1 MATLEK
7 LMKAFESLK
16 SFQQQQQQTV
26 EGVAGRAGRGHRPM
40 GERGPLLG
48 VTLAWG
54 VEGTEG
60 TGAAGR
66 VVVRGELPAPAERG
80 GPQTGDGEGTPVLK
94 VQIGHDLPRVLP
106 GDRATHAQDFPGQH
120 PPHQTHRTLELSL
133 PSVGL
138 AVHRQ
143 LEGTCG
149 VSLPLP
155 PGTRSVHPPPGDP
168 ECPPAS
174 RGPGVPTQG
183 RRRLPCGQLWT
194 PAPDSTG
201 GSVCSWAAPA
211 PLPPPGPGSWLI
223 PSSETQTQRKKELLN
238 TKKDRVNHCQTICEN
253 IVAQSLRNSPEFQ
266 KLLGIA
272 VELFLLCSD
281 DAESDVRMV
290 ADECL
295 NKVIKALMDSNL
307 PRLQL
312 ELYKEIKKNGAPRS
326 LRAAL
331 WRFAELAHLV
341 RPQKCRPYLVNLLPC
356 LTRISKR
363 TEESVQESLAAAI
376 PKIMASFG
384 NFANDNEI
392 KVLLKAFIANLKS
405 SSPTIR
411 RTAASSAV
419 SVCQHSRRTQHFY
432 SWLLSVLLGLLVP
445 VGGEPPTLLILGV
458 LLALRYLV
466 PLLQQQVKDTSLKGS
481 FGVTRKETE
490 VSPSTEQLVQVYELI
505 LHYTQHPDHNVVTG
519 ALELLQQIFRTPPP
533 ELLQVL
539 TTVGGGRRL
548 GAARDEPGC
557 RSRSGSI
564 VELIAGGG
572 SSCSPVLSRKQ
583 KGKVLLGEEE
593 ALEDDSESRSD
604 VSSSAFAAS
613 VKGEVAGELAASS
626 GVSTPGSTS
635 SAADSVGHDII
646 TEQPRSQ
653 HTLQSDPVDLASC
666 DLASAATDG
675 DEEDILSH
683 SSSQISAVPSD
694 PAMDLNDGTQA
705 SSPISDSSQTT
716 TEGPD
721 SAVTPSDSSEIVLDS
736 ADSQYSGMQMEHLQD
751 EEEDAAGVLTDE
763 ASVALPHAHAL
774 RNAGHSRQSSDSSVE
789 RLLPKEEAAELGD
802 PESKPCRIKGDI
814 GQFTDDDA
822 APLVHC
828 VRLLAASFLLTGEK
842 NALVPD
848 RDARVSVKA
857 LAVSCVGAAVALH
870 PESFFSKLY
879 KSPLDP
885 VEYPEEQYVSDILNY
900 IDHGDPQIRGAT
912 AILCGTLVHSILTRS
927 RFHVSDW
934 LGAMRGL
941 TGNTFSLVDCV
952 PLLQKTLKDESSV
965 TCKLACTAVRLCV
978 MSLCSSS
985 YSELGLQLI
994 IDALPLRSSSYWLVR
1009 TELLE
1014 TLAEIDFRLVSFLES
1029 RAEKLHRGAHHYTGL
1044 LKLQERV
1051 LNNVVI
1057 SLLGDEDSRVR
1068 HVAAASLLR
1077 LVPKLFYKCDQGQA
1091 DPVVAVA
1098 RDQSSVYLKLLM
1110 HEMQPPSHFSVSTM
1124 TRIYR
1129 GYSLLPSITDVTL
1142 ENNLSRVIAAV
1153 SHQLVR
1159 STTRALTFGCCE
1171 ALCLLSTAFPVCVW
1185 SLGWHCGVP
1194 PLGGADESRKSC
1206 TVGMVTVILT
1216 LLSSAW
1222 FPLDLSAH
1230 QDALTLAGNLLA
1242 ASAPRSLR
1250 SSWSTEEEASTAA
1263 TRQEEAWPA
1272 LGDRSLVPMV
1282 EQLFSHL
1289 LKVINICAHVLDD
1302 VAPGPAVKAAL
1313 PSLTN
1318 PPSLSPI
1325 RRKGKE
1331 KEAGEQVAVPLSP
1344 KKGPEA
1350 GPASRQ
1356 PDTPGPATTSK
1367 SSTLGGFY
1375 HLPSYLK
1382 LYEVLKATHTNY
1394 KVTLDLQSST
1404 EKFGSFLRSAL
1415 DVLSQI
1421 LELATLQD
1429 IGKCVE
1435 EILGYLKSCFSRE
1448 PMMATVCVQQLLKTL
1463 FGTNLA
1469 SQFDGLSSN
1478 PSKSQGRAQR
1488 LGSSSIRPGLYHYC
1502 FMAPYTHFTQALADA
1517 SLRNMV
1523 QAEQDHDTSGWF
1535 DVLQKVS
1542 SQLKTNLTGVT
1553 KNRAD
1558 KNAIHNHIRLFEPL
1572 VIKALKQYTTTT
1584 SVQLQRQVLDLLA
1597 QLVQLR
1603 VNYCLL
1609 DSDQVFI
1616 GFVLK
1621 QFEYIEVG
1629 QFRES
1634 EAIIPNVFFFLVL
1647 LSYERYHSKQ
1657 IIGIPKIIQ
1666 LCDGIM
1672 ASGRKAV
1679 THAIP
1684 ALQPIVHDLF
1694 VLRGANK
1701 ADAGKELETQKEVV
1715 VSMLLRLIQHHQ
1727 VLEMFILV
1735 LQQCHKE
1742 NEDKWKRLSRQVAD
1756 VILPMLAKQQMHI
1769 DSHEALGVLNT
1780 LFEILAPSSLRPVDM
1795 LLRSMF
1801 VTPSTMASVS
1811 TVQLW
1816 ISGILAIL
1824 RVLISQSTEDIV
1836 LSRIQ
1841 ELSFSA
1847 HLLSCP
1853 VINRL
1858 REGSSS
1864 PAPEGHS
1871 EGRHGKSLPEE
1882 TFSRFLLQL
1891 VGILL
1896 DDIVTK
1902 QLRVDVSEQQH
1913 TFYCQELGTLLMCL
1927 VHIFKSGMF
1936 RRMTAAATR
1945 LFTSEASDGSFYTLE
1960 GLNAH
1965 VRAMVPTHPALVL
1978 LWCQLLLLVNY
1989 TDYRWWAEVQQ
2000 TPKRHSL
2007 SSTKLLSPQALG
2019 EADSDWASRLGMCN
2033 REIVRRGAL
2042 ILFCDYVCQ
2051 NLHDSE
2057 HLTWL
2062 TVNHIQD
2069 LISLS
2074 HEPPVQDFISAVHRN
2089 SAASGLF
2096 IQAIQSRCDNLSTP
2110 TMLRKTLQ
2118 CLEGIHLSQSG
2129 AVLTLYV
2136 DRLLHTPF
2144 RVLARRV
2151 DTLAC
2156 RRVEMLLAA
2165 NTQSSVSQLPLE
2177 ELNRIQ
2183 EYLQSSGLAQRHQ
2196 RLYSLLDRF
2205 RLSTVPESQ
2214 SPAPPV
2220 TSHPLDGDGHMAL
2233 EAVNPDKD
2241 WYIRLV
2247 RSQCW
2252 TRSDSALLEGAEL
2265 VHRIPAGEL
2274 EAFMMNPEFNISLLA
2289 PCLSLGVRELSG
2301 GQGSPLFET
2310 ARLVTLHR
2318 MSSVVQQLPA
2328 THQPYQPSFPPES
2341 SAYWSKLSDLFG
2353 DATVYQSLTTLARA
2367 LAQYL
2372 VVLSRVPSHLHLPPE
2387 KEEDV
2392 VKFVVMTLEALS
2404 WHLIHRQMPL
2414 SLDLQAALDCC
2425 CVALQLPGLWLVLS
2439 SLEFVTHAC
2448 SLIHCVRFALE
2459 AIAVQPGDQLLSP
2472 ERRMNPAAALRED
2485 RADADSAPPQ
2495 YVTTACELVA
2505 EMVEA
2510 LQSVLAPGHRRNSN
2524 VPAFLTSVLKNIVV
2538 SLARLPL
2545 VNSYTR
2551 VPPLVWKLGWS
2562 PKPGGDFGTALPEIP
2577 VEFLQEK
2584 EVFKEFIY
2592 RINTLGW
2599 TSRTQFEETWATLLG
2614 VLVTQPLSM
2623 EQEESQP
2630 EEDTERTQIHVLAV
2644 QAITSLVLSAMAVP
2658 VAGNP
2663 AVSCL
2668 EQQPRNKPL
2677 KALDTRFGRK
2687 LSVIRGIVEQEVQA
2701 MVSKRD
2707 NIATHHSYQ
2716 AWDPVPSLAPA
2727 TTGALISHD
2736 KLLLQINPE
2745 RELGNMS
2752 YKLGQVSIHSVWLGN
2767 SITPLREEEWD
2778 EEEEEEADVPLPSSP
2793 PTSPVNSRKHRAG
2806 VDIHSCS
2813 QFLLELYSRWLLPS
2827 GSARKTP
2834 VILISEVVRSLLVVS
2849 DLFTERNQFEM
2860 MYSTLMELRR
2870 VHPSEDEILV
2880 QYLVPATCK
2889 AAAVLGMDKAV
2900 AEPVSR
2906 LLESALR
2913 SSHLP
2918 SRLGALH
2925 GVLYV
2930 LECDL
2935 LDDTAKQLIPVVSD
2949 YLLSN
2954 LKGIA
2959 HCVNVHSQQHVLLM
2973 CATAFYLIENYP
2985 LDVGPEFSASIIQM
2999 CGVMLSG
3006 SEEATPSAV
3015 FHCVLRGLERLLLSE
3030 QLSRLDAESLVKLSV
3045 DRVNVHSPHRAM
3057 AALGLM
3063 LTCMYTGKEKVSPGR
3078 TADPNSS
3085 APDSESV
3092 IVAMERVSVL
3102 FDRIRKGF
3110 PCEARVVARI
3120 LPQFLDD
3127 FFPPQDVMNKVIG
3140 EFLSNQQPYPQ
3151 FMATVVYKVFQTL
3164 HSTGQS
3170 SMVRD
3175 WVMLSLSNFTQR
3187 TPVAMAM
3194 WSLSCF
3200 FVSASTSPWVSAVL
3214 PHVISRMGKLE
3225 PVDVNLFCL
3234 VATDFYRHQIEE
3246 ELDRRAFQSVFEVV
3260 AAPGSPY
3267 HRLLACLRGAHQG
3280 TTG

>member
-1 MATLEK
+1 MATMEK
-7 LMKAFESLK
+7 LMKAFESLR
-16 SFQQQQQQTV
+16 SFQQQQGPAAIPEEPLQ
-26 EGVAGRAGRGHRPM
+26 RP
-40 GERGPLLG
+40 
-48 VTLAWG
+48 
-54 VEGTEG
+54 
-60 TGAAGR
+60 
-66 VVVRGELPAPAERG
+66 
-80 GPQTGDGEGTPVLK
+80 
-94 VQIGHDLPRVLP
+94 
-106 GDRATHAQDFPGQH
+106 
-120 PPHQTHRTLELSL
+120 
-133 PSVGL
+133 
-138 AVHRQ
+138 
-143 LEGTCG
+143 
-149 VSLPLP
+149 
-155 PGTRSVHPPPGDP
+155 
-168 ECPPAS
+168 
-174 RGPGVPTQG
+174 
-183 RRRLPCGQLWT
+183 
-194 PAPDSTG
+194 
-201 GSVCSWAAPA
+201 
-211 PLPPPGPGSWLI
+211 
-223 PSSETQTQRKKELLN
+223 KKELST
-238 TKKDRVNHCQTICEN
+238 TKKDRVNHCLTICEN

-272 VELFLLCSD
+272 MEVFLLCSE

-295 NKVIKALMDSNL
+295 NKVIKVLMDSNL

-312 ELYKEIKKNGAPRS
+312 ELYKEIKKNGASRS

-363 TEESVQESLAAAI
+363 PEESVQETLAAAI
-376 PKIMASFG
+376 PKIMAAFG

-411 RTAASSAV
+411 RTAAGSAV
-419 SVCQHSRRTQHFY
+419 SICQHSRRMQYFY
-432 SWLLSVLLGLLVP
+432 AWLLNVLLGLLVP
-445 VGGEPPTLLILGV
+445 VDDDHPTLLILGV
-458 LLALRYLV
+458 LLTLRYLI

-481 FGVTRKETE
+481 FGVTRKEAE
-490 VSPSTEQLVQVYELI
+490 ISPSPDQLVQVYELT
-505 LHYTQHPDHNVVTG
+505 LHYTQHQDHNVVTG
-519 ALELLQQIFRTPPP
+519 ALELLQQLFRTPPP
-533 ELLQVL
+533 ELLHAL
-539 TTVGGGRRL
+539 TTTGGI
-548 GAARDEPGC
+548 AQVSVSKDESTI
-557 RSRSGSI
+557 RNRSGSI

-572 SSCSPVLSRKQ
+572 SSCSPVLARKH
-583 KGKVLLGEEE
+583 KGKILLGEEE
-593 ALEDDSESRSD
+593 GLEDDSETRSD
-604 VSSSAFAAS
+604 VSAASFAAS
-613 VKGEVAGELAASS
+613 VKGEITSELASSS
-626 GVSTPGSTS
+626 GVSTAGSAGS
-635 SAADSVGHDII
+635 SAADPTGHDII

-653 HTLQSDPVDLASC
+653 HTLQSDSVDLTSC
-666 DLASAATDG
+666 DLTSTATEG
-675 DEEDILSH
+675 EDDDVLSR
-683 SSSQISAVPSD
+683 SSSQISAVQSD
-694 PAMDLNDGTQA
+694 PTMDLNDGTQA

-721 SAVTPSDSSEIVLDS
+721 SAVTPSDSSEIVLEG
-736 ADSQYSGMQMEHLQD
+736 AEGQYSGMQIGQLQD
-751 EEEDAAGVLTDE
+751 EEDEAANILQDDSSESFRNSSIALQQPHLLKTTSHSRQPSDGSVDRFTSKEDAAD
-763 ASVALPHAHAL
+763 P
-774 RNAGHSRQSSDSSVE
+774 
-789 RLLPKEEAAELGD
+789 GD
-802 PESKPCRIKGDI
+802 HENKPSRIKGDI
-814 GQFTDDDA
+814 GHYTDGNS

-828 VRLLAASFLLTGEK
+828 VRLLSASFLLTGEK
-842 NALVPD
+842 GALVPD
-848 RDARVSVKA
+848 RDVRVSVKA
-857 LAVSCVGAAVALH
+857 LAVSCVGAAIALH
-870 PESFFSKLY
+870 PEAFFSKLY
-879 KSPLDP
+879 KTPLEAMGE
-885 VEYPEEQYVSDILNY
+885 EYEEQYVSDILNY

-912 AILCGTLVHSILTRS
+912 AILCGTIINSILLKS
-927 RFHVSDW
+927 RFDVEKW
-934 LGAMRGL
+934 LINIRSS
-941 TGNTFSLVDCV
+941 TGNLFSLVDCI

-965 TCKLACTAVRLCV
+965 TCKLACTAVRHCI

-994 IDALPLRSSSYWLVR
+994 VDLLTLKNSSYWLVR

-1014 TLAEIDFRLVSFLES
+1014 TLAEVDFRLVNFLEGKTDS
-1029 RAEKLHRGAHHYTGL
+1029 LHRGVHHYTGL

-1057 SLLGDEDSRVR
+1057 SLLGDEDPRVR
-1068 HVAAASLLR
+1068 HVAASSLMR
-1077 LVPKLFYKCDQGQA
+1077 LVPKLFYNCDQGQA

-1110 HEMQPPSHFSVSTM
+1110 HETQPPSHFAVSTI
-1124 TRIYR
+1124 TRTYR
-1129 GYSLLPSITDVTL
+1129 GYNMLQSPTDVTM
-1142 ENNLSRVIAAV
+1142 ENNLSRVVAAI
-1153 SHQLVR
+1153 SHALTI

-1171 ALCLLSTAFPVCVW
+1171 ALCLLSTTFPVCTWTV
-1185 SLGWHCGVP
+1185 GWHCGVSQP
-1194 PLGGADESRKSC
+1194 NSSDEAQKGC
-1206 TVGMVTVILT
+1206 TIGMAGMVLS

-1230 QDALTLAGNLLA
+1230 QDALILTGNLLA
-1242 ASAPRSLR
+1242 ASAPKCLKNP
-1250 SSWSTEEEASTAA
+1250 WSAEEDSNQGAA
-1263 TRQEEAWPA
+1263 KQEEPWPA
-1272 LGDRSLVPMV
+1272 LADRTLVTLV

-1289 LKVINICAHVLDD
+1289 LKVINICAHVMDD

-1331 KEAGEQVAVPLSP
+1331 REPVEQASVPMSP
-1344 KKGPEA
+1344 KKGGET
-1350 GPASRQ
+1350 S
-1356 PDTPGPATTSK
+1356 PATRQTDASGPVPTSK
-1367 SSTLGGFY
+1367 SSSVGSFY

-1382 LYEVLKATHTNY
+1382 LYDVLKATHANY
-1394 KVTLDLQSST
+1394 KVTLDLQNSN
-1404 EKFGSFLRSAL
+1404 EKFGCFLRSAL

-1435 EILGYLKSCFSRE
+1435 EILGYLKSCFNRE
-1448 PMMATVCVQQLLKTL
+1448 PTMATVCVQQLLKTL

-1469 SQFDGLSSN
+1469 SQYDGLSSN
-1478 PSKSQGRAQR
+1478 TSKAQGKAQR
-1488 LGSSSIRPGLYHYC
+1488 LGSSNLRPGLYHYC

-1523 QAEQDHDTSGWF
+1523 QAEQEHDASGWF

-1542 SQLKTNLTGVT
+1542 TQLKTSISSAA
-1553 KNRAD
+1553 KHRAD

-1634 EAIIPNVFFFLVL
+1634 EAIIPNIFFFLVL

-1694 VLRGANK
+1694 VLRGTNK

-1715 VSMLLRLIQHHQ
+1715 VSMLLRLIQYHQ

-1742 NEDKWKRLSRQVAD
+1742 NEDKWKRLSRQIAD
-1756 VILPMLAKQQMHI
+1756 IILPMLAKQQMHI
-1769 DSHEALGVLNT
+1769 DSHDALGVLNT

-1801 VTPSTMASVS
+1801 VTPKTMASVS

-1841 ELSFSA
+1841 ELSFSPY
-1847 HLLSCP
+1847 LISCQA
-1853 VINRL
+1853 INRL
-1858 REGSSS
+1858 RCGENNVST
-1864 PAPEGHS
+1864 PEDRA
-1871 EGRHGKSLPEE
+1871 EVKQAKYLPEE

-1896 DDIVTK
+1896 EDIVTK
-1902 QLRVDVSEQQH
+1902 QLKVDMNEQQH

-1927 VHIFKSGMF
+1927 IHIFKSGMF
-1936 RRMTAAATR
+1936 RRITAAATR
-1945 LFTSEASDGSFYTLE
+1945 LFTGDGSDGSFYTLE
-1960 GLNAH
+1960 SLSDL
-1965 VRAMVPTHPALVL
+1965 VQSMIPTHPSLVL
-1978 LWCQLLLLVNY
+1978 LWCQILLLVNY
-1989 TDYRWWAEVQQ
+1989 TNYNWWSEVHQ

-2007 SSTKLLSPQALG
+2007 STTKLLSPQICG
-2019 EADSDWASRLGMCN
+2019 DSDESDSESKRGMCN

-2062 TVNHIQD
+2062 IVNHVQD
-2069 LISLS
+2069 LINLS

-2096 IQAIQSRCDNLSTP
+2096 IQAIQSRCENLAAP
-2110 TMLRKTLQ
+2110 TTLKKTLQ

-2136 DRLLHTPF
+2136 DKLLCTPF
-2144 RVLARRV
+2144 RVLARMV

-2165 NTQSSVSQLPLE
+2165 TLQNSITQLPVE
-2177 ELNRIQ
+2177 ELDRIQ
-2183 EYLQSSGLAQRHQ
+2183 EYLQNSGLATRHQ

-2205 RLSTVPESQ
+2205 RLMVAPDTT
-2214 SPAPPV
+2214 SPSPVV
-2220 TSHPLDGDGHMAL
+2220 TSHPLDGEGQPAL
-2233 EAVNPDKD
+2233 ETVVLDKD
-2241 WYIRLV
+2241 WYVSLV
-2247 RSQCW
+2247 RSQCCIK
-2252 TRSDSALLEGAEL
+2252 SDSALLEGAEL
-2265 VHRIPAGEL
+2265 VNRIPQPDL
-2274 EAFMMNPEFNISLLA
+2274 NSFMTCKEFNLSLLA
-2289 PCLSLGVRELSG
+2289 PCLSLGMNEISRDQKS
-2301 GQGSPLFET
+2301 SLFET
-2310 ARLVTLHR
+2310 SRRVTLDHV
-2318 MSSVVQQLPA
+2318 STTVLNLPA
-2328 THQPYQPSFPPES
+2328 NHQVFQPLLPTEP
-2341 SAYWSKLSDLFG
+2341 SAYWKKLSDIFG
-2353 DATVYQSLTTLARA
+2353 DEVMYRSVMTLCRA

-2372 VVLSRVPSHLHLPPE
+2372 LLLSKLPTGLRVPPD
-2387 KEEDV
+2387 KEDDIL
-2392 VKFVVMTLEALS
+2392 KFVVMSVEALS
-2404 WHLIHRQMPL
+2404 WRLMHDQLPL
-2414 SLDLQAALDCC
+2414 SIDLQAALDCC
-2425 CVALQLPGLWLVLS
+2425 CLTLQQPNLWNLLASAVN
-2439 SLEFVTHAC
+2439 VTYAC
-2448 SLIHCVRFALE
+2448 SLINCIRFIIE
-2459 AIAVQPGDQLLSP
+2459 AVAVEPGNQLLSP
-2472 ERRMNPAAALRED
+2472 ERKKNTSKGLNED
-2485 RADADSAPPQ
+2485 EVDSNTQ
-2495 YVTTACELVA
+2495 KNKHVTAACEMVA
-2505 EMVEA
+2505 EMVEC
-2510 LQSVLAPGHRRNSN
+2510 LQTVLALGHQRNSSI
-2524 VPAFLTSVLKNIVV
+2524 PAFLTPVLKNIII

-2562 PKPGGDFGTALPEIP
+2562 PKPAGDFGTVFPEIP

-2584 EVFKEFIY
+2584 EIFKEFIY

-2599 TSRTQFEETWATLLG
+2599 ISRTQFEETWATLLG
-2614 VLVTQPLSM
+2614 VLVTQPIVM
-2623 EQEESQP
+2623 DQEESQQ
-2630 EEDTERTQIHVLAV
+2630 EEDTERTQINVLAV
-2644 QAITSLVLSAMAVP
+2644 QAITSLVLSAMTIP

-2668 EQQPRNKPL
+2668 EQQPRNKAL

-2687 LSVIRGIVEQEVQA
+2687 LSVIRGIVEQEIQA

-2707 NIATHHSYQ
+2707 NIATHHLYQ
-2716 AWDPVPSLAPA
+2716 AWDPVPSLSPA
-2727 TTGALISHD
+2727 TTGALISHE
-2736 KLLLQINPE
+2736 KLLLQINTE
-2745 RELGNMS
+2745 REIGDMD

-2767 SITPLREEEWD
+2767 NITPLREEEWGED
-2778 EEEEEEADVPLPSSP
+2778 EEDENDIPAPSSP
-2793 PTSPVNSRKHRAG
+2793 PTSPINTRKHRAG

-2813 QFLLELYSRWLLPS
+2813 QFLLELYSQWILPS
-2827 GSARKTP
+2827 NPSKRTP
-2834 VILISEVVRSLLVVS
+2834 VILISEVVRSLLAVS

-2860 MYSTLMELRR
+2860 MYTTLTELRK

-2880 QYLVPATCK
+2880 QYLIPATCK

-2906 LLESALR
+2906 LLESTLR
-2913 SSHLP
+2913 STHMP
-2918 SRLGALH
+2918 SRIGALH
-2925 GVLYV
+2925 GILYI

-2935 LDDTAKQLIPVVSD
+2935 LDETAKQLIPIISD

-2954 LKGIA
+2954 LRGVA
-2959 HCVNVHSQQHVLLM
+2959 HCVNVHNQQHILVM
-2973 CATAFYLIENYP
+2973 CAAAFYLIENYP
-2985 LDVGPEFSASIIQM
+2985 LDVGPEFSAGIIQM
-2999 CGVMLSG
+2999 CGVMVSG
-3006 SEEATPSAV
+3006 SDESTPSV
-3015 FHCVLRGLERLLLSE
+3015 IYHCVLRGLERLLLSE
-3030 QLSRLDAESLVKLSV
+3030 QLSRLDSESLVKLSV
-3045 DRVNVHSPHRAM
+3045 DRVNVQSPHRAM

-3063 LTCMYTGKEKVSPGR
+3063 LTCMYTGKEKISPSR
-3078 TADPNSS
+3078 STDANPA

-3110 PCEARVVARI
+3110 PFEARVVARI

-3164 HSTGQS
+3164 HTTGQS

-3200 FVSASTSPWVSAVL
+3200 FVSASTSQWISAIL
-3214 PHVISRMGKLE
+3214 PHIISRMGKLE
-3225 PVDVNLFCL
+3225 QVDVNIFCL
-3234 VATDFYRHQIEE
+3234 VAIDFYRHQIDE

-3260 AAPGSPY
+3260 ASPGTPY
-3267 HRLLACLRGAHQG
+3267 HRLLTCLQNVHKVTAC
-3280 TTG
+3280 

>member
-1 MATLEK
+1 MLN
-7 LMKAFESLK
+7 
-16 SFQQQQQQTV
+16 
-26 EGVAGRAGRGHRPM
+26 
-40 GERGPLLG
+40 
-48 VTLAWG
+48 
-54 VEGTEG
+54 
-60 TGAAGR
+60 
-66 VVVRGELPAPAERG
+66 
-80 GPQTGDGEGTPVLK
+80 
-94 VQIGHDLPRVLP
+94 
-106 GDRATHAQDFPGQH
+106 
-120 PPHQTHRTLELSL
+120 
-133 PSVGL
+133 
-138 AVHRQ
+138 
-143 LEGTCG
+143 
-149 VSLPLP
+149 
-155 PGTRSVHPPPGDP
+155 
-168 ECPPAS
+168 
-174 RGPGVPTQG
+174 
-183 RRRLPCGQLWT
+183 
-194 PAPDSTG
+194 
-201 GSVCSWAAPA
+201 
-211 PLPPPGPGSWLI
+211 
-223 PSSETQTQRKKELLN
+223 RKKELAA
-238 TKKDRVNHCQTICEN
+238 TKKDRVNHCLTICEN

-272 VELFLLCSD
+272 MELFLLCSE

-312 ELYKEIKKNGAPRS
+312 ELYKEIKKNGASRS

-363 TEESVQESLAAAI
+363 PEESVQETLAAAI
-376 PKIMASFG
+376 PKIMAAFG

-392 KVLLKAFIANLKS
+392 KAFIANLKS

-411 RTAASSAV
+411 RTAAGSAV
-419 SVCQHSRRTQHFY
+419 SICQHSRRTQYFY
-432 SWLLSVLLGLLVP
+432 AWLLN
-445 VGGEPPTLLILGV
+445 
-458 LLALRYLV
+458 
-466 PLLQQQVKDTSLKGS
+466 
-481 FGVTRKETE
+481 
-490 VSPSTEQLVQVYELI
+490 VYELT
-505 LHYTQHPDHNVVTG
+505 LHYTQHQDHNVVTG
-519 ALELLQQIFRTPPP
+519 ALELLQQLFRTPPP
-533 ELLQVL
+533 ELLHALTACGGIAQVS
-539 TTVGGGRRL
+539 VSK
-548 GAARDEPGC
+548 DEPAS

-564 VELIAGGG
+564 VELIG
-572 SSCSPVLSRKQ
+572 
-583 KGKVLLGEEE
+583 
-593 ALEDDSESRSD
+593 
-604 VSSSAFAAS
+604 
-613 VKGEVAGELAASS
+613 
-626 GVSTPGSTS
+626 
-635 SAADSVGHDII
+635 
-646 TEQPRSQ
+646 
-653 HTLQSDPVDLASC
+653 
-666 DLASAATDG
+666 
-675 DEEDILSH
+675 
-683 SSSQISAVPSD
+683 
-694 PAMDLNDGTQA
+694 
-705 SSPISDSSQTT
+705 
-716 TEGPD
+716 
-721 SAVTPSDSSEIVLDS
+721 
-736 ADSQYSGMQMEHLQD
+736 QYSGMQIGQLQD
-751 EEEDAAGVLTDE
+751 EEDE
-763 ASVALPHAHAL
+763 AANILQDDSSESFRNSSLALQQSHL
-774 RNAGHSRQSSDSSVE
+774 LKTMSHSRQPSDSSVD
-789 RLLPKEEAAELGD
+789 RFTSKEDAVDAGEHEN
-802 PESKPCRIKGDI
+802 KPSRVKGDI
-814 GQFTDDDA
+814 GHYTDRDC

-828 VRLLAASFLLTGEK
+828 VRLLSASFLLTGDK
-842 NALVPD
+842 GAVVPD
-848 RDARVSVKA
+848 RDVRVSVKA

-879 KSPLDP
+879 KTPLEAMGE
-885 VEYPEEQYVSDILNY
+885 EYEEQYVSDVLNY

-912 AILCGTLVHSILTRS
+912 AILCGTIVNSILIKS
-927 RFHVSDW
+927 RFDVEKW
-934 LGAMRGL
+934 LINVRSS
-941 TGNTFSLVDCV
+941 TGNLFSLIDCI

-965 TCKLACTAVRLCV
+965 TCKLACTAVRHCI

-994 IDALPLRSSSYWLVR
+994 VDLLALKNSSYWLVR

-1014 TLAEIDFRLVSFLES
+1014 TLAEVDFRLVNFLEGKTES
-1029 RAEKLHRGAHHYTGL
+1029 LHRGIHHYTGL

-1051 LNNVVI
+1051 LENVVI
-1057 SLLGDEDSRVR
+1057 SLLGDEDPRVR
-1068 HVAAASLLR
+1068 HVAAASLTR
-1077 LVPKLFYKCDQGQA
+1077 LVPKLFYNCDQGQA

-1110 HEMQPPSHFSVSTM
+1110 HETQPPSHFAVSTI
-1124 TRIYR
+1124 TRAYR
-1129 GYSLLPSITDVTL
+1129 GYNMLQSPTDVTM
-1142 ENNLSRVIAAV
+1142 ENNLSRVIAAI
-1153 SHQLVR
+1153 SHALTI

-1171 ALCLLSTAFPVCVW
+1171 ALCLLSTTFPVCTW
-1185 SLGWHCGVP
+1185 SVGWHCGVSQP
-1194 PLGGADESRKSC
+1194 SSSDEAQKGC
-1206 TVGMVTVILT
+1206 TIGMAGLVLS

-1230 QDALTLAGNLLA
+1230 QDALILTGNLLA
-1242 ASAPRSLR
+1242 ASAPKCLKNP
-1250 SSWSTEEEASTAA
+1250 WSAEEDANQGAA
-1263 TRQEEAWPA
+1263 KQEEPWPA
-1272 LGDRSLVPMV
+1272 LSDRALVTLV

-1289 LKVINICAHVLDD
+1289 LKVINICAHVMDD

-1331 KEAGEQVAVPLSP
+1331 RESVEQASVPMSP
-1344 KKGPEA
+1344 KKSGEA
-1350 GPASRQ
+1350 SPASRQ
-1356 PDTPGPATTSK
+1356 TDATGPVPISK
-1367 SSTLGGFY
+1367 SSSVGSFY

-1382 LYEVLKATHTNY
+1382 LYDVLKATHANY
-1394 KVTLDLQSST
+1394 KVTLDLQNT
-1404 EKFGSFLRSAL
+1404 NEKFGCFLRSAL

-1435 EILGYLKSCFSRE
+1435 EILGYLKSCFNRE
-1448 PMMATVCVQQLLKTL
+1448 PTMATVCVQQY
-1463 FGTNLA
+1463 
-1469 SQFDGLSSN
+1469 DGSSSN
-1478 PSKSQGRAQR
+1478 PSKAQGKAQR
-1488 LGSSSIRPGLYHYC
+1488 LGSSNLRPGLYHYC

-1523 QAEQDHDTSGWF
+1523 QAEQEHDASGWF

-1542 SQLKTNLTGVT
+1542 TQLKTSISSAA
-1553 KNRAD
+1553 KHRAD

-1634 EAIIPNVFFFLVL
+1634 EAIIPNIFFFLVL

-1694 VLRGANK
+1694 VLRGTNK

-1715 VSMLLRLIQHHQ
+1715 VSMLLRLIQYHQ

-1742 NEDKWKRLSRQVAD
+1742 NEDKWKRLSRQIAD
-1756 VILPMLAKQQMHI
+1756 IILPMLAKQQMHI
-1769 DSHEALGVLNT
+1769 DSHDALGVLNT

-1801 VTPSTMASVS
+1801 VTPKTMASVS

-1841 ELSFSA
+1841 ELSFSPY
-1847 HLLSCP
+1847 LISCQ

-1858 REGSSS
+1858 RCGENNMST
-1864 PAPEGHS
+1864 PEDRT
-1871 EGRHGKSLPEE
+1871 EVKQVKYPPEE

-1896 DDIVTK
+1896 EDIVTK
-1902 QLRVDVSEQQH
+1902 QLKVDMNEQQH

-1927 VHIFKSGMF
+1927 IHIFKSGMF
-1936 RRMTAAATR
+1936 RRITAAATR
-1945 LFTSEASDGSFYTLE
+1945 LFTGDGSDGSFYTLE
-1960 GLNAH
+1960 SLSDL
-1965 VRAMVPTHPALVL
+1965 VQSMIPTHPSLVL
-1978 LWCQLLLLVNY
+1978 LWCHILLLVNY
-1989 TDYRWWAEVQQ
+1989 TNYNWWSEVHQ

-2007 SSTKLLSPQALG
+2007 STTKLLSPHISG
-2019 EADSDWASRLGMCN
+2019 DSDESDLESKRGMCN

-2062 TVNHIQD
+2062 IVNHVQD
-2069 LISLS
+2069 LIHLS

-2096 IQAIQSRCDNLSTP
+2096 IQAIQSRCENLAAP
-2110 TMLRKTLQ
+2110 TTLKKTLQ

-2136 DRLLHTPF
+2136 DKLLCTPF
-2144 RVLARRV
+2144 RVLARMV

-2165 NTQSSVSQLPLE
+2165 TLQNSIAQLPVE
-2177 ELNRIQ
+2177 ELDRIQ
-2183 EYLQSSGLAQRHQ
+2183 EYLQNSGLAARHQ

-2205 RLSTVPESQ
+2205 RLMVAPDTT
-2214 SPAPPV
+2214 SPSPLV
-2220 TSHPLDGDGHMAL
+2220 TSHPLDGEDQPPL
-2233 EAVNPDKD
+2233 ENVVLDK
-2241 WYIRLV
+2241 
-2247 RSQCW
+2247 
-2252 TRSDSALLEGAEL
+2252 
-2265 VHRIPAGEL
+2265 
-2274 EAFMMNPEFNISLLA
+2274 EFNLSLLA
-2289 PCLSLGVRELSG
+2289 PCLSLGMNEISREQKS
-2301 GQGSPLFET
+2301 SLFET
-2310 ARLVTLHR
+2310 ARRVTLDHV
-2318 MSSVVQQLPA
+2318 SSAVQNLPA
-2328 THQPYQPSFPPES
+2328 NHQVFQPLLPTEP
-2341 SAYWSKLSDLFG
+2341 SAYWKKLSDIFG
-2353 DATVYQSLTTLARA
+2353 DEVMYQSMMTLCRA

-2372 VVLSRVPSHLHLPPE
+2372 LLLSKLPAGLRVPPD
-2387 KEEDV
+2387 KEGDIL
-2392 VKFVVMTLEALS
+2392 KFVVMSVEALS
-2404 WHLIHRQMPL
+2404 WHLVHDQIPL
-2414 SLDLQAALDCC
+2414 SVDLQAGLDCC
-2425 CVALQLPGLWLVLS
+2425 CLTLQQPSLWNLLS
-2439 SLEFVTHAC
+2439 SAAHVTYAC
-2448 SLIHCVRFALE
+2448 SLINCIRFIIE
-2459 AIAVQPGDQLLSP
+2459 AVAVEPGNQLLSP
-2472 ERRMNPAAALRED
+2472 ERKNTSKPLSEGES
-2485 RADADSAPPQ
+2485 DSNVQKTKHIIA
-2495 YVTTACELVA
+2495 ACEMIA
-2505 EMVEA
+2505 EMVEC
-2510 LQSVLAPGHRRNSN
+2510 LQTVLSLGHKRNSSI
-2524 VPAFLTSVLKNIVV
+2524 PAFLTPVLKNIII

-2562 PKPGGDFGTALPEIP
+2562 PKPSGDFGTVFPEIP

-2584 EVFKEFIY
+2584 EIFKEFIY

-2599 TSRTQFEETWATLLG
+2599 ISRTQFEETWATLLG
-2614 VLVTQPLSM
+2614 VLVTQPIVM
-2623 EQEESQP
+2623 DQEENQQ
-2630 EEDTERTQIHVLAV
+2630 EEDTERTQINVLAV
-2644 QAITSLVLSAMAVP
+2644 QAITSLVLSAMTIP

-2668 EQQPRNKPL
+2668 EQQPRNKAL

-2687 LSVIRGIVEQEVQA
+2687 LSVIRGIVEQEIQA

-2707 NIATHHSYQ
+2707 NIATHHLYQ
-2716 AWDPVPSLAPA
+2716 AWDPVPSLSPA
-2727 TTGALISHD
+2727 TTGALISHE
-2736 KLLLQINPE
+2736 KLLLQINTE
-2745 RELGNMS
+2745 REIGDMD
-2752 YKLGQVSIHSVWLGN
+2752 YKLGQVSIHSIWLGN
-2767 SITPLREEEWD
+2767 NITPLREEEWGED
-2778 EEEEEEADVPLPSSP
+2778 EEDENDVPAPSSP
-2793 PTSPVNSRKHRAG
+2793 PTSPINTRKHRAG

-2813 QFLLELYSRWLLPS
+2813 QFLLELYSQWILPS
-2827 GSARKTP
+2827 NPSKRTP
-2834 VILISEVVRSLLVVS
+2834 VILISEVVRSLLAVS

-2860 MYSTLMELRR
+2860 MYTTLTELRK

-2880 QYLVPATCK
+2880 QYLIPATCK

-2906 LLESALR
+2906 LLESTLR
-2913 SSHLP
+2913 STHMP
-2918 SRLGALH
+2918 SRIGALH
-2925 GVLYV
+2925 GILYI

-2935 LDDTAKQLIPVVSD
+2935 LDETAKQLIPIISE

-2954 LKGIA
+2954 LRGVA
-2959 HCVNVHSQQHVLLM
+2959 HCVNIHNQEHILVM
-2973 CATAFYLIENYP
+2973 CAAAFYLIENYP
-2985 LDVGPEFSASIIQM
+2985 LDVGPEFSAGIIQM
-2999 CGVMLSG
+2999 CGVMVSG
-3006 SEEATPSAV
+3006 SDESTPSIIY
-3015 FHCVLRGLERLLLSE
+3015 HCVLRGLERLLLSE
-3030 QLSRLDAESLVKLSV
+3030 QLSRLDSESLVKLSV
-3045 DRVNVHSPHRAM
+3045 DRVNVQSPHRAM

-3063 LTCMYTGKEKVSPGR
+3063 LTCMYTGKEKISPSRIPDANPG
-3078 TADPNSS
+3078 

-3110 PCEARVVARI
+3110 PFEARVVARI

-3200 FVSASTSPWVSAVL
+3200 FVSASTSQWISAIL
-3214 PHVISRMGKLE
+3214 PHIISRMGKSE
-3225 PVDVNLFCL
+3225 QVDVNIFCL
-3234 VATDFYRHQIEE
+3234 VAIDFYRHQIDE

-3260 AAPGSPY
+3260 ASPGTPY
-3267 HRLLACLRGAHQG
+3267 HRLLTCLQNVHKVTAC
-3280 TTG
+3280 

>member
-1 MATLEK
+1 MATMEK
-7 LMKAFESLK
+7 LTKAFESLR
-16 SFQQQQQQTV
+16 SFQQQQGPAALPEEPLQ
-26 EGVAGRAGRGHRPM
+26 RP
-40 GERGPLLG
+40 
-48 VTLAWG
+48 
-54 VEGTEG
+54 
-60 TGAAGR
+60 
-66 VVVRGELPAPAERG
+66 
-80 GPQTGDGEGTPVLK
+80 
-94 VQIGHDLPRVLP
+94 
-106 GDRATHAQDFPGQH
+106 
-120 PPHQTHRTLELSL
+120 
-133 PSVGL
+133 
-138 AVHRQ
+138 
-143 LEGTCG
+143 
-149 VSLPLP
+149 
-155 PGTRSVHPPPGDP
+155 
-168 ECPPAS
+168 
-174 RGPGVPTQG
+174 
-183 RRRLPCGQLWT
+183 
-194 PAPDSTG
+194 
-201 GSVCSWAAPA
+201 
-211 PLPPPGPGSWLI
+211 
-223 PSSETQTQRKKELLN
+223 KKELSA
-238 TKKDRVNHCQTICEN
+238 TKKDRVNHCLTICEN

-272 VELFLLCSD
+272 MELFLLCSE

-312 ELYKEIKKNGAPRS
+312 ELYKEIKKNGASRS

-363 TEESVQESLAAAI
+363 PEESVQETLAAAI
-376 PKIMASFG
+376 PKIMAAFG

-411 RTAASSAV
+411 RTAAGSAV
-419 SVCQHSRRTQHFY
+419 SICQHSRRTQYFY
-432 SWLLSVLLGLLVP
+432 AWLLNVLLGLLVP
-445 VGGEPPTLLILGV
+445 VEDDRPTLLILGV
-458 LLALRYLV
+458 LLTLRYLI

-490 VSPSTEQLVQVYELI
+490 ISPSPEQLIQVYELT
-505 LHYTQHPDHNVVTG
+505 LHYTQHQDHNVVTG
-519 ALELLQQIFRTPPP
+519 ALELLQQLFRTPPP
-533 ELLQVL
+533 ELLHALTASGGIAQVS
-539 TTVGGGRRL
+539 VSK
-548 GAARDEPGC
+548 DEPAS

-564 VELIAGGG
+564 VELI
-572 SSCSPVLSRKQ
+572 
-583 KGKVLLGEEE
+583 GKVLLGEEE
-593 ALEDDSESRSD
+593 GLDDDSETRSD
-604 VSSSAFAAS
+604 VSAASFAAS
-613 VKGEVAGELAASS
+613 VKGEITSELASSS
-626 GVSTPGSTS
+626 GVSTAGSVGS
-635 SAADSVGHDII
+635 SAADPTGHDII

-653 HTLQSDPVDLASC
+653 HTLQSDSVDLASC
-666 DLASAATDG
+666 DLTSTATEGED
-675 DEEDILSH
+675 DEVLSR
-683 SSSQISAVPSD
+683 SSSQISAVQSD
-694 PAMDLNDGTQA
+694 ATMDLNDGTQA

-721 SAVTPSDSSEIVLDS
+721 SAVTPSDSSEIVLEG
-736 ADSQYSGMQMEHLQD
+736 AEGQYSGMQIGQLQD
-751 EEEDAAGVLTDE
+751 EEDE
-763 ASVALPHAHAL
+763 AANILQDDSSESFRNSSLALQQPHL
-774 RNAGHSRQSSDSSVE
+774 LKTMSHSRQPSDGSVD
-789 RLLPKEEAAELGD
+789 RFTSKEDATDAGD
-802 PESKPCRIKGDI
+802 HENKPSRVKGDI
-814 GQFTDDDA
+814 GHYTDRDC

-828 VRLLAASFLLTGEK
+828 VRLLSASFLLTGDK
-842 NALVPD
+842 GALVPD
-848 RDARVSVKA
+848 RDVRVSVKA

-879 KSPLDP
+879 KAPLEAMGE
-885 VEYPEEQYVSDILNY
+885 EYEEQYVSDILNY

-912 AILCGTLVHSILTRS
+912 AILCGTIVNSILIKS
-927 RFHVSDW
+927 RFDVEKW
-934 LGAMRGL
+934 LINVRSS
-941 TGNTFSLVDCV
+941 TGNLFSLIDCI

-965 TCKLACTAVRLCV
+965 TCKLACTAVRHCI

-994 IDALPLRSSSYWLVR
+994 VDLLTLKNSSYWLVR

-1014 TLAEIDFRLVSFLES
+1014 TLAEVDFRLVSFLEAKTES
-1029 RAEKLHRGAHHYTGL
+1029 LHRGIHHYTGL

-1051 LNNVVI
+1051 LENVVI
-1057 SLLGDEDSRVR
+1057 SLLGDEDPRVR
-1068 HVAAASLLR
+1068 HVAAASLMR
-1077 LVPKLFYKCDQGQA
+1077 LVPKLFYNCDQGQA

-1110 HEMQPPSHFSVSTM
+1110 HETQPPSHFAVSTI
-1124 TRIYR
+1124 TRTYR
-1129 GYSLLPSITDVTL
+1129 GYNMLQSPTDVTM
-1142 ENNLSRVIAAV
+1142 ESNLSRVIAAI
-1153 SHQLVR
+1153 SHALTI

-1171 ALCLLSTAFPVCVW
+1171 ALCLLSTTFPVCTW
-1185 SLGWHCGVP
+1185 SVGWHCGVSQP
-1194 PLGGADESRKSC
+1194 SSSDEAQKGC
-1206 TVGMVTVILT
+1206 TIGMAGLVLS

-1230 QDALTLAGNLLA
+1230 QDALILTGNLLA
-1242 ASAPRSLR
+1242 ASAPKCLKNP
-1250 SSWSTEEEASTAA
+1250 WSAEEDSNQGAA
-1263 TRQEEAWPA
+1263 KQEEPWPA
-1272 LGDRSLVPMV
+1272 LADRTLVTLV

-1289 LKVINICAHVLDD
+1289 LKVINICAHVMDD
-1302 VAPGPAVKAAL
+1302 VTPGPAVKAAL

-1331 KEAGEQVAVPLSP
+1331 RESVEQASVPMSP
-1344 KKGPEA
+1344 KKSGEA
-1350 GPASRQ
+1350 SPASRQ
-1356 PDTPGPATTSK
+1356 TDATGPVPTSK
-1367 SSTLGGFY
+1367 SSSVGSFY

-1382 LYEVLKATHTNY
+1382 LYDVLKATHANY
-1394 KVTLDLQSST
+1394 KVTLDLQNT
-1404 EKFGSFLRSAL
+1404 NEKFGCFLRSAL

-1435 EILGYLKSCFSRE
+1435 EILGYLKSCFNRE
-1448 PMMATVCVQQLLKTL
+1448 PTMATVCVQQLLKTL

-1469 SQFDGLSSN
+1469 SQYDGLSSN
-1478 PSKSQGRAQR
+1478 PSKAQGKAQR
-1488 LGSSSIRPGLYHYC
+1488 LGSSSLRPGLYHYC

-1523 QAEQDHDTSGWF
+1523 QAEQEHDASGWF

-1542 SQLKTNLTGVT
+1542 TQLKTSISSAA
-1553 KNRAD
+1553 KHRAD

-1634 EAIIPNVFFFLVL
+1634 EAIIPNIFFFLVL

-1694 VLRGANK
+1694 VLRGTNK

-1715 VSMLLRLIQHHQ
+1715 VSMLLRLIQYHQ

-1742 NEDKWKRLSRQVAD
+1742 NEDKWKRLSRQIAD
-1756 VILPMLAKQQMHI
+1756 IILPMLAKQQMHI
-1769 DSHEALGVLNT
+1769 DSHDALGVLNT

-1801 VTPSTMASVS
+1801 VTPKTMASVS

-1841 ELSFSA
+1841 ELSFSPY
-1847 HLLSCP
+1847 LISCQA
-1853 VINRL
+1853 INRL
-1858 REGSSS
+1858 RCGENSVST
-1864 PAPEGHS
+1864 PEDRTEAKQVKYS
-1871 EGRHGKSLPEE
+1871 PEE

-1896 DDIVTK
+1896 EDIVTK
-1902 QLRVDVSEQQH
+1902 QLKVDMNEQQH

-1927 VHIFKSGMF
+1927 IHIFKSGMF
-1936 RRMTAAATR
+1936 RRITAAATR
-1945 LFTSEASDGSFYTLE
+1945 LFTGDGSDGSFYTLE
-1960 GLNAH
+1960 SLSNL
-1965 VRAMVPTHPALVL
+1965 VQSMIPTHPSLVL
-1978 LWCQLLLLVNY
+1978 LWCQILLLVNY
-1989 TDYRWWAEVQQ
+1989 TNYNWWSEVHQ

-2007 SSTKLLSPQALG
+2007 STTKLLSPHISG
-2019 EADSDWASRLGMCN
+2019 DSDESDLESKRGMCN

-2062 TVNHIQD
+2062 IVNHVQD
-2069 LISLS
+2069 LINLS

-2096 IQAIQSRCDNLSTP
+2096 IQAIQSRCENLAAP
-2110 TMLRKTLQ
+2110 TTLKKTLQ

-2136 DRLLHTPF
+2136 DKLLCTPF
-2144 RVLARRV
+2144 RVLARMV

-2165 NTQSSVSQLPLE
+2165 TLQNSIAQLPVE
-2177 ELNRIQ
+2177 ELDRIQ
-2183 EYLQSSGLAQRHQ
+2183 EYLQNSGLAARHQ

-2205 RLSTVPESQ
+2205 RLMVAPDTT
-2214 SPAPPV
+2214 SPSPLV
-2220 TSHPLDGDGHMAL
+2220 TSHPLDGEDQPPL
-2233 EAVNPDKD
+2233 ENVILDKD
-2241 WYIRLV
+2241 WYVSLV
-2247 RSQCW
+2247 QSQCYIK
-2252 TRSDSALLEGAEL
+2252 SDSALLEGAEL
-2265 VHRIPAGEL
+2265 VNRIPQPDL
-2274 EAFMMNPEFNISLLA
+2274 NSFMTSKEFNLSLLA
-2289 PCLSLGVRELSG
+2289 PCLSLGMNEISRDQRS
-2301 GQGSPLFET
+2301 SLFET
-2310 ARLVTLHR
+2310 ARRVTLDHV
-2318 MSSVVQQLPA
+2318 SSAVQNLPA
-2328 THQPYQPSFPPES
+2328 NHQVFQPLLPTEP
-2341 SAYWSKLSDLFG
+2341 SAYWKKLSDIFG
-2353 DATVYQSLTTLARA
+2353 DEVMYQSMMTLCRA

-2372 VVLSRVPSHLHLPPE
+2372 LLLSKLPVGLRVPPD
-2387 KEEDV
+2387 KEDDIL
-2392 VKFVVMTLEALS
+2392 KFVVMSVEALS
-2404 WHLIHRQMPL
+2404 WHLVHDQIPL
-2414 SLDLQAALDCC
+2414 SVDLQAGLDCC
-2425 CVALQLPGLWLVLS
+2425 CLTLQQPSLWNLLS
-2439 SLEFVTHAC
+2439 SAAHVTYAC
-2448 SLIHCVRFALE
+2448 SLINCIRFIIE
-2459 AIAVQPGDQLLSP
+2459 AVAVEPGNQLLSP
-2472 ERRMNPAAALRED
+2472 ERKKNISNPLSEGEG
-2485 RADADSAPPQ
+2485 DSNVQKTKHIIA
-2495 YVTTACELVA
+2495 ACEMIA
-2505 EMVEA
+2505 EMVEC
-2510 LQSVLAPGHRRNSN
+2510 LQTVLSLGHKRNSSI
-2524 VPAFLTSVLKNIVV
+2524 PAFLTPVLKNIII

-2562 PKPGGDFGTALPEIP
+2562 PKPLGDFGTVFPEIP

-2584 EVFKEFIY
+2584 EIFKEFIY

-2599 TSRTQFEETWATLLG
+2599 ISRTQFEETWATLLG
-2614 VLVTQPLSM
+2614 VLVTQPIVM
-2623 EQEESQP
+2623 DQEENQQ
-2630 EEDTERTQIHVLAV
+2630 EEDTERTQINVLAV
-2644 QAITSLVLSAMAVP
+2644 QAITSLVLSAMTIP

-2668 EQQPRNKPL
+2668 EQQPRNKAL

-2687 LSVIRGIVEQEVQA
+2687 LSVIRGIVEQEIQA

-2707 NIATHHSYQ
+2707 NITTHHLYQ
-2716 AWDPVPSLAPA
+2716 AWDPVPSLSPA
-2727 TTGALISHD
+2727 TTGALISHE
-2736 KLLLQINPE
+2736 KLLLQINTE
-2745 RELGNMS
+2745 REIGDMD
-2752 YKLGQVSIHSVWLGN
+2752 YKLGQVSIHSIWLGN
-2767 SITPLREEEWD
+2767 NITPLREEEWGED
-2778 EEEEEEADVPLPSSP
+2778 EEDENDVPAPSSP
-2793 PTSPVNSRKHRAG
+2793 PTSPINTRKHRAG

-2813 QFLLELYSRWLLPS
+2813 QFLLELYSQWILPS
-2827 GSARKTP
+2827 NPSKRTP
-2834 VILISEVVRSLLVVS
+2834 VILISEVVRSLLAVS

-2860 MYSTLMELRR
+2860 MYTTLTELRK
-2870 VHPSEDEILV
+2870 VHPSEDEILI

-2906 LLESALR
+2906 LLESTLR
-2913 SSHLP
+2913 STHMP
-2918 SRLGALH
+2918 SRIGALH
-2925 GVLYV
+2925 GILYI

-2935 LDDTAKQLIPVVSD
+2935 LDETAKQLIPIISE

-2954 LKGIA
+2954 LRGVA
-2959 HCVNVHSQQHVLLM
+2959 HCVNIHNQQHILVM
-2973 CATAFYLIENYP
+2973 CAAAFYLIENYP
-2985 LDVGPEFSASIIQM
+2985 LDVGPEFSAGIIQM
-2999 CGVMLSG
+2999 CGVMVSG
-3006 SEEATPSAV
+3006 SDESTPSIIY
-3015 FHCVLRGLERLLLSE
+3015 HCVLRGLERLLLSE
-3030 QLSRLDAESLVKLSV
+3030 QLSRLDSESLVKLSV
-3045 DRVNVHSPHRAM
+3045 DRVNVQSPHRAM

-3063 LTCMYTGKEKVSPGR
+3063 LTCMYTGKEKISPSR
-3078 TADPNSS
+3078 IADANPG

-3110 PCEARVVARI
+3110 PFEARVVARI

-3151 FMATVVYKVFQTL
+3151 FMATVVYKVVFQTL

-3200 FVSASTSPWVSAVL
+3200 FVSASTSQWISAIL
-3214 PHVISRMGKLE
+3214 PHIISRMGKSE
-3225 PVDVNLFCL
+3225 QVDVNIFCL
-3234 VATDFYRHQIEE
+3234 VAIDFYRHQIDE

-3260 AAPGSPY
+3260 ASPGTPY
-3267 HRLLACLRGAHQG
+3267 HRLLTCLQNVHKVTAC
-3280 TTG
+3280 

>member
-1 MATLEK
+1 MLT
-7 LMKAFESLK
+7 SLLFF
-16 SFQQQQQQTV
+16 SPF
-26 EGVAGRAGRGHRPM
+26 
-40 GERGPLLG
+40 
-48 VTLAWG
+48 
-54 VEGTEG
+54 
-60 TGAAGR
+60 
-66 VVVRGELPAPAERG
+66 
-80 GPQTGDGEGTPVLK
+80 
-94 VQIGHDLPRVLP
+94 
-106 GDRATHAQDFPGQH
+106 
-120 PPHQTHRTLELSL
+120 
-133 PSVGL
+133 
-138 AVHRQ
+138 
-143 LEGTCG
+143 
-149 VSLPLP
+149 
-155 PGTRSVHPPPGDP
+155 
-168 ECPPAS
+168 
-174 RGPGVPTQG
+174 
-183 RRRLPCGQLWT
+183 
-194 PAPDSTG
+194 
-201 GSVCSWAAPA
+201 
-211 PLPPPGPGSWLI
+211 
-223 PSSETQTQRKKELLN
+223 RKKELSA
-238 TKKDRVNHCQTICEN
+238 TKKDRVNHCLTICEN

-272 VELFLLCSD
+272 MELFLLCSD

-356 LTRISKR
+356 LTRTSKR
-363 TEESVQESLAAAI
+363 PEESVQETLAAAV

-392 KVLLKAFIANLKS
+392 KVLLKAFVANLKS
-405 SSPTIR
+405 GSPTVR
-411 RTAASSAV
+411 RTAAGAAV
-419 SVCQHSRRTQHFY
+419 SVCQHSRRTRYFY

-445 VGGEPPTLLILGV
+445 VEEEHGTLLILGV
-458 LLALRYLV
+458 LLTLRYLV

-481 FGVTRKETE
+481 FGVTRKEME
-490 VSPSTEQLVQVYELI
+490 VSPSTEQLVQVYELT
-505 LHYTQHPDHNVVTG
+505 LHYTQHQDHNVVTG
-519 ALELLQQIFRTPPP
+519 ALELLQQLLRTPPP
-533 ELLQVL
+533 ELLQAL
-539 TTVGGGRRL
+539 TSPGGIAQL
-548 GAARDEPGC
+548 TANNDEPRC

-564 VELIAGGG
+564 VELIASVTGE
-572 SSCSPVLSRKQ
+572 
-583 KGKVLLGEEE
+583 LG
-593 ALEDDSESRSD
+593 
-604 VSSSAFAAS
+604 
-613 VKGEVAGELAASS
+613 GELAPSS
-626 GVSTPGSTS
+626 GVSTPGSAS

-653 HTLQSDPVDLASC
+653 HTLQPDSVDLSGC
-666 DLASAATDG
+666 DLSSAATDG

-683 SSSQISAVPSD
+683 SSSQMSAVPSD

-705 SSPISDSSQTT
+705 SSPVSDSSQTT

-721 SAVTPSDSSEIVLDS
+721 SAVTPSDSSEIVLDG
-736 ADSQYSGMQMEHLQD
+736 ADGQYSGLRLGQPQD
-751 EEEDAAGVLTDE
+751 ADADEDAAGL
-763 ASVALPHAHAL
+763 LPHGGPDAFRSSPTAL
-774 RNAGHSRQSSDSSVE
+774 QQSHVLKSLGHSRQPSDSSVDKFVS
-789 RLLPKEEAAELGD
+789 RDEAAEAGE
-802 PESKPCRIKGDI
+802 PENKPCRIKGDI
-814 GQFTDDDA
+814 GQSTDEDS

-828 VRLLAASFLLTGEK
+828 VRLLSASFLLTGK
-842 NALVPD
+842 RNALVPD
-848 RDARVSVKA
+848 RDVRVSVKA
-857 LAVSCVGAAVALH
+857 LALSCVGAAVALH

-879 KSPLDP
+879 KAPLDS
-885 VEYPEEQYVSDILNY
+885 VEYPDEQYVSDILSY
-900 IDHGDPQIRGAT
+900 IHHGDPQVRGAT
-912 AILCGTLVHSILTRS
+912 AILCGTLVSSILSRS
-927 RFHVSDW
+927 RFHVGDW
-934 LGAMRGL
+934 MGAVRAL
-941 TGNTFSLVDCV
+941 TGNAFALVDCI

-978 MSLCSSS
+978 AALCGSS
-985 YSELGLQLI
+985 YSQWGLQLI
-994 IDALPLRSSSYWLVR
+994 TDLLTLRSSSYWLVR

-1014 TLAEIDFRLVSFLES
+1014 TVAEIDFRLVSFLEAK
-1029 RAEKLHRGAHHYTGL
+1029 AENLHRGAHHYTGL
-1044 LKLQERV
+1044 LRLQERV

-1057 SLLGDEDSRVR
+1057 YLLGDEDPRVR
-1068 HVAAASLLR
+1068 HVAAASLVR

-1110 HEMQPPSHFSVSTM
+1110 HETQPPSHFSVSTV
-1124 TRIYR
+1124 TRTYR
-1129 GYSLLPSITDVTL
+1129 GYNLLPSVTDVTL
-1142 ENNLSRVIAAV
+1142 ENNLSRVTAAV
-1153 SHQLVR
+1153 SHELIT

-1194 PLGGADESRKSC
+1194 PLGAADESRKSC
-1206 TVGMVTVILT
+1206 TVGMATTVLT

-1230 QDALTLAGNLLA
+1230 QDALILAGNLLA

-1250 SSWSTEEEASTAA
+1250 SSWTLEEEASPAA
-1263 TRQEEAWPA
+1263 TRQEEVWPA

-1289 LKVINICAHVLDD
+1289 LKVLNICAHVLDD

-1313 PSLTN
+1313 PSLAN

-1331 KEAGEQVAVPLSP
+1331 KEPGEQASVPVSP
-1344 KKGPEA
+1344 KKGGEA
-1350 GPASRQ
+1350 SPAARQSDTSGPVA
-1356 PDTPGPATTSK
+1356 ANK
-1367 SSTLGGFY
+1367 SSSLGSFC

-1382 LYEVLKATHTNY
+1382 LHDVLKATHANY
-1394 KVTLDLQSST
+1394 KVTLDLQSGT
-1404 EKFGSFLRSAL
+1404 EKFGGLLRSAL
-1415 DVLSQI
+1415 DVLSQV
-1421 LELATLQD
+1421 LEVATLQD

-1448 PMMATVCVQQLLKTL
+1448 PTMATVCVQQLLKTL

-1469 SQFDGLSSN
+1469 SQFDGLAST

-1488 LGSSSIRPGLYHYC
+1488 LGSSSVRPGLYHYC

-1517 SLRNMV
+1517 SLRNLV
-1523 QAEQDHDTSGWF
+1523 QAEQDHDASGWF

-1542 SQLKTNLTGVT
+1542 TQLKTNLTSVT

-1558 KNAIHNHIRLFEPL
+1558 KTALHNHIRLFEPL

-1584 SVQLQRQVLDLLA
+1584 SVQLQKQVLDLLA

-1634 EAIIPNVFFFLVL
+1634 EAIIPNIFFFLVL

-1694 VLRGANK
+1694 VLRGTNK

-1715 VSMLLRLIQHHQ
+1715 VSMLLRLVQYHQ
-1727 VLEMFILV
+1727 VLEMLILV

-1742 NEDKWKRLSRQVAD
+1742 SEDKWKRLSRQVAD
-1756 VILPMLAKQQMHI
+1756 VILPMLARQQMHI
-1769 DSHEALGVLNT
+1769 DSHDALGVLNT
-1780 LFEILAPSSLRPVDM
+1780 LFEVLAPSSLRPVDM
-1795 LLRSMF
+1795 LLRTMF
-1801 VTPSTMASVS
+1801 LTPDSLAAVS

-1816 ISGILAIL
+1816 VSGILAIL

-1841 ELSFSA
+1841 ELSFSPS
-1847 HLLSCP
+1847 LISCP
-1853 VINRL
+1853 MIIRL
-1858 REGSSS
+1858 RGGNSDS
-1864 PAPEGHS
+1864 APEEHS
-1871 EGRHGKSLPEE
+1871 EGRQGKNLPEE

-1896 DDIVTK
+1896 EDIVTK
-1902 QLRVDVSEQQH
+1902 RLRVEVSEQQH

-1927 VHIFKSGMF
+1927 IHIFKSGMF
-1936 RRMTAAATR
+1936 RRVTAAASR
-1945 LFTSEASDGSFYTLE
+1945 LLTDGADGAFYGLE
-1960 GLNAH
+1960 RLNAW

-1978 LWCQLLLLVNY
+1978 LWCQILLLVSH

-2000 TPKRHSL
+2000 TPRRRSL
-2007 SSTKLLSPQALG
+2007 SSTKSLGPQMSG
-2019 EADSDWASRLGMCN
+2019 EDEDSDAASRLGMCS

-2062 TVNHIQD
+2062 IVNHIQD
-2069 LISLS
+2069 LIHLS

-2089 SAASGLF
+2089 AAASGLF
-2096 IQAIQSRCDNLSTP
+2096 IQAIQSRCENLSAP
-2110 TMLRKTLQ
+2110 TTLKKTLQ

-2136 DRLLHTPF
+2136 DKLLRTPF
-2144 RVLARRV
+2144 RVLARMV

-2165 NTQSSVSQLPLE
+2165 NLQSSMAQLPVE
-2177 ELNRIQ
+2177 ELTRIQ

-2196 RLYSLLDRF
+2196 RLSSLLDRL
-2205 RLSTVPESQ
+2205 RLATAPGSRG
-2214 SPAPPV
+2214 PAPRV
-2220 TSHPLDGDGHMAL
+2220 SSHPLDGDGPLAL
-2233 EAVNPDKD
+2233 ETVSPDKD
-2241 WYIRLV
+2241 WYLRLV
-2247 RSQCW
+2247 KSQCW

-2265 VHRIPAGEL
+2265 VSRIPPGDMG
-2274 EAFMMNPEFNISLLA
+2274 AFLMNPEFNLSLLA
-2289 PCLSLGVRELSG
+2289 PCLGLGMREISA
-2301 GQGSPLFET
+2301 GQKSPLFEA
-2310 ARLVTLHR
+2310 ARAATLDRVT
-2318 MSSVVQQLPA
+2318 SVVQQLPA
-2328 THQPYQPSFPPES
+2328 VHQVFQPFLPTEPA
-2341 SAYWSKLSDLFG
+2341 AYWSKLDDLFG
-2353 DATVYQSLTTLARA
+2353 DTVLYRSLTTLARA

-2372 VVLSRVPSHLHLPPE
+2372 LVLSKLPGPLQLPPE
-2387 KEEDV
+2387 KETDTV
-2392 VKFVVMTLEALS
+2392 RFVVMTLEALA
-2404 WHLIHRQMPL
+2404 WHLVHEQIPL
-2414 SLDLQAALDCC
+2414 SLDLQAGLDCC
-2425 CVALQLPGLWLVLS
+2425 CLALQLPGLWSALS
-2439 SLEFVTHAC
+2439 SPEMVTHAC
-2448 SLIHCVRFALE
+2448 SLILCVRFILE
-2459 AIAVQPGDQLLSP
+2459 AIVVQPGDQLLSP
-2472 ERRMNPAAALRED
+2472 ERKADTPKAAGEDEVDSNTQSPPYLGAACRM
-2485 RADADSAPPQ
+2485 
-2495 YVTTACELVA
+2495 VA
-2505 EMVEA
+2505 EMVA
-2510 LQSVLAPGHRRNSN
+2510 SLPSVLALGRERSSRT
-2524 VPAFLTSVLKNIVV
+2524 PAFLAPVLRNVIV

-2562 PKPGGDFGTALPEIP
+2562 PRPGGDFGTAFPEIP

-2584 EVFKEFIY
+2584 EVFREFIF

-2614 VLVTQPLSM
+2614 VLVTQPLVM
-2623 EQEESQP
+2623 EQEENPP

-2644 QAITSLVLSAMAVP
+2644 QAITSLVLSAMTVP

-2687 LSVIRGIVEQEVQA
+2687 LSVIRGVVEQEVQA
-2701 MVSKRD
+2701 MVSKRE
-2707 NIATHHSYQ
+2707 NVATHHLYQ
-2716 AWDPVPSLAPA
+2716 AWDPVPSLSPA

-2736 KLLLQINPE
+2736 RLLLQVNPE
-2745 RELGNMS
+2745 RELGDTG
-2752 YKLGQVSIHSVWLGN
+2752 YQLGQVSIHSVWLGN

-2778 EEEEEEADVPLPSSP
+2778 EEEEEEADVPVPSP
-2793 PTSPVNSRKHRAG
+2793 PTSPLNSRKHRAG

-2813 QFLLELYSRWLLPS
+2813 QFLLELYSRWILPS
-2827 GSARKTP
+2827 SAARRTP

-2849 DLFTERNQFEM
+2849 DLFTERSQFEM
-2860 MYSTLMELRR
+2860 MYLTLTELRR
-2870 VHPSEDEILV
+2870 AHPPEDEILL

-2906 LLESALR
+2906 LLESTLR

-2918 SRLGALH
+2918 SRIGALH
-2925 GVLYV
+2925 GALYV

-2935 LDDTAKQLIPVVSD
+2935 LDDTAKQLIPAISD

-2954 LKGIA
+2954 LRGVA
-2959 HCVNVHSQQHVLLM
+2959 HCVNVHSQQHVLVM

-2985 LDVGPEFSASIIQM
+2985 LDVGPEFSASVIQM

-3006 SEEATPSAV
+3006 SEESTPSIV
-3015 FHCVLRGLERLLLSE
+3015 YHCVLRGLERLLLSE

-3045 DRVNVHSPHRAM
+3045 DRVNAHSPHRAM

-3063 LTCMYTGKEKVSPGR
+3063 LTCMYTGKEKISPGR
-3078 TADPNSS
+3078 SSDPSPA

-3151 FMATVVYKVFQTL
+3151 FMATVVYQVFQTL

-3187 TPVAMAM
+3187 TPVAMAV

-3200 FVSASTSPWVSAVL
+3200 FVSASTSPWVSAIL
-3214 PHVISRMGKLE
+3214 PHVVSRMGKLE
-3225 PVDVNLFCL
+3225 QVDVNLFCL

-3260 AAPGSPY
+3260 AVPGNPY
-3267 HRLLACLRGAHQG
+3267 HRLLTCLQDVHRVAAC
-3280 TTG
+3280 

>member
-16 SFQQQQQQTV
+16 SFQQQQQQQQPPPQAPPPPPPPPPQPPQPPPQGQPPPPPPLPGPA
-26 EGVAGRAGRGHRPM
+26 EEPLHRP
-40 GERGPLLG
+40 
-48 VTLAWG
+48 
-54 VEGTEG
+54 
-60 TGAAGR
+60 
-66 VVVRGELPAPAERG
+66 
-80 GPQTGDGEGTPVLK
+80 
-94 VQIGHDLPRVLP
+94 
-106 GDRATHAQDFPGQH
+106 
-120 PPHQTHRTLELSL
+120 
-133 PSVGL
+133 
-138 AVHRQ
+138 
-143 LEGTCG
+143 
-149 VSLPLP
+149 
-155 PGTRSVHPPPGDP
+155 
-168 ECPPAS
+168 
-174 RGPGVPTQG
+174 
-183 RRRLPCGQLWT
+183 
-194 PAPDSTG
+194 
-201 GSVCSWAAPA
+201 
-211 PLPPPGPGSWLI
+211 
-223 PSSETQTQRKKELLN
+223 KKELSA
-238 TKKDRVNHCQTICEN
+238 TKKDRVNHCLTICEN

-272 VELFLLCSD
+272 MELFLLCSD

-356 LTRISKR
+356 LTRTSKR
-363 TEESVQESLAAAI
+363 PEESVQETLAAAV

-405 SSPTIR
+405 SSPTVR
-411 RTAASSAV
+411 RTAAGSAV
-419 SVCQHSRRTQHFY
+419 SICQHSRRTQYFY
-432 SWLLSVLLGLLVP
+432 NWLLNVLLGLLVP
-445 VGGEPPTLLILGV
+445 MEEDHPTLLILGV
-458 LLALRYLV
+458 LLTLRCLV

-481 FGVTRKETE
+481 FGVTRKEME
-490 VSPSTEQLVQVYELI
+490 VSPSAEQLVQVYELT
-505 LHYTQHPDHNVVTG
+505 LHHTQHQDHNVVTG
-519 ALELLQQIFRTPPP
+519 ALELLQQLFRTPPP
-533 ELLQVL
+533 ELLQAL
-539 TTVGGGRRL
+539 TTPGGLGQLTLVREEAGGR
-548 GAARDEPGC
+548 G
-557 RSRSGSI
+557 RSGSI
-564 VELIAGGG
+564 VELLAGGG

-613 VKGEVAGELAASS
+613 VKSEIGGELAASSS
-626 GVSTPGSTS
+626 GVSTPG
-635 SAADSVGHDII
+635 SVGHDII

-653 HTLQSDPVDLASC
+653 HTLQADSVDLSGC
-666 DLASAATDG
+666 DLTSAATDG

-683 SSSQISAVPSD
+683 SSSQFSAVPSD

-721 SAVTPSDSSEIVLDS
+721 SAVTPSDSSEIVLDG
-736 ADSQYSGMQMEHLQD
+736 ADSQYLGVQIGQPQEED
-751 EEEDAAGVLTDE
+751 EEEAAGVLSGEVSDVFRN
-763 ASVALPHAHAL
+763 SSLALQQAHL
-774 RNAGHSRQSSDSSVE
+774 LERMGHSRQPSDSSVDKFVSKDE
-789 RLLPKEEAAELGD
+789 VAEAGD

-814 GQFTDDDA
+814 GQPNDDDS

-828 VRLLAASFLLTGEK
+828 VRLLSASFLLTGEK
-842 NALVPD
+842 KALVPD
-848 RDARVSVKA
+848 RDVRVSVKA
-857 LAVSCVGAAVALH
+857 LALSCIGAAVALH

-879 KSPLDP
+879 KVPLSTM
-885 VEYPEEQYVSDILNY
+885 ESTEEQYVSDILNY
-900 IDHGDPQIRGAT
+900 IDHGDPQVRGAT
-912 AILCGTLVHSILTRS
+912 AILCGTLVYSILSRS
-927 RFHVSDW
+927 RLRVGDW
-934 LGAMRGL
+934 LGTIRAL
-941 TGNTFSLVDCV
+941 TGNTFSLVDCI

-965 TCKLACTAVRLCV
+965 TCKLACTAVRHCV
-978 MSLCSSS
+978 LSLCSSS
-985 YSELGLQLI
+985 YSDLGLQLL
-994 IDALPLRSSSYWLVR
+994 IDMLPLKNSSYWLVR

-1014 TLAEIDFRLVSFLES
+1014 TLAEIDFRLVSFLEAK
-1029 RAEKLHRGAHHYTGL
+1029 AESLHRGAHHYTGF

-1057 SLLGDEDSRVR
+1057 YLLGDEDPRVR
-1068 HVAAASLLR
+1068 HVAATTLTR

-1110 HEMQPPSHFSVSTM
+1110 HETQPPSHFSVSTI

-1129 GYSLLPSITDVTL
+1129 GYSLLPSVTDVTM
-1142 ENNLSRVIAAV
+1142 ENNLSRVVAAV
-1153 SHQLVR
+1153 SHELIT

-1171 ALCLLSTAFPVCVW
+1171 ALCVLSAAFPVCTW

-1194 PLGGADESRKSC
+1194 PLSASDESRKSC
-1206 TVGMVTVILT
+1206 TVGMASMILT

-1230 QDALTLAGNLLA
+1230 QDALILAGNLLA
-1242 ASAPRSLR
+1242 ASAPKSLR
-1250 SSWSTEEEASTAA
+1250 SSWASEEEGSSAA
-1263 TRQEEAWPA
+1263 TRQEEIWPA
-1272 LGDRSLVPMV
+1272 LGDRTLVPMV

-1302 VAPGPAVKAAL
+1302 VTPGPAIKAAL

-1331 KEAGEQVAVPLSP
+1331 KEPGEQTSTPMSP
-1344 KKGPEA
+1344 KKGGEA
-1350 GPASRQ
+1350 STASRQ
-1356 PDTPGPATTSK
+1356 SDTSGPVTASK
-1367 SSTLGGFY
+1367 SSSLGSFY
-1375 HLPSYLK
+1375 HLPSYLR
-1382 LYEVLKATHTNY
+1382 LHDVLKATHANY
-1394 KVTLDLQSST
+1394 KVTLDLQNST
-1404 EKFGSFLRSAL
+1404 EKFGGFLRSAL

-1435 EILGYLKSCFSRE
+1435 EVLGYLKSCFSRE

-1478 PSKSQGRAQR
+1478 PSKSQCRAQR
-1488 LGSSSIRPGLYHYC
+1488 LGSSSVRPGLYHYC

-1523 QAEQDHDTSGWF
+1523 QADQEHDASGWF

-1542 SQLKTNLTGVT
+1542 AQLKTNLTSVT

-1584 SVQLQRQVLDLLA
+1584 SVQLQKQVLDLLA

-1634 EAIIPNVFFFLVL
+1634 EAIIPNIFFFLVL

-1694 VLRGANK
+1694 VLRGTNK

-1715 VSMLLRLIQHHQ
+1715 VSMLLRLIQYHQ

-1756 VILPMLAKQQMHI
+1756 IILPMLAKQQMHI

-1801 VTPSTMASVS
+1801 ITPSTMASVS

-1841 ELSFSA
+1841 ELSFSPY
-1847 HLLSCP
+1847 LISCP

-1858 REGSSS
+1858 RDGDSNPTLGER
-1864 PAPEGHS
+1864 S
-1871 EGRHGKSLPEE
+1871 EGKQVKNLPED

-1896 DDIVTK
+1896 EDIVTK
-1902 QLRVDVSEQQH
+1902 QLKVDMSEQQH

-1927 VHIFKSGMF
+1927 IHIFKSGMF
-1936 RRMTAAATR
+1936 RRITAAATR
-1945 LFTSEASDGSFYTLE
+1945 LFTSDGCEGSFYTLDS
-1960 GLNAH
+1960 LNAR

-1978 LWCQLLLLVNY
+1978 LWCQILLLINH
-1989 TDYRWWAEVQQ
+1989 TDHRWWAEVQQ

-2007 SSTKLLSPQALG
+2007 SCTKSLNPQISA
-2019 EADSDWASRLGMCN
+2019 EEDSGSAAQLGMCN

-2062 TVNHIQD
+2062 IVNHIQD

-2074 HEPPVQDFISAVHRN
+2074 HEPPVQDFISAIHRN

-2096 IQAIQSRCDNLSTP
+2096 IQAIQSRCENLSTP
-2110 TMLRKTLQ
+2110 TTLKKTLQ

-2136 DRLLHTPF
+2136 DRLLGTPF
-2144 RVLARRV
+2144 RALARMV

-2165 NTQSSVSQLPLE
+2165 NLQSSMAQLPEE

-2183 EYLQSSGLAQRHQ
+2183 EHLQNTGLAQRHQ

-2205 RLSTVPESQ
+2205 RLSTVQDSL
-2214 SPAPPV
+2214 SPLPPV
-2220 TSHPLDGDGHMAL
+2220 TSHPLDGDGHTSL
-2233 EAVNPDKD
+2233 ETVNPDKD
-2241 WYIRLV
+2241 WYLQLV

-2265 VHRIPAGEL
+2265 VNRIPAEDMSD
-2274 EAFMMNPEFNISLLA
+2274 FMMSSEFNLSLLA
-2289 PCLSLGVRELSG
+2289 PCLSLGMSEIAN
-2301 GQGSPLFET
+2301 GQKSPLFEA
-2310 ARLVTLHR
+2310 ARRVTLDR
-2318 MSSVVQQLPA
+2318 VTNVVQQLPA
-2328 THQPYQPSFPPES
+2328 VHQVFQPFLPTEPT
-2341 SAYWSKLSDLFG
+2341 AYWSKLNDLFG
-2353 DATVYQSLTTLARA
+2353 DTTSYQSLTTLARA

-2372 VVLSRVPSHLHLPPE
+2372 VVLSKVPAPLHLPPE
-2387 KEEDV
+2387 KEGHT

-2404 WHLIHRQMPL
+2404 WHLIHEQIPL
-2414 SLDLQAALDCC
+2414 SLDLQAGLDCC
-2425 CVALQLPGLWLVLS
+2425 CLALQVPGLWGVLS
-2439 SLEFVTHAC
+2439 SPEYVTHTC
-2448 SLIHCVRFALE
+2448 SLIHCVRFILE
-2459 AIAVQPGDQLLSP
+2459 AIAVQPGDQLLGP
-2472 ERRMNPAAALRED
+2472 ESRSHTP
-2485 RADADSAPPQ
+2485 RAVRKEEVDSDIQ
-2495 YVTTACELVA
+2495 NLSHITSACEMVA
-2505 EMVEA
+2505 DMVES
-2510 LQSVLAPGHRRNSN
+2510 LQSVLALGHKRNSTL
-2524 VPAFLTSVLKNIVV
+2524 PSFLTAVLKNIVV

-2562 PKPGGDFGTALPEIP
+2562 PKPGGDFGTVFPEIP

-2584 EVFKEFIY
+2584 EVLKEFIY

-2614 VLVTQPLSM
+2614 VLVTQPLVM
-2623 EQEESQP
+2623 EQEESPP

-2687 LSVIRGIVEQEVQA
+2687 LSMIRGIVEQEIQE
-2701 MVSKRD
+2701 MVSQRE
-2707 NIATHHSYQ
+2707 NTATHHSHQ
-2716 AWDPVPSLAPA
+2716 AWDPVPSLLPA

-2736 KLLLQINPE
+2736 KLLLQINSE
-2745 RELGNMS
+2745 REPGNMS

-2767 SITPLREEEWD
+2767 NITPLREEEWD
-2778 EEEEEEADVPLPSSP
+2778 EEEEEEADAPAPTSP
-2793 PTSPVNSRKHRAG
+2793 PVSPVNSRKHRAG

-2813 QFLLELYSRWLLPS
+2813 QFLLELYSRWILPS
-2827 GSARKTP
+2827 SAARRTP

-2849 DLFTERNQFEM
+2849 DLFTERTQFEM
-2860 MYSTLMELRR
+2860 MYLTLTELRR
-2870 VHPSEDEILV
+2870 VHPSEDEILI

-2889 AAAVLGMDKAV
+2889 AAAVLGMDKTV

-2906 LLESALR
+2906 LLESTLR
-2913 SSHLP
+2913 STHLP
-2918 SRLGALH
+2918 SQIGALH
-2925 GVLYV
+2925 GILYV

-2935 LDDTAKQLIPVVSD
+2935 LDDTVKQLIPVVSD

-2959 HCVNVHSQQHVLLM
+2959 HCVNIHSQQHVLVM
-2973 CATAFYLIENYP
+2973 CATAFYLMENYP
-2985 LDVGPEFSASIIQM
+2985 LDVGPEFSASVIQM

-3006 SEEATPSAV
+3006 SEESTPSIIY
-3015 FHCVLRGLERLLLSE
+3015 HCALRGLERLLLSE
-3030 QLSRLDAESLVKLSV
+3030 QLSRLDTESLVKLSV
-3045 DRVNVHSPHRAM
+3045 DRVNVQSPHRAM

-3063 LTCMYTGKEKVSPGR
+3063 LTCMYTGKEKASPGR
-3078 TADPNSS
+3078 ASDPSP
-3085 APDSESV
+3085 ATPDSESV

-3164 HSTGQS
+3164 HSAGQS

-3200 FVSASTSPWVSAVL
+3200 LVSASTSPWVSAIL

-3225 PVDVNLFCL
+3225 QVDVNLFCL

-3246 ELDRRAFQSVFEVV
+3246 EFDRRAFQSVFEVV

-3267 HRLLACLRGAHQG
+3267 HRLLACLQNVHKVTAC
-3280 TTG
+3280 

>member
-1 MATLEK
+1 
-7 LMKAFESLK
+7 
-16 SFQQQQQQTV
+16 
-26 EGVAGRAGRGHRPM
+26 
-40 GERGPLLG
+40 
-48 VTLAWG
+48 
-54 VEGTEG
+54 
-60 TGAAGR
+60 
-66 VVVRGELPAPAERG
+66 
-80 GPQTGDGEGTPVLK
+80 
-94 VQIGHDLPRVLP
+94 
-106 GDRATHAQDFPGQH
+106 
-120 PPHQTHRTLELSL
+120 
-133 PSVGL
+133 
-138 AVHRQ
+138 
-143 LEGTCG
+143 
-149 VSLPLP
+149 
-155 PGTRSVHPPPGDP
+155 
-168 ECPPAS
+168 
-174 RGPGVPTQG
+174 
-183 RRRLPCGQLWT
+183 
-194 PAPDSTG
+194 
-201 GSVCSWAAPA
+201 
-211 PLPPPGPGSWLI
+211 
-223 PSSETQTQRKKELLN
+223 RKKELST
-238 TKKDRVNHCQTICEN
+238 TKKDRVNHCLTICEN

-272 VELFLLCSD
+272 MELFLLCSE

-312 ELYKEIKKNGAPRS
+312 ELYKEIKKNGASRS

-363 TEESVQESLAAAI
+363 PEESVQETLAAAI
-376 PKIMASFG
+376 PKIMAAFG

-411 RTAASSAV
+411 RTAAGSAV
-419 SVCQHSRRTQHFY
+419 SICQHSRRTQYFY
-432 SWLLSVLLGLLVP
+432 AWLLNVLLGLLVP
-445 VGGEPPTLLILGV
+445 VVDDHPTLLILGV
-458 LLALRYLV
+458 LLTLRYLI

-490 VSPSTEQLVQVYELI
+490 ISPSPEQLIQVYELT
-505 LHYTQHPDHNVVTG
+505 LHYTQHQDHNVVTG
-519 ALELLQQIFRTPPP
+519 ALELLQQLFRTPPP
-533 ELLQVL
+533 ELLHALTASGGIAQVS
-539 TTVGGGRRL
+539 VSK
-548 GAARDEPGC
+548 DESAS

-572 SSCSPVLSRKQ
+572 SSCSPVLARKH
-583 KGKVLLGEEE
+583 KGKILLGEEE
-593 ALEDDSESRSD
+593 GLEDDPETRSD
-604 VSSSAFAAS
+604 VSAASFAGS
-613 VKGEVAGELAASS
+613 VKGEITSELASSS
-626 GVSTPGSTS
+626 GVSTAGSVGS
-635 SAADSVGHDII
+635 SAADSAGHDII

-653 HTLQSDPVDLASC
+653 HTLQSDSVDLTSC
-666 DLASAATDG
+666 DLTSTATEG
-675 DEEDILSH
+675 EEDDVLSR
-683 SSSQISAVPSD
+683 SSSQISAVQSD
-694 PAMDLNDGTQA
+694 PTMDLNDGTQA

-721 SAVTPSDSSEIVLDS
+721 SAVTPSDSSEIVLEG
-736 ADSQYSGMQMEHLQD
+736 AEGQYSGMQIGQLQD
-751 EEEDAAGVLTDE
+751 EEDE
-763 ASVALPHAHAL
+763 AANIIQDDSSESFRNSSIALQQPHL
-774 RNAGHSRQSSDSSVE
+774 LKTTSHSRQPSDSSVD
-789 RLLPKEEAAELGD
+789 RFTSKEDAADPGD
-802 PESKPCRIKGDI
+802 HENKPSRVKGDI
-814 GQFTDDDA
+814 GHYTDGNS

-828 VRLLAASFLLTGEK
+828 VRLLSASFLLTGEK
-842 NALVPD
+842 GALVPD
-848 RDARVSVKA
+848 RDVRVSVKA
-857 LAVSCVGAAVALH
+857 LAVSCVGAAIALH

-879 KSPLDP
+879 KTPLEAMGE
-885 VEYPEEQYVSDILNY
+885 EYEEQYVSDILNY

-912 AILCGTLVHSILTRS
+912 AILCGTIVNSILIKS
-927 RFHVSDW
+927 RFDVEKW
-934 LGAMRGL
+934 LINVRSS
-941 TGNTFSLVDCV
+941 TGNLISLVDCI

-965 TCKLACTAVRLCV
+965 TCKLACTAVRLCI

-994 IDALPLRSSSYWLVR
+994 VDLLTLKNSSYWLVR

-1014 TLAEIDFRLVSFLES
+1014 TLAEVDFRLVSFLEGKTES
-1029 RAEKLHRGAHHYTGL
+1029 LHRGIHHYTGL

-1051 LNNVVI
+1051 LHNVVI
-1057 SLLGDEDSRVR
+1057 CLLGDEDPRVR
-1068 HVAAASLLR
+1068 HVAAASLR
-1077 LVPKLFYKCDQGQA
+1077 LVPKLFYNCDQGQA

-1110 HEMQPPSHFSVSTM
+1110 HETQPPSHFAVSTI
-1124 TRIYR
+1124 TRTYR
-1129 GYSLLPSITDVTL
+1129 GYNMLQSPTDVTM
-1142 ENNLSRVIAAV
+1142 ENNLSRVIAGI
-1153 SHQLVR
+1153 SHALTI

-1171 ALCLLSTAFPVCVW
+1171 ALCLLSTTFPVCTWNV
-1185 SLGWHCGVP
+1185 GWHCGVSQP
-1194 PLGGADESRKSC
+1194 SPSDEAQKGC
-1206 TVGMVTVILT
+1206 TIGMAGMVLS

-1230 QDALTLAGNLLA
+1230 QDALILTGNLLA
-1242 ASAPRSLR
+1242 ASAPKCLKNPW
-1250 SSWSTEEEASTAA
+1250 SSEEDSNQGAA
-1263 TRQEEAWPA
+1263 KQEEPWPA
-1272 LGDRSLVPMV
+1272 LADRSLVTLV

-1289 LKVINICAHVLDD
+1289 LKVINICAHVMDD
-1302 VAPGPAVKAAL
+1302 VAPGSAVKAAL

-1331 KEAGEQVAVPLSP
+1331 REPVEQASVPMSP
-1344 KKGPEA
+1344 KKGGET
-1350 GPASRQ
+1350 S
-1356 PDTPGPATTSK
+1356 PATRQTDSTGPVPTSK
-1367 SSTLGGFY
+1367 SSSVGSFY

-1382 LYEVLKATHTNY
+1382 LYDVLKATHANY
-1394 KVTLDLQSST
+1394 KVTLDLQNSN
-1404 EKFGSFLRSAL
+1404 EKFGCFLRSSL

-1435 EILGYLKSCFSRE
+1435 EILGYLKSCFNRE
-1448 PMMATVCVQQLLKTL
+1448 PTMATVCVQQLLKTL

-1469 SQFDGLSSN
+1469 SQYDGLSSN
-1478 PSKSQGRAQR
+1478 PNKAQGKAQR
-1488 LGSSSIRPGLYHYC
+1488 LGSSNLRPGLYHYC

-1523 QAEQDHDTSGWF
+1523 QAEQEHDASGWF

-1542 SQLKTNLTGVT
+1542 TQLKTSITSAA
-1553 KNRAD
+1553 KHRAD

-1634 EAIIPNVFFFLVL
+1634 EAIIPNIFFFLVL

-1694 VLRGANK
+1694 VLRGTNK

-1715 VSMLLRLIQHHQ
+1715 VSMLLRLIQYHQ

-1742 NEDKWKRLSRQVAD
+1742 NEDKWKRLSRQIAD
-1756 VILPMLAKQQMHI
+1756 IILPMLAKQQMHI
-1769 DSHEALGVLNT
+1769 DSHDALGVLNT

-1801 VTPSTMASVS
+1801 VTPKTMASVS

-1841 ELSFSA
+1841 ELSFSPY
-1847 HLLSCP
+1847 LISCQ

-1858 REGSSS
+1858 RCGENNTS
-1864 PAPEGHS
+1864 APEDCA
-1871 EGRHGKSLPEE
+1871 EVKQAKYLPEE

-1896 DDIVTK
+1896 EDIVTK
-1902 QLRVDVSEQQH
+1902 QLKVDMNEQQH

-1927 VHIFKSGMF
+1927 IHIFKSGMF
-1936 RRMTAAATR
+1936 RRITAAATR
-1945 LFTSEASDGSFYTLE
+1945 LFTGDGSDGSFYTLE
-1960 GLNAH
+1960 SLSDL
-1965 VRAMVPTHPALVL
+1965 VQSMIPTHPSLVL
-1978 LWCQLLLLVNY
+1978 LWCQILLLVNY
-1989 TDYRWWAEVQQ
+1989 TNYNWWSEVHQ

-2007 SSTKLLSPQALG
+2007 STTKLLSPQISG
-2019 EADSDWASRLGMCN
+2019 DSDESDSESKRGMCN

-2062 TVNHIQD
+2062 IVNHVQD
-2069 LISLS
+2069 LINLS

-2096 IQAIQSRCDNLSTP
+2096 IQAIQSRCENLAAP
-2110 TMLRKTLQ
+2110 TTLKKTLQ

-2136 DRLLHTPF
+2136 DKLLCTPF
-2144 RVLARRV
+2144 RVLARMV

-2165 NTQSSVSQLPLE
+2165 TLQNSITQLPVE
-2177 ELNRIQ
+2177 ELDRIQ
-2183 EYLQSSGLAQRHQ
+2183 EYLQNSGLATRHQ

-2205 RLSTVPESQ
+2205 RLMVAPDTT
-2214 SPAPPV
+2214 SPSPLV
-2220 TSHPLDGDGHMAL
+2220 TSHPLDGEDQPAL
-2233 EAVNPDKD
+2233 ENVILDKD
-2241 WYIRLV
+2241 WYVSLV
-2247 RSQCW
+2247 RSQCCI
-2252 TRSDSALLEGAEL
+2252 RSDSALLEGAEL
-2265 VHRIPAGEL
+2265 VNRIPQPDL
-2274 EAFMMNPEFNISLLA
+2274 NSFMTSKEFNLSLLA
-2289 PCLSLGVRELSG
+2289 PCLSLGMNEISRDQKS
-2301 GQGSPLFET
+2301 SFFET
-2310 ARLVTLHR
+2310 ARRVTLDHV
-2318 MSSVVQQLPA
+2318 STTVQNLPA
-2328 THQPYQPSFPPES
+2328 NHQVFQPLLPTEP
-2341 SAYWSKLSDLFG
+2341 SAYWKKLNDIFG
-2353 DATVYQSLTTLARA
+2353 DEGMYQSMMTLCRA

-2372 VVLSRVPSHLHLPPE
+2372 LLLSKLPSGLRVPPD
-2387 KEEDV
+2387 KEDDIL
-2392 VKFVVMTLEALS
+2392 KFVVTSVEALS
-2404 WHLIHRQMPL
+2404 WHLMHDRIPL
-2414 SLDLQAALDCC
+2414 SIDLQAALDCC
-2425 CVALQLPGLWLVLS
+2425 CLTLQQPTLWNLLASTVN
-2439 SLEFVTHAC
+2439 VTYAC
-2448 SLIHCVRFALE
+2448 SLINCIRFIIE
-2459 AIAVQPGDQLLSP
+2459 AVAVEPGNQLLSP
-2472 ERRMNPAAALRED
+2472 ERRKNTSKGLSEGEV
-2485 RADADSAPPQ
+2485 DSNTQKTKHITA
-2495 YVTTACELVA
+2495 ACEMVA
-2505 EMVEA
+2505 EMVEC
-2510 LQSVLAPGHRRNSN
+2510 LQTVLALGHKRNGSI
-2524 VPAFLTSVLKNIVV
+2524 PAFLTPVLKNIII

-2562 PKPGGDFGTALPEIP
+2562 PKPAGDFGTVFPEIP

-2584 EVFKEFIY
+2584 EIFKEFIY

-2599 TSRTQFEETWATLLG
+2599 ISRTQFEETWATLLG
-2614 VLVTQPLSM
+2614 VLVTQPIVM
-2623 EQEESQP
+2623 DQEENQQ
-2630 EEDTERTQIHVLAV
+2630 EEDTERTQINVLAV
-2644 QAITSLVLSAMAVP
+2644 QAITSLVLSAMTIP

-2668 EQQPRNKPL
+2668 EQQPRNKAL

-2687 LSVIRGIVEQEVQA
+2687 LSVIRGIVEQEIQA

-2707 NIATHHSYQ
+2707 NIATHHLYQ
-2716 AWDPVPSLAPA
+2716 AWDPVPSLSPV
-2727 TTGALISHD
+2727 TTGALISHE
-2736 KLLLQINPE
+2736 KLLLQINTE
-2745 RELGNMS
+2745 REIGDMD
-2752 YKLGQVSIHSVWLGN
+2752 YKLGQVSIHSIWLGN
-2767 SITPLREEEWD
+2767 NITPLREEEWGED
-2778 EEEEEEADVPLPSSP
+2778 EEDENDIPAPSSP
-2793 PTSPVNSRKHRAG
+2793 PTSPINTRKHRAG

-2813 QFLLELYSRWLLPS
+2813 QFLLELYSQWILPS
-2827 GSARKTP
+2827 NPSKRTP
-2834 VILISEVVRSLLVVS
+2834 VILISEVVRSLLAVS

-2860 MYSTLMELRR
+2860 MYTTLTELRK

-2880 QYLVPATCK
+2880 QYLIPATCK

-2906 LLESALR
+2906 LLESTLR
-2913 SSHLP
+2913 STHMP
-2918 SRLGALH
+2918 SRIGALH
-2925 GVLYV
+2925 GILYI

-2935 LDDTAKQLIPVVSD
+2935 LDETAKQLIPIISE

-2954 LKGIA
+2954 LRGVA
-2959 HCVNVHSQQHVLLM
+2959 HCVNIHNQQHILVM
-2973 CATAFYLIENYP
+2973 CAAAFYLIENYP
-2985 LDVGPEFSASIIQM
+2985 LDVGPEFSAGIIQM
-2999 CGVMLSG
+2999 CGVMVSG
-3006 SEEATPSAV
+3006 SDESTPSIIY
-3015 FHCVLRGLERLLLSE
+3015 HCVLRGLERLLLSE
-3030 QLSRLDAESLVKLSV
+3030 QLSRLDSESLVKLSV
-3045 DRVNVHSPHRAM
+3045 DRVNVQSPHRAM

-3063 LTCMYTGKEKVSPGR
+3063 LTCMYTGKEKISPSR
-3078 TADPNSS
+3078 TTDANPA

-3110 PCEARVVARI
+3110 PFEARVVARI

-3200 FVSASTSPWVSAVL
+3200 FVSASTSQWISAIL
-3214 PHVISRMGKLE
+3214 PHVISRMGKSE
-3225 PVDVNLFCL
+3225 QVDVNIFCL
-3234 VATDFYRHQIEE
+3234 VAIDFYRHQIDE

-3260 AAPGSPY
+3260 ASPGTPY
-3267 HRLLACLRGAHQG
+3267 HRLLTCLQNVHKVTAC
-3280 TTG
+3280 

>member
-1 MATLEK
+1 MC
-7 LMKAFESLK
+7 AFFLADQSLK
-16 SFQQQQQQTV
+16 V
-26 EGVAGRAGRGHRPM
+26 
-40 GERGPLLG
+40 
-48 VTLAWG
+48 
-54 VEGTEG
+54 
-60 TGAAGR
+60 
-66 VVVRGELPAPAERG
+66 
-80 GPQTGDGEGTPVLK
+80 
-94 VQIGHDLPRVLP
+94 
-106 GDRATHAQDFPGQH
+106 
-120 PPHQTHRTLELSL
+120 
-133 PSVGL
+133 
-138 AVHRQ
+138 
-143 LEGTCG
+143 
-149 VSLPLP
+149 
-155 PGTRSVHPPPGDP
+155 
-168 ECPPAS
+168 
-174 RGPGVPTQG
+174 
-183 RRRLPCGQLWT
+183 
-194 PAPDSTG
+194 
-201 GSVCSWAAPA
+201 
-211 PLPPPGPGSWLI
+211 
-223 PSSETQTQRKKELLN
+223 KKELSA
-238 TKKDRVNHCQTICEN
+238 TKKDRVNHCLTICEN

-272 VELFLLCSD
+272 MELFLLCSD

-295 NKVIKALMDSNL
+295 NRVIKALMDSSL

-363 TEESVQESLAAAI
+363 PEESVQETLAAAV

-411 RTAASSAV
+411 RTAAGSAV
-419 SVCQHSRRTQHFY
+419 SICQHSRRTQYFY
-432 SWLLSVLLGLLVP
+432 SWLLNVLLGLLVP
-445 VGGEPPTLLILGV
+445 VESEHSTLLILGV
-458 LLALRYLV
+458 LLTLRYLV
-466 PLLQQQVKDTSLKGS
+466 PLLQPQVKDTSLKGS
-481 FGVTRKETE
+481 FGVTRKELE
-490 VSPSTEQLVQVYELI
+490 VSPSTEQLIQVYELT
-505 LHYTQHPDHNVVTG
+505 LHYTQHQDHNAVTG
-519 ALELLQQIFRTPPP
+519 ALELLQQLLRTPPP
-533 ELLQVL
+533 ELLRAL
-539 TTVGGGRRL
+539 RAPGGGPLSTVRHQ
-548 GAARDEPGC
+548 PSC

-564 VELIAGGG
+564 VEILGG

-583 KGKVLLGEEE
+583 KGDYFRNQSLVL
-593 ALEDDSESRSD
+593 SP
-604 VSSSAFAAS
+604 VAFS
-613 VKGEVAGELAASS
+613 VFL
-626 GVSTPGSTS
+626 

-653 HTLQSDPVDLASC
+653 HTLQPDSVDLTSC

-705 SSPISDSSQTT
+705 SSPVSDSSQTT

-721 SAVTPSDSSEIVLDS
+721 SAVTPSDSSEIVLDG
-736 ADSQYSGMQMEHLQD
+736 ADSQYSGMQIGQPPDED
-751 EEEDAAGVLTDE
+751 EEATGVLPDEDADAFRSS
-763 ASVALPHAHAL
+763 SVALQQAHLL
-774 RNAGHSRQSSDSSVE
+774 RSMGHSRQASDSSIDKFVS
-789 RLLPKEEAAELGD
+789 KDEAAEPGD
-802 PESKPCRIKGDI
+802 QENKPCRIKGDI
-814 GQFTDDDA
+814 GQSTDDDSV
-822 APLVHC
+822 PLVHC
-828 VRLLAASFLLTGEK
+828 VRLLSASFLLTGEK
-842 NALVPD
+842 NVLVPD
-848 RDARVSVKA
+848 RDVRVSVKA
-857 LAVSCVGAAVALH
+857 LALSCVGAAVALH

-879 KSPLDP
+879 KVPLDTM
-885 VEYPEEQYVSDILNY
+885 EHPEEQYVSDILNY
-900 IDHGDPQIRGAT
+900 IDHGDPQVRGAT
-912 AILCGTLVHSILTRS
+912 AVLCGTLISSILS
-927 RFHVSDW
+927 AYYLLFWS
-934 LGAMRGL
+934 
-941 TGNTFSLVDCV
+941 GNTFSLVDCI

-965 TCKLACTAVRLCV
+965 TCKLACTAVRHCLT
-978 MSLCSSS
+978 SLCSSS
-985 YSELGLQLI
+985 HSELGLQLVT
-994 IDALPLRSSSYWLVR
+994 DLLTLRDSSYWLVR

-1014 TLAEIDFRLVSFLES
+1014 TLAEIDFRLVSFLEAK
-1029 RAEKLHRGAHHYTGL
+1029 AENLHRGTHHYTGL

-1051 LNNVVI
+1051 LHDVVI
-1057 SLLGDEDSRVR
+1057 YLLGDEDPRVR
-1068 HVAAASLLR
+1068 HVAAAALIR

-1110 HEMQPPSHFSVSTM
+1110 HETQPPSHFSVSTI

-1129 GYSLLPSITDVTL
+1129 GYNLLPTMTDVTV

-1153 SHQLVR
+1153 SRELVT

-1171 ALCLLSTAFPVCVW
+1171 ALCLLSTAFPVCIW
-1185 SLGWHCGVP
+1185 SLGWHCGYVFFSAYSAGLLVRSACFPLVP
-1194 PLGGADESRKSC
+1194 PLSASDESRKSC
-1206 TVGMVTVILT
+1206 TVGMATMILT

-1230 QDALTLAGNLLA
+1230 QDALILAGNLLA
-1242 ASAPRSLR
+1242 ASAPKSLR
-1250 SSWSTEEEASTAA
+1250 SSWTSEEEVSPAA
-1263 TRQEEAWPA
+1263 AKQEEVWPA
-1272 LGDRSLVPMV
+1272 LGDRTLVPMV

-1302 VAPGPAVKAAL
+1302 VAPGPAIKAAL

-1331 KEAGEQVAVPLSP
+1331 KEPGEPASVPLSP
-1344 KKGPEA
+1344 KKGSEA
-1350 GPASRQ
+1350 TSRQ
-1356 PDTPGPATTSK
+1356 SDAPGPVTANK
-1367 SSTLGGFY
+1367 SSSLGSFC

-1382 LYEVLKATHTNY
+1382 LHDVLKATHANY
-1394 KVTLDLQSST
+1394 KVTLDLQNST
-1404 EKFGSFLRSAL
+1404 EKFGGFLRSAL

-1448 PMMATVCVQQLLKTL
+1448 PVMATVCVQQLLKTL

-1488 LGSSSIRPGLYHYC
+1488 LGSSSVRPGLYHYC

-1523 QAEQDHDTSGWF
+1523 QAEQDHDPSGWF

-1542 SQLKTNLTGVT
+1542 TQLKTNLTSAT

-1634 EAIIPNVFFFLVL
+1634 EAIIPNIFFFLVL

-1694 VLRGANK
+1694 VLRGTNK

-1715 VSMLLRLIQHHQ
+1715 VSMLLRLVQHHQ

-1742 NEDKWKRLSRQVAD
+1742 NEDKWKRLSRQIAD

-1801 VTPSTMASVS
+1801 VTPDTMASVS

-1841 ELSFSA
+1841 ELSFSPY
-1847 HLLSCP
+1847 LICCP

-1858 REGSSS
+1858 RDGDSTST
-1864 PAPEGHS
+1864 PEEHS
-1871 EGRHGKSLPEE
+1871 EGRQIKSLPEE

-1896 DDIVTK
+1896 EDIVTK
-1902 QLRVDVSEQQH
+1902 QLKVEMNEQQH

-1927 VHIFKSGMF
+1927 IHIFKSGMF
-1936 RRMTAAATR
+1936 RRITAAASR
-1945 LFTSEASDGSFYTLE
+1945 LFTVDSTDSSFYGLE
-1960 GLNAH
+1960 RLNAR

-1978 LWCQLLLLVNY
+1978 LWCQILLLVSH

-2000 TPKRHSL
+2000 TPRRRSL
-2007 SSTKLLSPQALG
+2007 SSTKSLSPQMPG
-2019 EADSDWASRLGMCN
+2019 EEEDPGAACKLGMCN

-2062 TVNHIQD
+2062 IVNHIQD

-2096 IQAIQSRCDNLSTP
+2096 IQAIQSRCENLSTP
-2110 TMLRKTLQ
+2110 TTLKKTLQ

-2136 DRLLHTPF
+2136 DKLLCTPF
-2144 RVLARRV
+2144 RVLARMV

-2165 NTQSSVSQLPLE
+2165 NLQSSAAQLPAE
-2177 ELNRIQ
+2177 ELSRIQ

-2196 RLYSLLDRF
+2196 RLYSLLDRL
-2205 RLSTVPESQ
+2205 RLATAPGSRGPS
-2214 SPAPPV
+2214 PPV
-2220 TSHPLDGDGHMAL
+2220 TSHPLDGDGPL
-2233 EAVNPDKD
+2233 D
-2241 WYIRLV
+2241 WYLRLV
-2247 RSQCW
+2247 KSQCW

-2265 VHRIPAGEL
+2265 VNRLPPSDMST
-2274 EAFMMNPEFNISLLA
+2274 FMMNSEFNLSLLA
-2289 PCLSLGVRELSG
+2289 PCLGLGMREVSG
-2301 GQGSPLFET
+2301 GQRSPLFEA
-2310 ARLVTLHR
+2310 ARLATLDRVTSL
-2318 MSSVVQQLPA
+2318 VQQLPA
-2328 THQPYQPSFPPES
+2328 AHHVFQPFLPVEAT
-2341 SAYWSKLSDLFG
+2341 AYWNKLNDLFG
-2353 DATVYQSLTTLARA
+2353 DAMLYWSLTTLARA

-2372 VVLSRVPSHLHLPPE
+2372 LVFPKLPSHLHLPPE
-2387 KEEDV
+2387 KERDT
-2392 VKFVVMTLEALS
+2392 VKFVALA
-2404 WHLIHRQMPL
+2404 WHLIHEQIPL
-2414 SLDLQAALDCC
+2414 SLDLQAGLDCC
-2425 CVALQLPGLWLVLS
+2425 CLALQLPSLWSTLS
-2439 SLEFVTHAC
+2439 SPEMVTHAC
-2448 SLIHCVRFALE
+2448 SLIHCVRFVLE
-2459 AIAVQPGDQLLSP
+2459 AVVVQPGDQLLSP
-2472 ERRMNPAAALRED
+2472 ERRMNTPKALEPRCLFSDPAYITAAC
-2485 RADADSAPPQ
+2485 AM
-2495 YVTTACELVA
+2495 VA
-2505 EMVEA
+2505 EMVES
-2510 LQSVLAPGHRRNSN
+2510 LSSVLALGHKRNSN
-2524 VPAFLTSVLKNIVV
+2524 TPAFLTSVLRNIII

-2562 PKPGGDFGTALPEIP
+2562 PKPGGDFGTAFPEIP

-2592 RINTLGW
+2592 RINALGW

-2614 VLVTQPLSM
+2614 VLVTQPLVM
-2623 EQEESQP
+2623 EQEESPP
-2630 EEDTERTQIHVLAV
+2630 EEDTERTQINVLAV
-2644 QAITSLVLSAMAVP
+2644 QAITSLVLSAMTVP

-2687 LSVIRGIVEQEVQA
+2687 LSIIRGIVEQEIQA
-2701 MVSKRD
+2701 MVSKRE
-2707 NIATHHSYQ
+2707 NIATHHLYQ
-2716 AWDPVPSLAPA
+2716 AWDPVPSLSPA

-2767 SITPLREEEWD
+2767 SITPLREEEWE
-2778 EEEEEEADVPLPSSP
+2778 EEEEEEADVPAPASPICPSFLQFEVS
-2793 PTSPVNSRKHRAG
+2793 SGKHRAG

-2813 QFLLELYSRWLLPS
+2813 QFLLELYSRWILPS
-2827 GSARKTP
+2827 GSARRTP
-2834 VILISEVVRSLLVVS
+2834 IILISEVVRSLLVVS
-2849 DLFTERNQFEM
+2849 DLFTERTQFEM
-2860 MYSTLMELRR
+2860 MYSALTELRR
-2870 VHPSEDEILV
+2870 VHPAEDEILT

-2906 LLESALR
+2906 LLESTLR

-2918 SRLGALH
+2918 SKVGALH
-2925 GVLYV
+2925 GALYV

-2935 LDDTAKQLIPVVSD
+2935 LDETAKQLVPVISD

-2954 LKGIA
+2954 LKAVA
-2959 HCVNVHSQQHVLLM
+2959 HCVNIHSQQHVLVM

-3006 SEEATPSAV
+3006 SEESTPSIIY
-3015 FHCVLRGLERLLLSE
+3015 HCVLRGLERLLLSE
-3030 QLSRLDAESLVKLSV
+3030 QLCRLDAESLVKLSV

-3063 LTCMYTGKEKVSPGR
+3063 LTCMYTGELQGKEKLSPGR
-3078 TADPNSS
+3078 SSDPSP
-3085 APDSESV
+3085 ATPDSESV

-3102 FDRIRKGF
+3102 FDRVRKGF

-3164 HSTGQS
+3164 HTTGQS

-3187 TPVAMAM
+3187 TPVAMAV

-3225 PVDVNLFCL
+3225 QVDINLFCL

-3260 AAPGSPY
+3260 AAPGNPY
-3267 HRLLACLRGAHQG
+3267 HRLLTCLRNVHKVAAC
-3280 TTG
+3280 

>member
-1 MATLEK
+1 MATMEK
-7 LMKAFESLK
+7 LMKAFESLR
-16 SFQQQQQQTV
+16 SFQQQQVPAAIPEESLQ
-26 EGVAGRAGRGHRPM
+26 RP
-40 GERGPLLG
+40 
-48 VTLAWG
+48 
-54 VEGTEG
+54 
-60 TGAAGR
+60 
-66 VVVRGELPAPAERG
+66 
-80 GPQTGDGEGTPVLK
+80 
-94 VQIGHDLPRVLP
+94 
-106 GDRATHAQDFPGQH
+106 
-120 PPHQTHRTLELSL
+120 
-133 PSVGL
+133 
-138 AVHRQ
+138 
-143 LEGTCG
+143 
-149 VSLPLP
+149 
-155 PGTRSVHPPPGDP
+155 
-168 ECPPAS
+168 
-174 RGPGVPTQG
+174 
-183 RRRLPCGQLWT
+183 
-194 PAPDSTG
+194 
-201 GSVCSWAAPA
+201 
-211 PLPPPGPGSWLI
+211 
-223 PSSETQTQRKKELLN
+223 KKELST
-238 TKKDRVNHCQTICEN
+238 TKKDRVNHCLTICEN

-272 VELFLLCSD
+272 MELFLLCSE

-312 ELYKEIKKNGAPRS
+312 ELYKEIKKNGASRS

-363 TEESVQESLAAAI
+363 PEESVQETLAAAI
-376 PKIMASFG
+376 PKIMAAFG

-411 RTAASSAV
+411 RTAAGSAV
-419 SVCQHSRRTQHFY
+419 SICQHSRRMQYFY
-432 SWLLSVLLGLLVP
+432 AWLLNVLLGLLVP
-445 VGGEPPTLLILGV
+445 VEDDHPTLLILGV
-458 LLALRYLV
+458 LLTLRYLI

-481 FGVTRKETE
+481 FGVTRKEAE
-490 VSPSTEQLVQVYELI
+490 ISPSPEQLVQVYELT
-505 LHYTQHPDHNVVTG
+505 LHYTQHQDHNVVTG
-519 ALELLQQIFRTPPP
+519 ALELLQQLFRTPPP
-533 ELLQVL
+533 ELLHALTALGGIAQVS
-539 TTVGGGRRL
+539 VSK
-548 GAARDEPGC
+548 DESAI
-557 RSRSGSI
+557 RNRSGSI

-572 SSCSPVLSRKQ
+572 SSCSPALARKH
-583 KGKVLLGEEE
+583 KGKILLGEEE
-593 ALEDDSESRSD
+593 GLEDDAETRSD
-604 VSSSAFAAS
+604 VSTASFAAS
-613 VKGEVAGELAASS
+613 VKGEITSELASSS
-626 GVSTPGSTS
+626 GVSTAGSVGS
-635 SAADSVGHDII
+635 SAADPTGHDII

-653 HTLQSDPVDLASC
+653 HTLQSDSVDLSSC
-666 DLASAATDG
+666 DLTSTATEG
-675 DEEDILSH
+675 EDDDVLSR
-683 SSSQISAVPSD
+683 SSSQISAVQSD
-694 PAMDLNDGTQA
+694 PTMDLNDGTQA

-721 SAVTPSDSSEIVLDS
+721 SAVTPSDSSEIVLEGTEG
-736 ADSQYSGMQMEHLQD
+736 QYSGMQIGQLQD
-751 EEEDAAGVLTDE
+751 EEDE
-763 ASVALPHAHAL
+763 AANILQDDSSDSFRSSSIALQQPHL
-774 RNAGHSRQSSDSSVE
+774 LKTMSHSRQPSDSSVD
-789 RLLPKEEAAELGD
+789 RFPSKEDAVEPIDHEN
-802 PESKPCRIKGDI
+802 KPSRVKGDI
-814 GQFTDDDA
+814 GHYTDGNS

-828 VRLLAASFLLTGEK
+828 VRLLSASFLLTGEK
-842 NALVPD
+842 GALVPD
-848 RDARVSVKA
+848 RDVRVSVKA

-879 KSPLDP
+879 KIPLEAMGED
-885 VEYPEEQYVSDILNY
+885 YEEQYVSDILNY

-912 AILCGTLVHSILTRS
+912 AILCGTIINSILLKS
-927 RFHVSDW
+927 RFDVEKW
-934 LGAMRGL
+934 LVNVRSS
-941 TGNTFSLVDCV
+941 TGNLFSLVDCI

-965 TCKLACTAVRLCV
+965 TCKLACTAVRHCI

-994 IDALPLRSSSYWLVR
+994 VDLLTLKNSSYWLVR

-1014 TLAEIDFRLVSFLES
+1014 TLAEVDFRLVSFLEGKTDS
-1029 RAEKLHRGAHHYTGL
+1029 LHKGVHHYTGL

-1051 LNNVVI
+1051 LNDVVI
-1057 SLLGDEDSRVR
+1057 CLLGDEDPRVR
-1068 HVAAASLLR
+1068 HVAAASLMR
-1077 LVPKLFYKCDQGQA
+1077 LVPKLFYNCDQGQA

-1098 RDQSSVYLKLLM
+1098 RDQSNVYLKLLM
-1110 HEMQPPSHFSVSTM
+1110 HETQPPSHFAVSTI
-1124 TRIYR
+1124 TRTYR
-1129 GYSLLPSITDVTL
+1129 GYNMLQSPTDVTM
-1142 ENNLSRVIAAV
+1142 ENNLSRVVAAI
-1153 SHQLVR
+1153 SHALTI
-1159 STTRALTFGCCE
+1159 STTRSLTFGCCE
-1171 ALCLLSTAFPVCVW
+1171 ALCLLSTTFPVCTWTV
-1185 SLGWHCGVP
+1185 GWHCGVSQP
-1194 PLGGADESRKSC
+1194 SPSDDTQKGC
-1206 TVGMVTVILT
+1206 TVGMAGMVLS
-1216 LLSSAW
+1216 LLSSTW

-1230 QDALTLAGNLLA
+1230 QDALILTGNLLA
-1242 ASAPRSLR
+1242 ASAPRCLKNP
-1250 SSWSTEEEASTAA
+1250 WSAEEDSNQGAA
-1263 TRQEEAWPA
+1263 KQEEPWPA
-1272 LGDRSLVPMV
+1272 LADRTLVTLV

-1289 LKVINICAHVLDD
+1289 LKVINICAHVMDD
-1302 VAPGPAVKAAL
+1302 VAPGPAVKTAL

-1331 KEAGEQVAVPLSP
+1331 KEPVEQVSVPMSP
-1344 KKGPEA
+1344 KKGGETS
-1350 GPASRQ
+1350 PATRQ
-1356 PDTPGPATTSK
+1356 TDASAPATTSK
-1367 SSTLGGFY
+1367 SSSVGSFY

-1382 LYEVLKATHTNY
+1382 LYDVLKATHANY
-1394 KVTLDLQSST
+1394 KVTLDLQNSN
-1404 EKFGSFLRSAL
+1404 EKFGCFLRSAL

-1435 EILGYLKSCFSRE
+1435 EILGYLKSCFNRE
-1448 PMMATVCVQQLLKTL
+1448 PTMATVCVQQLLKTL

-1469 SQFDGLSSN
+1469 SQYDGLSSN
-1478 PSKSQGRAQR
+1478 TSKAQGKAQR
-1488 LGSSSIRPGLYHYC
+1488 LGSSNLRPGLYHYC

-1523 QAEQDHDTSGWF
+1523 QAEQEHDASGWF

-1542 SQLKTNLTGVT
+1542 TQLKTNIASAA
-1553 KNRAD
+1553 KHRAD

-1634 EAIIPNVFFFLVL
+1634 EAVIPNIFFFLVL

-1694 VLRGANK
+1694 VLRGTNK

-1715 VSMLLRLIQHHQ
+1715 VSMLLRLIQYHQ

-1742 NEDKWKRLSRQVAD
+1742 NEDKWKRLSRQIAD
-1756 VILPMLAKQQMHI
+1756 IILPMLAKQQMHI
-1769 DSHEALGVLNT
+1769 DSHDALGVLNT

-1801 VTPSTMASVS
+1801 VTPKTMASVS

-1836 LSRIQ
+1836 LSRVQ
-1841 ELSFSA
+1841 ELSFSPYLISRQA
-1847 HLLSCP
+1847 
-1853 VINRL
+1853 INRL
-1858 REGSSS
+1858 R
-1864 PAPEGHS
+1864 
-1871 EGRHGKSLPEE
+1871 HGENNISAQEDHTEVKQTKYLPEE

-1896 DDIVTK
+1896 EDIVTK
-1902 QLRVDVSEQQH
+1902 QVKVDMNEQQH

-1927 VHIFKSGMF
+1927 IHIFKSGMF
-1936 RRMTAAATR
+1936 RRITAAATR
-1945 LFTSEASDGSFYTLE
+1945 LFTGDGSDGSFYTLE
-1960 GLNAH
+1960 SLSDL
-1965 VRAMVPTHPALVL
+1965 VQSMVPTHPSLVL
-1978 LWCQLLLLVNY
+1978 LWCQILLLVNY
-1989 TDYRWWAEVQQ
+1989 TNYNWWSEVHQ

-2007 SSTKLLSPQALG
+2007 STTKLLSPQISG
-2019 EADSDWASRLGMCN
+2019 DSDESDSESKRGMCN

-2062 TVNHIQD
+2062 IVNHVQD
-2069 LISLS
+2069 LINLS

-2096 IQAIQSRCDNLSTP
+2096 IQAIQSRCENLAAP
-2110 TMLRKTLQ
+2110 TTLKKTLQ

-2136 DRLLHTPF
+2136 DKLLCTPF
-2144 RVLARRV
+2144 RVLARMV

-2165 NTQSSVSQLPLE
+2165 TLQNSITQLPVE
-2177 ELNRIQ
+2177 ELDRIQ
-2183 EYLQSSGLAQRHQ
+2183 EYLQNSGLATRHQ

-2205 RLSTVPESQ
+2205 RLMVAPDTT
-2214 SPAPPV
+2214 SPSPQV
-2220 TSHPLDGDGHMAL
+2220 TLHPLDGEDQPGL
-2233 EAVNPDKD
+2233 ENVILDKD
-2241 WYIRLV
+2241 WYMSLV
-2247 RSQCW
+2247 RSQCCIK
-2252 TRSDSALLEGAEL
+2252 SDSALLEGAEL
-2265 VHRIPAGEL
+2265 LNRIPQPDL
-2274 EAFMMNPEFNISLLA
+2274 NSFMNSKEFNLSLLA
-2289 PCLSLGVRELSG
+2289 PCLSLGMNEISRDQKS
-2301 GQGSPLFET
+2301 SLFEA
-2310 ARLVTLHR
+2310 ARRVTLDHV
-2318 MSSVVQQLPA
+2318 SATVLNLPA
-2328 THQPYQPSFPPES
+2328 SHQVFQPLLPTEP
-2341 SAYWSKLSDLFG
+2341 SAYWKKLNDIFG
-2353 DATVYQSLTTLARA
+2353 DEVMYQSVMTLCRA

-2372 VVLSRVPSHLHLPPE
+2372 LLLSKLPSSLRVPPD
-2387 KEEDV
+2387 KEDDIL
-2392 VKFVVMTLEALS
+2392 KFVVMSIEALS
-2404 WHLIHRQMPL
+2404 WHLIHDRLPI
-2414 SLDLQAALDCC
+2414 SIDLQAALDCC
-2425 CVALQLPGLWLVLS
+2425 CLTLQQPSLWNLLASAVN
-2439 SLEFVTHAC
+2439 VTYAC
-2448 SLIHCVRFALE
+2448 SLINCIKFIIE
-2459 AIAVQPGDQLLSP
+2459 AVAVEPGNQLLSP
-2472 ERRMNPAAALRED
+2472 ERKKNASKGLCENEV
-2485 RADADSAPPQ
+2485 DSNMHKVKH
-2495 YVTTACELVA
+2495 VTAACEMIAELV
-2505 EMVEA
+2505 EC
-2510 LQSVLAPGHRRNSN
+2510 LQTVLALGHHRNSSI
-2524 VPAFLTSVLKNIVV
+2524 PAFLTPVLKNIII

-2562 PKPGGDFGTALPEIP
+2562 PKPAGDFGTVFPEIP

-2584 EVFKEFIY
+2584 EIFKEFIY

-2599 TSRTQFEETWATLLG
+2599 ISRTQFEETWATLLG
-2614 VLVTQPLSM
+2614 VLVTQPIVM
-2623 EQEESQP
+2623 DQEENQQ
-2630 EEDTERTQIHVLAV
+2630 EEDTERTQINVLAV
-2644 QAITSLVLSAMAVP
+2644 QAITSLVLSAMTIP

-2668 EQQPRNKPL
+2668 EQQPRNKAL

-2687 LSVIRGIVEQEVQA
+2687 LSVIRGIVEQEIQA

-2707 NIATHHSYQ
+2707 NIATHHLYQ
-2716 AWDPVPSLAPA
+2716 AWDPVPSLSPIS
-2727 TTGALISHD
+2727 TGALISHE
-2736 KLLLQINPE
+2736 KLLLQINTE
-2745 RELGNMS
+2745 REIGDMD
-2752 YKLGQVSIHSVWLGN
+2752 YKLGQVSIHSIWLGN
-2767 SITPLREEEWD
+2767 NITPLREEEWGED
-2778 EEEEEEADVPLPSSP
+2778 EEDENDIPVPSSP
-2793 PTSPVNSRKHRAG
+2793 PTSPINTRKHRAG

-2813 QFLLELYSRWLLPS
+2813 QFLLELYSQWILPS
-2827 GSARKTP
+2827 SPNKRTP
-2834 VILISEVVRSLLVVS
+2834 VILISEVVRSLLAVS

-2860 MYSTLMELRR
+2860 MYTTLTELRK
-2870 VHPSEDEILV
+2870 VHPSEDEILI
-2880 QYLVPATCK
+2880 QYLIPATCK

-2906 LLESALR
+2906 LLESTLR
-2913 SSHLP
+2913 STHMP
-2918 SRLGALH
+2918 SRIGALH
-2925 GVLYV
+2925 GILYI

-2935 LDDTAKQLIPVVSD
+2935 LDETAKQLIPIICE

-2954 LKGIA
+2954 LRAVA
-2959 HCVNVHSQQHVLLM
+2959 HCVTVHNQQHILVM
-2973 CATAFYLIENYP
+2973 CAAAFYLIENYP
-2985 LDVGPEFSASIIQM
+2985 LDVGPEFSAGIIQM
-2999 CGVMLSG
+2999 CGVMVSG
-3006 SEEATPSAV
+3006 SDESTPSIIY
-3015 FHCVLRGLERLLLSE
+3015 HCVLRGLERLLLSE
-3030 QLSRLDAESLVKLSV
+3030 QLSRLDSESLVKLSV
-3045 DRVNVHSPHRAM
+3045 DRVNVQSPHRAM

-3063 LTCMYTGKEKVSPGR
+3063 LTCMYTGKEKVSPSR
-3078 TADPNSS
+3078 STDANPA

-3110 PCEARVVARI
+3110 PFEARVVARI

-3164 HSTGQS
+3164 HTTGQS

-3187 TPVAMAM
+3187 TPVAMAV

-3200 FVSASTSPWVSAVL
+3200 FVSASTSQWISAVL
-3214 PHVISRMGKLE
+3214 PHIISRMGKLE
-3225 PVDVNLFCL
+3225 QVDVNIFCL
-3234 VATDFYRHQIEE
+3234 VAMDFYRHQIDE

-3260 AAPGSPY
+3260 ASPGTPY
-3267 HRLLACLRGAHQG
+3267 HRLLTCLQNVHKVTAC
-3280 TTG
+3280 

>member
-1 MATLEK
+1 MATMEK
-7 LMKAFESLK
+7 LMKAFESLR
-16 SFQQQQQQTV
+16 SFQQQQGPAAIPEEPLQ
-26 EGVAGRAGRGHRPM
+26 RP
-40 GERGPLLG
+40 
-48 VTLAWG
+48 
-54 VEGTEG
+54 
-60 TGAAGR
+60 
-66 VVVRGELPAPAERG
+66 
-80 GPQTGDGEGTPVLK
+80 
-94 VQIGHDLPRVLP
+94 
-106 GDRATHAQDFPGQH
+106 
-120 PPHQTHRTLELSL
+120 
-133 PSVGL
+133 
-138 AVHRQ
+138 
-143 LEGTCG
+143 
-149 VSLPLP
+149 
-155 PGTRSVHPPPGDP
+155 
-168 ECPPAS
+168 
-174 RGPGVPTQG
+174 
-183 RRRLPCGQLWT
+183 
-194 PAPDSTG
+194 
-201 GSVCSWAAPA
+201 
-211 PLPPPGPGSWLI
+211 
-223 PSSETQTQRKKELLN
+223 KKELST
-238 TKKDRVNHCQTICEN
+238 TKKDRVNHCLTICEN

-272 VELFLLCSD
+272 MEVFLLCSE

-295 NKVIKALMDSNL
+295 NKVIKVLMDSNL

-312 ELYKEIKKNGAPRS
+312 ELYKEIKKNGASRS

-363 TEESVQESLAAAI
+363 PEESVQETLAAAI
-376 PKIMASFG
+376 PKIMAAFG

-411 RTAASSAV
+411 RTAAGSAV
-419 SVCQHSRRTQHFY
+419 SICQHSRRMQYFY
-432 SWLLSVLLGLLVP
+432 AWLLNVLLGLLVP
-445 VGGEPPTLLILGV
+445 VDDDHPTLLILGV
-458 LLALRYLV
+458 LLTLRYLI

-481 FGVTRKETE
+481 FGVTRKEAE
-490 VSPSTEQLVQVYELI
+490 ISPSPDQLVQVYELT
-505 LHYTQHPDHNVVTG
+505 LHYTQHQDHNVVTG
-519 ALELLQQIFRTPPP
+519 ALELLQQLFRTPPP
-533 ELLQVL
+533 ELLHAL
-539 TTVGGGRRL
+539 TTTGGI
-548 GAARDEPGC
+548 AQVSVSKDESTI
-557 RSRSGSI
+557 RNRSGSI
-564 VELIAGGG
+564 VELI
-572 SSCSPVLSRKQ
+572 
-583 KGKVLLGEEE
+583 GKILLGEEE
-593 ALEDDSESRSD
+593 GLEDDSETRSD
-604 VSSSAFAAS
+604 VSAASFAAS
-613 VKGEVAGELAASS
+613 VKGEITSELASSS
-626 GVSTPGSTS
+626 GVSTAGSAGS
-635 SAADSVGHDII
+635 SAADPTGHDII

-653 HTLQSDPVDLASC
+653 HTLQSDSVDLTSC
-666 DLASAATDG
+666 DLTSTATEG
-675 DEEDILSH
+675 EDDDVLSR
-683 SSSQISAVPSD
+683 SSSQISAVQSD
-694 PAMDLNDGTQA
+694 PTMDLNDGTQA

-721 SAVTPSDSSEIVLDS
+721 SAVTPSDSSEIVLEG
-736 ADSQYSGMQMEHLQD
+736 AEGQYSGMQIGQLQD
-751 EEEDAAGVLTDE
+751 EEDEAANILQDDSSESFRNSSIALQQPHLLKTTSHSRQPSDGSVDRFTSKEDAAD
-763 ASVALPHAHAL
+763 P
-774 RNAGHSRQSSDSSVE
+774 
-789 RLLPKEEAAELGD
+789 GD
-802 PESKPCRIKGDI
+802 HENKPSRIKGDI
-814 GQFTDDDA
+814 GHYADGNS

-828 VRLLAASFLLTGEK
+828 VRLLSASFLLTGEK
-842 NALVPD
+842 GALVPD
-848 RDARVSVKA
+848 RDVRVSVKA
-857 LAVSCVGAAVALH
+857 LAVSCVGAAIALH
-870 PESFFSKLY
+870 PEAFFSKLY
-879 KSPLDP
+879 KTPLEAMGE
-885 VEYPEEQYVSDILNY
+885 EYEEQYVSDILNY

-912 AILCGTLVHSILTRS
+912 AILCGTIINSILLKS
-927 RFHVSDW
+927 RFDVEKW
-934 LGAMRGL
+934 LINIRSS
-941 TGNTFSLVDCV
+941 TGNLFSLVDCI

-965 TCKLACTAVRLCV
+965 TCKLACTAVRHCI

-994 IDALPLRSSSYWLVR
+994 VDLLTLKNSSYWLVR

-1014 TLAEIDFRLVSFLES
+1014 TLAEVDFRLVNFLEGKTDS
-1029 RAEKLHRGAHHYTGL
+1029 LHRGVHHYTGL

-1057 SLLGDEDSRVR
+1057 SLLGDEDPRVR
-1068 HVAAASLLR
+1068 HVAASSLMR
-1077 LVPKLFYKCDQGQA
+1077 LVPKLFYNCDQGQA

-1110 HEMQPPSHFSVSTM
+1110 HETQPPSHFAVSTI
-1124 TRIYR
+1124 TRTYR
-1129 GYSLLPSITDVTL
+1129 GYNMLQSPTDVTM
-1142 ENNLSRVIAAV
+1142 ENNLSRVVAAI
-1153 SHQLVR
+1153 SHALTI

-1171 ALCLLSTAFPVCVW
+1171 ALCLLSTTFPVCTWTV
-1185 SLGWHCGVP
+1185 GWHCGVSQP
-1194 PLGGADESRKSC
+1194 NSSDEAQKGC
-1206 TVGMVTVILT
+1206 TIGMAGMVLS

-1230 QDALTLAGNLLA
+1230 QDALILTGNLLA
-1242 ASAPRSLR
+1242 ASAPKCLKNP
-1250 SSWSTEEEASTAA
+1250 WSAEEDSNQGAA
-1263 TRQEEAWPA
+1263 KQEEPWPA
-1272 LGDRSLVPMV
+1272 LADRTLVTLV

-1289 LKVINICAHVLDD
+1289 LKVINICAHVMDD

-1331 KEAGEQVAVPLSP
+1331 REPVEQASVPMSP
-1344 KKGPEA
+1344 KKGGET
-1350 GPASRQ
+1350 S
-1356 PDTPGPATTSK
+1356 PATRQTDASGPVPTSK
-1367 SSTLGGFY
+1367 SSSVGSFY

-1382 LYEVLKATHTNY
+1382 LYDVLKATHANY
-1394 KVTLDLQSST
+1394 KVTLDLQNSN
-1404 EKFGSFLRSAL
+1404 EKFGCFLRSAL

-1435 EILGYLKSCFSRE
+1435 EILGYLKSCFNRE
-1448 PMMATVCVQQLLKTL
+1448 PTMATVCVQQLLKTL

-1469 SQFDGLSSN
+1469 SQYDGLSSN
-1478 PSKSQGRAQR
+1478 TSKAQGKAQR
-1488 LGSSSIRPGLYHYC
+1488 LGSSNLRPGLYHYC

-1523 QAEQDHDTSGWF
+1523 QAEQEHDASGWF

-1542 SQLKTNLTGVT
+1542 TQLKTSISSAA
-1553 KNRAD
+1553 KHRAD

-1634 EAIIPNVFFFLVL
+1634 EAIIPNIFFFLVL

-1694 VLRGANK
+1694 VLRGTNK

-1715 VSMLLRLIQHHQ
+1715 VSMLLRLIQYHQ

-1742 NEDKWKRLSRQVAD
+1742 NEDKWKRLSRQIAD
-1756 VILPMLAKQQMHI
+1756 IILPMLAKQQMHI
-1769 DSHEALGVLNT
+1769 DSHDALGVLNT

-1801 VTPSTMASVS
+1801 VTPKTMASVS

-1841 ELSFSA
+1841 ELSFSPY
-1847 HLLSCP
+1847 LISCQA
-1853 VINRL
+1853 INRL
-1858 REGSSS
+1858 RRGENNVST
-1864 PAPEGHS
+1864 PEDRA
-1871 EGRHGKSLPEE
+1871 EVKQAKYLPEE

-1896 DDIVTK
+1896 EDIVTK
-1902 QLRVDVSEQQH
+1902 QLKVDMNEQQH

-1927 VHIFKSGMF
+1927 IHIFKSGMF
-1936 RRMTAAATR
+1936 RRITAAATR
-1945 LFTSEASDGSFYTLE
+1945 LFTGDGSDGSFYTLE
-1960 GLNAH
+1960 NLSDL
-1965 VRAMVPTHPALVL
+1965 VQSMIPTHPSLVL
-1978 LWCQLLLLVNY
+1978 LWCQILLLVNY
-1989 TDYRWWAEVQQ
+1989 TNYNWWSEVHQ

-2007 SSTKLLSPQALG
+2007 STTKLLSPQICG
-2019 EADSDWASRLGMCN
+2019 DSDESDSEYKRGMCN

-2062 TVNHIQD
+2062 IVNHVQD
-2069 LISLS
+2069 LINLS

-2096 IQAIQSRCDNLSTP
+2096 IQAIQSRCENLAAP
-2110 TMLRKTLQ
+2110 TTLKKTLQ

-2136 DRLLHTPF
+2136 DKLLCTPF
-2144 RVLARRV
+2144 RVLARMV

-2165 NTQSSVSQLPLE
+2165 TLQNSITQLPVE
-2177 ELNRIQ
+2177 ELDRIQ
-2183 EYLQSSGLAQRHQ
+2183 EYLQSSGLATRHQ

-2205 RLSTVPESQ
+2205 RLMVAPDTTSP
-2214 SPAPPV
+2214 SPAV
-2220 TSHPLDGDGHMAL
+2220 TSHPLDGEGQPAL
-2233 EAVNPDKD
+2233 ETVVLDKD
-2241 WYIRLV
+2241 WYVSLV
-2247 RSQCW
+2247 RSQCCIK
-2252 TRSDSALLEGAEL
+2252 SDSALLEGAEL
-2265 VHRIPAGEL
+2265 VNRIPQPDL
-2274 EAFMMNPEFNISLLA
+2274 NSFMTCKEFNLSLLA
-2289 PCLSLGVRELSG
+2289 PCLSLGMNEISRDQKS
-2301 GQGSPLFET
+2301 SLFET
-2310 ARLVTLHR
+2310 SRRVTLDHV
-2318 MSSVVQQLPA
+2318 STTVLNLPA
-2328 THQPYQPSFPPES
+2328 NHQVFQPLLPTEP
-2341 SAYWSKLSDLFG
+2341 SAYWKKLSDIFG
-2353 DATVYQSLTTLARA
+2353 DEAMYRSVMTLCRA

-2372 VVLSRVPSHLHLPPE
+2372 LLLSKLPTGLRVPPD
-2387 KEEDV
+2387 KEDDIL
-2392 VKFVVMTLEALS
+2392 KFVVMSVEALS
-2404 WHLIHRQMPL
+2404 WRLMHDQLPL
-2414 SLDLQAALDCC
+2414 SIDLQAALDCC
-2425 CVALQLPGLWLVLS
+2425 CLTLQQPNLWNLLASAVN
-2439 SLEFVTHAC
+2439 VTYAC
-2448 SLIHCVRFALE
+2448 SLINCIRFIIE
-2459 AIAVQPGDQLLSP
+2459 AVAVEPGNQLLSP
-2472 ERRMNPAAALRED
+2472 ERKNTSKGLNED
-2485 RADADSAPPQ
+2485 EVDSNTQ
-2495 YVTTACELVA
+2495 KNKHVTAACEMVA
-2505 EMVEA
+2505 EMVEC
-2510 LQSVLAPGHRRNSN
+2510 LQTVLALGHQRNSSIP
-2524 VPAFLTSVLKNIVV
+2524 VFLTPVLKNIII

-2562 PKPGGDFGTALPEIP
+2562 PKPAGDFGTVFPEIP

-2584 EVFKEFIY
+2584 EIFKEFIY

-2599 TSRTQFEETWATLLG
+2599 ISRTQFEETWATLLG
-2614 VLVTQPLSM
+2614 VLVTQPIVM
-2623 EQEESQP
+2623 DQEESQQ
-2630 EEDTERTQIHVLAV
+2630 EEDTERTQINVLAV
-2644 QAITSLVLSAMAVP
+2644 QAITSLVLSAMTIP

-2668 EQQPRNKPL
+2668 EQQPRNKAL

-2687 LSVIRGIVEQEVQA
+2687 LSVIRGIVEQEIQA

-2707 NIATHHSYQ
+2707 NIATHHLYQ
-2716 AWDPVPSLAPA
+2716 AWDPVPSLSPA
-2727 TTGALISHD
+2727 TTGALISHE
-2736 KLLLQINPE
+2736 KLLLQINTE
-2745 RELGNMS
+2745 REIGDMD
-2752 YKLGQVSIHSVWLGN
+2752 YKLGQVSIHSIWLGN
-2767 SITPLREEEWD
+2767 NITPLREEEWGED
-2778 EEEEEEADVPLPSSP
+2778 EEDENDVPAPSSP
-2793 PTSPVNSRKHRAG
+2793 PTSPINTRKHRAG

-2813 QFLLELYSRWLLPS
+2813 QFLLELYSQWILPS
-2827 GSARKTP
+2827 NPSKRTP
-2834 VILISEVVRSLLVVS
+2834 VILISEVVRSLLAVS

-2860 MYSTLMELRR
+2860 MYTTLTELRK

-2880 QYLVPATCK
+2880 QYLIPATCK

-2906 LLESALR
+2906 LLESTLR
-2913 SSHLP
+2913 STHMP
-2918 SRLGALH
+2918 SRIGALH
-2925 GVLYV
+2925 GILYI

-2935 LDDTAKQLIPVVSD
+2935 LDETAKQLIPIISD

-2954 LKGIA
+2954 LRGVA
-2959 HCVNVHSQQHVLLM
+2959 HCVNVHNQQHILVM
-2973 CATAFYLIENYP
+2973 CAAAFYLIENYP
-2985 LDVGPEFSASIIQM
+2985 LDVGPEFSAGIIQM
-2999 CGVMLSG
+2999 CGVMVSG
-3006 SEEATPSAV
+3006 SDESTPSIIY
-3015 FHCVLRGLERLLLSE
+3015 HCVLRGLERLLLSE
-3030 QLSRLDAESLVKLSV
+3030 QLSRLDSESLVKLSV
-3045 DRVNVHSPHRAM
+3045 DRVNVQSPHRAM

-3063 LTCMYTGKEKVSPGR
+3063 LTCMYTGKEKISPSR
-3078 TADPNSS
+3078 STDANPA

-3110 PCEARVVARI
+3110 PFEARVVARI

-3164 HSTGQS
+3164 HTTGQS

-3200 FVSASTSPWVSAVL
+3200 FVSASTSQWISAIL
-3214 PHVISRMGKLE
+3214 PHIISRMGKLE
-3225 PVDVNLFCL
+3225 QVDVNIFCL
-3234 VATDFYRHQIEE
+3234 VAIDFYRHQIDE

-3260 AAPGSPY
+3260 ASPGTPY
-3267 HRLLACLRGAHQG
+3267 HRLLTCLQNVHKVTAC
-3280 TTG
+3280 

>member
-1 MATLEK
+1 MATMEK
-7 LMKAFESLK
+7 LMKAFESLR
-16 SFQQQQQQTV
+16 SFQQQQGPAAIPEEPLQ
-26 EGVAGRAGRGHRPM
+26 RP
-40 GERGPLLG
+40 
-48 VTLAWG
+48 
-54 VEGTEG
+54 
-60 TGAAGR
+60 
-66 VVVRGELPAPAERG
+66 
-80 GPQTGDGEGTPVLK
+80 
-94 VQIGHDLPRVLP
+94 
-106 GDRATHAQDFPGQH
+106 
-120 PPHQTHRTLELSL
+120 
-133 PSVGL
+133 
-138 AVHRQ
+138 
-143 LEGTCG
+143 
-149 VSLPLP
+149 
-155 PGTRSVHPPPGDP
+155 
-168 ECPPAS
+168 
-174 RGPGVPTQG
+174 
-183 RRRLPCGQLWT
+183 
-194 PAPDSTG
+194 
-201 GSVCSWAAPA
+201 
-211 PLPPPGPGSWLI
+211 
-223 PSSETQTQRKKELLN
+223 KKELST
-238 TKKDRVNHCQTICEN
+238 TKKDRVNHCLTICEN

-272 VELFLLCSD
+272 MEVFLLCSE

-295 NKVIKALMDSNL
+295 NKVIKVLMDSSL

-312 ELYKEIKKNGAPRS
+312 ELYKEIKKNGASRS

-363 TEESVQESLAAAI
+363 PEESVQETLAAAI
-376 PKIMASFG
+376 PKIMAAFG

-411 RTAASSAV
+411 RTAAGSAV
-419 SVCQHSRRTQHFY
+419 SICQHSRRMQYFY
-432 SWLLSVLLGLLVP
+432 AWLLNVLLGLLVP
-445 VGGEPPTLLILGV
+445 VDDDHPTLLILGV
-458 LLALRYLV
+458 LLTLRYLI

-481 FGVTRKETE
+481 FGVTRKEAE
-490 VSPSTEQLVQVYELI
+490 ISPSPDQLVQVYELT
-505 LHYTQHPDHNVVTG
+505 LHYTQHQDHNVVTG
-519 ALELLQQIFRTPPP
+519 ALELLQQLFRTPPP
-533 ELLQVL
+533 ELLHAL
-539 TTVGGGRRL
+539 TTTGGI
-548 GAARDEPGC
+548 AQVSVSKDESTS
-557 RSRSGSI
+557 RNRSGSI
-564 VELIAGGG
+564 VELIG
-572 SSCSPVLSRKQ
+572 SNSFWVALSRKD
-583 KGKVLLGEEE
+583 KIKSKILLGEEE
-593 ALEDDSESRSD
+593 GLEDDSETRSD
-604 VSSSAFAAS
+604 VSAASFAAS
-613 VKGEVAGELAASS
+613 VKGEITSELASSS
-626 GVSTPGSTS
+626 GVSTAGSAGS
-635 SAADSVGHDII
+635 SAADPTGHDII

-653 HTLQSDPVDLASC
+653 HTLQSDSVDLTSC
-666 DLASAATDG
+666 DLTSTATEG
-675 DEEDILSH
+675 EDDDVLSR
-683 SSSQISAVPSD
+683 SSSQISAVQSD
-694 PAMDLNDGTQA
+694 PTMDLNDGTQA

-721 SAVTPSDSSEIVLDS
+721 SAVTPSDSSEIVLEG
-736 ADSQYSGMQMEHLQD
+736 AEGQYSGMQIGQLQD
-751 EEEDAAGVLTDE
+751 EEDE
-763 ASVALPHAHAL
+763 AANILQDDSSESFRNSSMALQQPHML
-774 RNAGHSRQSSDSSVE
+774 KTTSHSRQPSDSSVD
-789 RLLPKEEAAELGD
+789 RFTSKEDTADPGD
-802 PESKPCRIKGDI
+802 HENKPSRIKGDI
-814 GQFTDDDA
+814 GHYTDGNS

-828 VRLLAASFLLTGEK
+828 VRLLSASFLLTGEK
-842 NALVPD
+842 GALVPD
-848 RDARVSVKA
+848 RDVRVSVKA
-857 LAVSCVGAAVALH
+857 LAVSCVGAAIALH

-879 KSPLDP
+879 KTPLEAMGE
-885 VEYPEEQYVSDILNY
+885 EYEEQYVSDILNY

-912 AILCGTLVHSILTRS
+912 AILCGTIINSILLKS
-927 RFHVSDW
+927 RFDVEKW
-934 LGAMRGL
+934 LINIRSS
-941 TGNTFSLVDCV
+941 TGNLFSLVDCI

-965 TCKLACTAVRLCV
+965 TCKLACTAVRHCI

-994 IDALPLRSSSYWLVR
+994 VDLLTLKNSSYWLVR

-1014 TLAEIDFRLVSFLES
+1014 TLAEVDFRLVNFLEGKTDS
-1029 RAEKLHRGAHHYTGL
+1029 LHRGVHHYTGL

-1057 SLLGDEDSRVR
+1057 SLLGDEDPRVR
-1068 HVAAASLLR
+1068 HVAASSLMR
-1077 LVPKLFYKCDQGQA
+1077 LVPKLFYNCDQGQA

-1098 RDQSSVYLKLLM
+1098 RDQSGVYLKLLM
-1110 HEMQPPSHFSVSTM
+1110 HETQPPSHFAVSTI
-1124 TRIYR
+1124 TRTYR
-1129 GYSLLPSITDVTL
+1129 GYNMLQSPTDVTM
-1142 ENNLSRVIAAV
+1142 ENNLSRVVAAI
-1153 SHQLVR
+1153 SHALTI

-1171 ALCLLSTAFPVCVW
+1171 ALCLLSTTFPVCTWTV
-1185 SLGWHCGVP
+1185 GWHCGYP
-1194 PLGGADESRKSC
+1194 NPSDESQKGC
-1206 TVGMVTVILT
+1206 AIGMAGMVLS

-1230 QDALTLAGNLLA
+1230 QDALILTGNLLA
-1242 ASAPRSLR
+1242 ASAPKCLKNP
-1250 SSWSTEEEASTAA
+1250 WSGEEDSNQGA
-1263 TRQEEAWPA
+1263 TKQEEPWPA
-1272 LGDRSLVPMV
+1272 LADRTLVTLV

-1289 LKVINICAHVLDD
+1289 LKVINICAHVMDD

-1331 KEAGEQVAVPLSP
+1331 REPVEQASVPMSP
-1344 KKGPEA
+1344 KKGGET
-1350 GPASRQ
+1350 S
-1356 PDTPGPATTSK
+1356 PATRQTDASGPVPTSK
-1367 SSTLGGFY
+1367 SSSVGSFY

-1382 LYEVLKATHTNY
+1382 LYDVLKATHANY
-1394 KVTLDLQSST
+1394 KVTLDLQNSN
-1404 EKFGSFLRSAL
+1404 EKFGCFLRSAL

-1435 EILGYLKSCFSRE
+1435 EILGYLKSCFNRE
-1448 PMMATVCVQQLLKTL
+1448 PTMATVCVQQLLKTL

-1469 SQFDGLSSN
+1469 SQYDGLSSN
-1478 PSKSQGRAQR
+1478 TSKAQGKAQR
-1488 LGSSSIRPGLYHYC
+1488 LGSSNLRPGLYHYC

-1523 QAEQDHDTSGWF
+1523 QAEQEHDASGWF

-1542 SQLKTNLTGVT
+1542 TQLKTSISSAA
-1553 KNRAD
+1553 KHRAD

-1634 EAIIPNVFFFLVL
+1634 EAIIPNIFFFLVL

-1694 VLRGANK
+1694 VLRGTNK

-1715 VSMLLRLIQHHQ
+1715 VSMLLRLIQYHQ

-1742 NEDKWKRLSRQVAD
+1742 NEDKWKRLSRQIAD
-1756 VILPMLAKQQMHI
+1756 IILPMLAKQQMHI
-1769 DSHEALGVLNT
+1769 DSHDALGVLNT

-1801 VTPSTMASVS
+1801 VTPKTMASVS

-1841 ELSFSA
+1841 ELSFSPY
-1847 HLLSCP
+1847 LISCQA
-1853 VINRL
+1853 INRL
-1858 REGSSS
+1858 RRGENNVST
-1864 PAPEGHS
+1864 PEDRA
-1871 EGRHGKSLPEE
+1871 EVKQAKYLPEE

-1896 DDIVTK
+1896 EDIVTK
-1902 QLRVDVSEQQH
+1902 QLKVDMNEQQH

-1927 VHIFKSGMF
+1927 IHIFKSGMF
-1936 RRMTAAATR
+1936 RRITAAATR
-1945 LFTSEASDGSFYTLE
+1945 LFTGDGSDGSFYTLE
-1960 GLNAH
+1960 SLSDL
-1965 VRAMVPTHPALVL
+1965 VQSMIPTHPSLVL
-1978 LWCQLLLLVNY
+1978 LWCQILLLVNY
-1989 TDYRWWAEVQQ
+1989 TNYNWWSEVHQ

-2007 SSTKLLSPQALG
+2007 STTKLLSPQICG
-2019 EADSDWASRLGMCN
+2019 DSDESDSESKRGMCN

-2062 TVNHIQD
+2062 IVNHVQD
-2069 LISLS
+2069 LINLS

-2096 IQAIQSRCDNLSTP
+2096 IQAIQSRCENLAAP
-2110 TMLRKTLQ
+2110 TTLKKTLQ

-2136 DRLLHTPF
+2136 DKLLCTPF
-2144 RVLARRV
+2144 RVLARMV

-2165 NTQSSVSQLPLE
+2165 TLQNSITQLPVE
-2177 ELNRIQ
+2177 ELDRIQ
-2183 EYLQSSGLAQRHQ
+2183 EYLQNSGLATRHQ

-2205 RLSTVPESQ
+2205 RLMVAPDTT
-2214 SPAPPV
+2214 SPSPVV
-2220 TSHPLDGDGHMAL
+2220 TSHPLDGEGQPAL
-2233 EAVNPDKD
+2233 ENVVLDKD
-2241 WYIRLV
+2241 WYVSLV
-2247 RSQCW
+2247 RSQCCIK
-2252 TRSDSALLEGAEL
+2252 SDSALLEGAEL
-2265 VHRIPAGEL
+2265 VNRIPQPDL
-2274 EAFMMNPEFNISLLA
+2274 NSFMTCKEFNLSLLA
-2289 PCLSLGVRELSG
+2289 PCLSLGMNEISRDQKS
-2301 GQGSPLFET
+2301 SLFET
-2310 ARLVTLHR
+2310 SRRVTLDHV
-2318 MSSVVQQLPA
+2318 STTVLNLPA
-2328 THQPYQPSFPPES
+2328 NHQVFQPVLPTEP
-2341 SAYWSKLSDLFG
+2341 SAYWKKLSDIFG
-2353 DATVYQSLTTLARA
+2353 DEVIYRSVMTLCRA

-2372 VVLSRVPSHLHLPPE
+2372 LLLSKLPTGLRVPPD
-2387 KEEDV
+2387 KEDDIL
-2392 VKFVVMTLEALS
+2392 KFVVMSVEALS
-2404 WHLIHRQMPL
+2404 WRLMHDQLPL
-2414 SLDLQAALDCC
+2414 SIDLQAALDCC
-2425 CVALQLPGLWLVLS
+2425 CLTLQQPNLWNLLASAVN
-2439 SLEFVTHAC
+2439 VTYAC
-2448 SLIHCVRFALE
+2448 SLINCIRFIIE
-2459 AIAVQPGDQLLSP
+2459 AVAVEPGNQLLSP
-2472 ERRMNPAAALRED
+2472 ERKKNTSKGLNED
-2485 RADADSAPPQ
+2485 EVDSNTQ
-2495 YVTTACELVA
+2495 KNKHVTAACEMVA
-2505 EMVEA
+2505 EMVEC
-2510 LQSVLAPGHRRNSN
+2510 LQTVLALGHQRNSSI
-2524 VPAFLTSVLKNIVV
+2524 PAFLTPVLKNIII

-2562 PKPGGDFGTALPEIP
+2562 PKPAGDFGTVFPEIP

-2584 EVFKEFIY
+2584 EIFKEFIY

-2599 TSRTQFEETWATLLG
+2599 ISRTQFEETWATLLG
-2614 VLVTQPLSM
+2614 VLVTQPIVM
-2623 EQEESQP
+2623 DQEESQQ
-2630 EEDTERTQIHVLAV
+2630 EEDTERTQINVLAV
-2644 QAITSLVLSAMAVP
+2644 QAITSLVLSAMTIP

-2668 EQQPRNKPL
+2668 EQQPRNKAL

-2687 LSVIRGIVEQEVQA
+2687 LSVIRGIVEQEIQA

-2707 NIATHHSYQ
+2707 NIATHHLYQ
-2716 AWDPVPSLAPA
+2716 AWDPVPSLSPA
-2727 TTGALISHD
+2727 TTGALISHE
-2736 KLLLQINPE
+2736 KLLLQINTE
-2745 RELGNMS
+2745 REIGDMD
-2752 YKLGQVSIHSVWLGN
+2752 YKLGQVSIHSIWLGN
-2767 SITPLREEEWD
+2767 NITPLREEEWGED
-2778 EEEEEEADVPLPSSP
+2778 EEDENDIPAPSSP
-2793 PTSPVNSRKHRAG
+2793 PTSPINTRKHRAG

-2813 QFLLELYSRWLLPS
+2813 QFLLELYSQWILPS
-2827 GSARKTP
+2827 NPSKRTP
-2834 VILISEVVRSLLVVS
+2834 VILISEVVRSLLAVS

-2860 MYSTLMELRR
+2860 MYTTLTELRK

-2880 QYLVPATCK
+2880 QYLIPATCK

-2906 LLESALR
+2906 LLESTLR
-2913 SSHLP
+2913 STHMP
-2918 SRLGALH
+2918 SRIGALH
-2925 GVLYV
+2925 GILYI

-2935 LDDTAKQLIPVVSD
+2935 LDETAKQLIPIISD

-2954 LKGIA
+2954 LRGVA
-2959 HCVNVHSQQHVLLM
+2959 HCVNVHNQQHILVM
-2973 CATAFYLIENYP
+2973 CAAAFYLIENYP
-2985 LDVGPEFSASIIQM
+2985 LDVGPEFSAGIIQM
-2999 CGVMLSG
+2999 CGVMVSG
-3006 SEEATPSAV
+3006 SDESTPSIIY
-3015 FHCVLRGLERLLLSE
+3015 HCVLRGLERLLLSE
-3030 QLSRLDAESLVKLSV
+3030 QLSRLDSETLVKLSV
-3045 DRVNVHSPHRAM
+3045 DRVNVQSPHRAM

-3063 LTCMYTGKEKVSPGR
+3063 LTCMYTGKEKISPSR
-3078 TADPNSS
+3078 STDANPA

-3110 PCEARVVARI
+3110 PFEARVVARI

-3164 HSTGQS
+3164 HTTGQS

-3200 FVSASTSPWVSAVL
+3200 FVSASTSQWISAIL
-3214 PHVISRMGKLE
+3214 PHIISRMGKLE
-3225 PVDVNLFCL
+3225 QVDVNIFCL
-3234 VATDFYRHQIEE
+3234 VAIDFYRHQIDE

-3260 AAPGSPY
+3260 ASPGTPY
-3267 HRLLACLRGAHQG
+3267 HRLLTCLQNVHKVTAC
-3280 TTG
+3280 

>member
-1 MATLEK
+1 MATMEK
-7 LMKAFESLK
+7 LTKAFESLR
-16 SFQQQQQQTV
+16 SFQQQQGPATLPEEPLQ
-26 EGVAGRAGRGHRPM
+26 RP
-40 GERGPLLG
+40 
-48 VTLAWG
+48 
-54 VEGTEG
+54 
-60 TGAAGR
+60 
-66 VVVRGELPAPAERG
+66 
-80 GPQTGDGEGTPVLK
+80 
-94 VQIGHDLPRVLP
+94 
-106 GDRATHAQDFPGQH
+106 
-120 PPHQTHRTLELSL
+120 
-133 PSVGL
+133 
-138 AVHRQ
+138 
-143 LEGTCG
+143 
-149 VSLPLP
+149 
-155 PGTRSVHPPPGDP
+155 
-168 ECPPAS
+168 
-174 RGPGVPTQG
+174 
-183 RRRLPCGQLWT
+183 
-194 PAPDSTG
+194 
-201 GSVCSWAAPA
+201 
-211 PLPPPGPGSWLI
+211 
-223 PSSETQTQRKKELLN
+223 KKELSA
-238 TKKDRVNHCQTICEN
+238 TKKDRVNHCLTICEN

-272 VELFLLCSD
+272 MELFLLCSE

-312 ELYKEIKKNGAPRS
+312 ELYKEIKKNGASRS

-363 TEESVQESLAAAI
+363 PEESVQETLAAAI
-376 PKIMASFG
+376 PKIMAAFG

-411 RTAASSAV
+411 RTAAGSAV
-419 SVCQHSRRTQHFY
+419 SICQHSRRTHYFY
-432 SWLLSVLLGLLVP
+432 AWLLNVLLGLLVP
-445 VGGEPPTLLILGV
+445 VEEDRPTLLILGV
-458 LLALRYLV
+458 LLTLRYLI

-490 VSPSTEQLVQVYELI
+490 ISPSPEQLIQVYELT
-505 LHYTQHPDHNVVTG
+505 LHYTQHQDHNVVTG
-519 ALELLQQIFRTPPP
+519 ALELLQQLFRTPPP
-533 ELLQVL
+533 ELLHAL
-539 TTVGGGRRL
+539 TTSGGI
-548 GAARDEPGC
+548 AQVSVSKDEPAS

-564 VELIAGGG
+564 VELI
-572 SSCSPVLSRKQ
+572 
-583 KGKVLLGEEE
+583 GKILLGEEE
-593 ALEDDSESRSD
+593 GLDDDSETRSD
-604 VSSSAFAAS
+604 VSTAS
-613 VKGEVAGELAASS
+613 FT
-626 GVSTPGSTS
+626 GVSTAGSVGS
-635 SAADSVGHDII
+635 SAADPAGHDII

-653 HTLQSDPVDLASC
+653 HTLQSDSVELASC
-666 DLASAATDG
+666 DLTSTATEG
-675 DEEDILSH
+675 EEDEVLSR
-683 SSSQISAVPSD
+683 SSSQISAVQSD
-694 PAMDLNDGTQA
+694 ATMDLNDGTQA

-721 SAVTPSDSSEIVLDS
+721 SAVTPSDSSEIVLEG
-736 ADSQYSGMQMEHLQD
+736 AEGQYSGMQIGQLQD
-751 EEEDAAGVLTDE
+751 EEDE
-763 ASVALPHAHAL
+763 AANILQDDSSESFRNSSLALQQPHL
-774 RNAGHSRQSSDSSVE
+774 LKTMSHSRQPSDSSVD
-789 RLLPKEEAAELGD
+789 RFTSKEDAAEAGD
-802 PESKPCRIKGDI
+802 HENKPSRVKGDI
-814 GQFTDDDA
+814 GHYTDADA

-828 VRLLAASFLLTGEK
+828 VRLLSASFLLTGEK
-842 NALVPD
+842 GALVPD
-848 RDARVSVKA
+848 RDVRVSVKA

-879 KSPLDP
+879 KTPLEAMGE
-885 VEYPEEQYVSDILNY
+885 EYEEQYVSDILNY

-912 AILCGTLVHSILTRS
+912 AILCGTIVNSILIKS
-927 RFHVSDW
+927 RFDVEKW
-934 LGAMRGL
+934 LINVRSS
-941 TGNTFSLVDCV
+941 TGNLFSLADCI

-965 TCKLACTAVRLCV
+965 TCKLACTAVRHCI

-994 IDALPLRSSSYWLVR
+994 VDLLTLKNSSYWLVR

-1014 TLAEIDFRLVSFLES
+1014 TLAEVDFRLVSFLEGRTES
-1029 RAEKLHRGAHHYTGL
+1029 LHRGTHHYTGL

-1051 LNNVVI
+1051 LDNVVI
-1057 SLLGDEDSRVR
+1057 CLLGDEDPRVR
-1068 HVAAASLLR
+1068 HVAAASLMR
-1077 LVPKLFYKCDQGQA
+1077 LVPKLFYNCDQGQA

-1110 HEMQPPSHFSVSTM
+1110 HETQPPSHFAVSTI
-1124 TRIYR
+1124 TRTYR
-1129 GYSLLPSITDVTL
+1129 GYNMMPSPTDVTM
-1142 ENNLSRVIAAV
+1142 ENNLSRVIAAI
-1153 SHQLVR
+1153 SHALTI

-1171 ALCLLSTAFPVCVW
+1171 ALCLLSTTFPVCTW
-1185 SLGWHCGVP
+1185 SVGWHCGVSQP
-1194 PLGGADESRKSC
+1194 SSSDEAQKGC
-1206 TVGMVTVILT
+1206 TIGMAGLVLS

-1230 QDALTLAGNLLA
+1230 QDALILTGNLLA
-1242 ASAPRSLR
+1242 ASAPKCLKNP
-1250 SSWSTEEEASTAA
+1250 WSAEEDSNQGAA
-1263 TRQEEAWPA
+1263 KQEEPWPA
-1272 LGDRSLVPMV
+1272 LADRTLVTLV

-1289 LKVINICAHVLDD
+1289 LKVINICAHVMDD

-1331 KEAGEQVAVPLSP
+1331 RESVEQASVPMSP
-1344 KKGPEA
+1344 KKAGEASPAPRQTDATGPI
-1350 GPASRQ
+1350 P
-1356 PDTPGPATTSK
+1356 TSK
-1367 SSTLGGFY
+1367 SSSVGSFY

-1382 LYEVLKATHTNY
+1382 LYDVLKATHANY
-1394 KVTLDLQSST
+1394 KVTLDLQNSN
-1404 EKFGSFLRSAL
+1404 EKFGCFLRSAL

-1435 EILGYLKSCFSRE
+1435 EILGYLKSCFNRE
-1448 PMMATVCVQQLLKTL
+1448 PTMATVCVQQLLKTL

-1469 SQFDGLSSN
+1469 SQYDGLSSN
-1478 PSKSQGRAQR
+1478 PSKAQGKAQR
-1488 LGSSSIRPGLYHYC
+1488 LGSSNLRPGLYHYC

-1523 QAEQDHDTSGWF
+1523 QAEQEHDASGWF

-1542 SQLKTNLTGVT
+1542 TQLKTSISSAA
-1553 KNRAD
+1553 KHRAD

-1634 EAIIPNVFFFLVL
+1634 EAIIPNIFFFLVL

-1694 VLRGANK
+1694 VLRGTNK

-1715 VSMLLRLIQHHQ
+1715 VSMLLRLIQYHQ

-1742 NEDKWKRLSRQVAD
+1742 NEEKWKRLSRQIAD
-1756 VILPMLAKQQMHI
+1756 IILPMLAKQQMHI
-1769 DSHEALGVLNT
+1769 DSHDALGVLNT

-1801 VTPSTMASVS
+1801 VTPKTMASVS

-1841 ELSFSA
+1841 ELSFSPY
-1847 HLLSCP
+1847 LISCQA
-1853 VINRL
+1853 ITRL
-1858 REGSSS
+1858 RCGENIST
-1864 PAPEGHS
+1864 PEDHPEG
-1871 EGRHGKSLPEE
+1871 KQAKYLPEE

-1896 DDIVTK
+1896 EDIVTK
-1902 QLRVDVSEQQH
+1902 QLKVDMNEQQH

-1927 VHIFKSGMF
+1927 IHIFKSGMF
-1936 RRMTAAATR
+1936 RRITAAATR
-1945 LFTSEASDGSFYTLE
+1945 LFTGDGSDGSFYTLE
-1960 GLNAH
+1960 SLSDL
-1965 VRAMVPTHPALVL
+1965 VQSMIPTHPSLVL
-1978 LWCQLLLLVNY
+1978 LWCQILLLVNY
-1989 TDYRWWAEVQQ
+1989 TNYNWWSEVHQ

-2007 SSTKLLSPQALG
+2007 STTKLLSPHISG
-2019 EADSDWASRLGMCN
+2019 DSDETDLESKRGMCN

-2062 TVNHIQD
+2062 IVNHVQD
-2069 LISLS
+2069 LINLS

-2096 IQAIQSRCDNLSTP
+2096 IQAIQSRCENLAAP
-2110 TMLRKTLQ
+2110 TTLKKTLQ

-2136 DRLLHTPF
+2136 DKLLCTPF
-2144 RVLARRV
+2144 RVLARMV

-2165 NTQSSVSQLPLE
+2165 TLQNSIAQLPVE
-2177 ELNRIQ
+2177 ELDRIQ
-2183 EYLQSSGLAQRHQ
+2183 EYLQNSGLATRHQ

-2205 RLSTVPESQ
+2205 RLMVAPDTT
-2214 SPAPPV
+2214 SPSPLV
-2220 TSHPLDGDGHMAL
+2220 TSHPLDGEEQPAL
-2233 EAVNPDKD
+2233 ENVVLDKD
-2241 WYIRLV
+2241 WYVSLV
-2247 RSQCW
+2247 RSQCCIK
-2252 TRSDSALLEGAEL
+2252 SDSALLEGAEL
-2265 VHRIPAGEL
+2265 VNRIPQPDL
-2274 EAFMMNPEFNISLLA
+2274 NSFMTSKEFNLSLLA
-2289 PCLSLGVRELSG
+2289 PCLSLGMNEISRDQKS
-2301 GQGSPLFET
+2301 SLFET
-2310 ARLVTLHR
+2310 ARRVTLDHV
-2318 MSSVVQQLPA
+2318 SSAVQNLPA
-2328 THQPYQPSFPPES
+2328 NHQVFQPLLPTEPA
-2341 SAYWSKLSDLFG
+2341 AYWKKLSDIFG
-2353 DATVYQSLTTLARA
+2353 DEGMYQSMMTLCRA

-2372 VVLSRVPSHLHLPPE
+2372 LLLSKLPVGLRVPPD
-2387 KEEDV
+2387 KEDDIL
-2392 VKFVVMTLEALS
+2392 KFVVMSIEALS
-2404 WHLIHRQMPL
+2404 WHLMHDQIPL
-2414 SLDLQAALDCC
+2414 SVDLQAGLDCC
-2425 CVALQLPGLWLVLS
+2425 CLTLQQPGLWNLLS
-2439 SLEFVTHAC
+2439 SAAHVTYAC
-2448 SLIHCVRFALE
+2448 SLINCIRFIIE
-2459 AIAVQPGDQLLSP
+2459 AVAVEPGNQLLSP
-2472 ERRMNPAAALRED
+2472 ERKKNTSKPLSDGE
-2485 RADADSAPPQ
+2485 ADSNVPKTKHITA
-2495 YVTTACELVA
+2495 ACEMIA
-2505 EMVEA
+2505 EMVEC
-2510 LQSVLAPGHRRNSN
+2510 LQTVLSLGHKRNSSI
-2524 VPAFLTSVLKNIVV
+2524 PAFLTPVLKNIII

-2562 PKPGGDFGTALPEIP
+2562 PKPAGDFGTVFPEIP

-2584 EVFKEFIY
+2584 EIFKEFIY

-2599 TSRTQFEETWATLLG
+2599 ISRTQFEETWATLLG
-2614 VLVTQPLSM
+2614 VLVTQPIVM
-2623 EQEESQP
+2623 DQEENQQ
-2630 EEDTERTQIHVLAV
+2630 EEDTERTQINVLAV
-2644 QAITSLVLSAMAVP
+2644 QAITSLVLSAMTIP

-2668 EQQPRNKPL
+2668 EQQPRNKSL

-2687 LSVIRGIVEQEVQA
+2687 LSVIRGIVEQEIQA

-2707 NIATHHSYQ
+2707 NIATHHLYQ
-2716 AWDPVPSLAPA
+2716 AWDPVPSLSPA
-2727 TTGALISHD
+2727 TTGALISHE
-2736 KLLLQINPE
+2736 KLLLQINTE
-2745 RELGNMS
+2745 REIGDMD
-2752 YKLGQVSIHSVWLGN
+2752 YKLGQVSIHSIWLGN
-2767 SITPLREEEWD
+2767 NITPLREEEWGED
-2778 EEEEEEADVPLPSSP
+2778 EEDENDVPAPSSP
-2793 PTSPVNSRKHRAG
+2793 PTSPINTRKHRAG

-2813 QFLLELYSRWLLPS
+2813 QFLLELYSQWILPS
-2827 GSARKTP
+2827 NPSKRTP
-2834 VILISEVVRSLLVVS
+2834 VILISEVVRSLLAVS

-2860 MYSTLMELRR
+2860 MYTTLTELRK

-2880 QYLVPATCK
+2880 QYLIPATCK

-2906 LLESALR
+2906 LLESTLR
-2913 SSHLP
+2913 STHMP
-2918 SRLGALH
+2918 SRIGALH
-2925 GVLYV
+2925 GILYI

-2935 LDDTAKQLIPVVSD
+2935 LDETAKQLIPIISE

-2954 LKGIA
+2954 LRGVA
-2959 HCVNVHSQQHVLLM
+2959 HCVNIHNQQHILVM
-2973 CATAFYLIENYP
+2973 CAAAFYLIENYP
-2985 LDVGPEFSASIIQM
+2985 LDVGPEFSAGIIQM
-2999 CGVMLSG
+2999 CGVMVSG
-3006 SEEATPSAV
+3006 SDEATPSIIY
-3015 FHCVLRGLERLLLSE
+3015 HCVLRGLERLLLSE
-3030 QLSRLDAESLVKLSV
+3030 QLSRLDSESLVKLSV
-3045 DRVNVHSPHRAM
+3045 DRVNVQSPHRAM

-3063 LTCMYTGKEKVSPGR
+3063 LTCMYTGKEKISPSRMTDANPG
-3078 TADPNSS
+3078 

-3110 PCEARVVARI
+3110 PFEARVVARI

-3200 FVSASTSPWVSAVL
+3200 FVSASTSQWISAIL
-3214 PHVISRMGKLE
+3214 PHIISRMGKSE
-3225 PVDVNLFCL
+3225 QVDVNIFCL
-3234 VATDFYRHQIEE
+3234 VAIDFYRHQIDE

-3260 AAPGSPY
+3260 ASPGTPY
-3267 HRLLACLRGAHQG
+3267 HRLLTCLQNVHKVTAC
-3280 TTG
+3280 

>member
-1 MATLEK
+1 M
-7 LMKAFESLK
+7 
-16 SFQQQQQQTV
+16 
-26 EGVAGRAGRGHRPM
+26 
-40 GERGPLLG
+40 
-48 VTLAWG
+48 
-54 VEGTEG
+54 
-60 TGAAGR
+60 
-66 VVVRGELPAPAERG
+66 
-80 GPQTGDGEGTPVLK
+80 
-94 VQIGHDLPRVLP
+94 
-106 GDRATHAQDFPGQH
+106 
-120 PPHQTHRTLELSL
+120 
-133 PSVGL
+133 
-138 AVHRQ
+138 
-143 LEGTCG
+143 
-149 VSLPLP
+149 
-155 PGTRSVHPPPGDP
+155 
-168 ECPPAS
+168 
-174 RGPGVPTQG
+174 
-183 RRRLPCGQLWT
+183 
-194 PAPDSTG
+194 
-201 GSVCSWAAPA
+201 
-211 PLPPPGPGSWLI
+211 
-223 PSSETQTQRKKELLN
+223 
-238 TKKDRVNHCQTICEN
+238 
-253 IVAQSLRNSPEFQ
+253 
-266 KLLGIA
+266 
-272 VELFLLCSD
+272 ELFLLCSED
-281 DAESDVRMV
+281 VESDVRMV

-312 ELYKEIKKNGAPRS
+312 ELYKEIKKNGASRS

-363 TEESVQESLAAAI
+363 PEESVQETLAAAI
-376 PKIMASFG
+376 PKIMAAFG

-411 RTAASSAV
+411 RTAAGSAV
-419 SVCQHSRRTQHFY
+419 SICQHSRRTQYFY
-432 SWLLSVLLGLLVP
+432 AWLLNVLLGLLVP
-445 VGGEPPTLLILGV
+445 VEDDHPTLLILGV
-458 LLALRYLV
+458 LLTLRYLI

-490 VSPSTEQLVQVYELI
+490 ISPSPEQLIQVYELT
-505 LHYTQHPDHNVVTG
+505 LHYTQHQDHNVVTG
-519 ALELLQQIFRTPPP
+519 ALELLQQLFRTPPP
-533 ELLQVL
+533 ELLHALTSLGGIAQVS
-539 TTVGGGRRL
+539 VSK
-548 GAARDEPGC
+548 DESAI

-572 SSCSPVLSRKQ
+572 SSCSPVLARKH
-583 KGKVLLGEEE
+583 KGKILLGEEE
-593 ALEDDSESRSD
+593 GLEDDPETRSD
-604 VSSSAFAAS
+604 VSAASFAAS
-613 VKGEVAGELAASS
+613 VKGEITSELASSS
-626 GVSTPGSTS
+626 GVSTAGSVGS
-635 SAADSVGHDII
+635 SAADPTGHDII

-653 HTLQSDPVDLASC
+653 HTLQSDSVDLSSC
-666 DLASAATDG
+666 DLTSTATEG
-675 DEEDILSH
+675 EDDDVLSR
-683 SSSQISAVPSD
+683 SSSQISAVQSD
-694 PAMDLNDGTQA
+694 PTMDLNDGTQA

-721 SAVTPSDSSEIVLDS
+721 SAVTPSDSSEIVLEG
-736 ADSQYSGMQMEHLQD
+736 AEGQYSGMQIGQLQD
-751 EEEDAAGVLTDE
+751 EEDE
-763 ASVALPHAHAL
+763 AANILQDDSSESFRSSIALQQPHL
-774 RNAGHSRQSSDSSVE
+774 LKTMSHSRQPSDSSVD
-789 RLLPKEEAAELGD
+789 RFPSKEDAVEPIDHEN
-802 PESKPCRIKGDI
+802 KPSRVKGDI
-814 GQFTDDDA
+814 GHYTDGNS

-828 VRLLAASFLLTGEK
+828 VRLLSASFLLTGEK
-842 NALVPD
+842 GALVPD
-848 RDARVSVKA
+848 RDVRVSVKA

-879 KSPLDP
+879 KMPLEAMGED
-885 VEYPEEQYVSDILNY
+885 YEEQYVSDILNY

-912 AILCGTLVHSILTRS
+912 AILCGTIINSILLKS
-927 RFHVSDW
+927 RFDVEKW
-934 LGAMRGL
+934 LVNVRSS
-941 TGNTFSLVDCV
+941 TGNLFSLVDCI

-965 TCKLACTAVRLCV
+965 TCKLACTAVRHCI

-994 IDALPLRSSSYWLVR
+994 VDLLTLKNSSYWLVR

-1014 TLAEIDFRLVSFLES
+1014 TLAEVDFRLVSFLEGKTDS
-1029 RAEKLHRGAHHYTGL
+1029 LHRGVHHYTGL
-1044 LKLQERV
+1044 LKIQERV
-1051 LNNVVI
+1051 LNDVVI
-1057 SLLGDEDSRVR
+1057 CLLGDEDPRVR
-1068 HVAAASLLR
+1068 HVAAASLMR
-1077 LVPKLFYKCDQGQA
+1077 LVPKLFYNCDQGQA

-1098 RDQSSVYLKLLM
+1098 RDQSGVYLKLLM
-1110 HEMQPPSHFSVSTM
+1110 HETQPPSHFAVSTI
-1124 TRIYR
+1124 TRTYR
-1129 GYSLLPSITDVTL
+1129 GYNMLQNPTDVTM
-1142 ENNLSRVIAAV
+1142 ENNLSRVVAAI
-1153 SHQLVR
+1153 SHALTI
-1159 STTRALTFGCCE
+1159 STTRSLTFGCCE
-1171 ALCLLSTAFPVCVW
+1171 ALCLLSTTFPVCTWTV
-1185 SLGWHCGVP
+1185 GWHCGVSQP
-1194 PLGGADESRKSC
+1194 SPSDDAQKGC
-1206 TVGMVTVILT
+1206 TIGMAGMVLS
-1216 LLSSAW
+1216 LLSSTW

-1230 QDALTLAGNLLA
+1230 QDALILTGNLLA
-1242 ASAPRSLR
+1242 ASAPKCLKNP
-1250 SSWSTEEEASTAA
+1250 WSAEEDSNQVAA
-1263 TRQEEAWPA
+1263 KQEEPWPA
-1272 LGDRSLVPMV
+1272 LADRTLVTLV

-1289 LKVINICAHVLDD
+1289 LKVINICAHVMDD

-1331 KEAGEQVAVPLSP
+1331 REPVEQTSVPMSP
-1344 KKGPEA
+1344 KKGGETSPA
-1350 GPASRQ
+1350 TRQTDASGPA
-1356 PDTPGPATTSK
+1356 PTSK
-1367 SSTLGGFY
+1367 SSSVGSFY

-1382 LYEVLKATHTNY
+1382 LYDVLKATHANY
-1394 KVTLDLQSST
+1394 KVTLDLQNSN
-1404 EKFGSFLRSAL
+1404 EKFGCFLRSAL

-1435 EILGYLKSCFSRE
+1435 EILGYLKSCFNRE
-1448 PMMATVCVQQLLKTL
+1448 PTMATVCVQQLLKTL

-1469 SQFDGLSSN
+1469 SQYDGLSSN
-1478 PSKSQGRAQR
+1478 TSKAQGKAQR
-1488 LGSSSIRPGLYHYC
+1488 LGSSNLRPGLYHYC

-1523 QAEQDHDTSGWF
+1523 QAEQEHDASGWF

-1542 SQLKTNLTGVT
+1542 TQLKTNITSAA
-1553 KNRAD
+1553 KHRAD

-1634 EAIIPNVFFFLVL
+1634 EAIIPNIFFFLVL

-1694 VLRGANK
+1694 VLRGTNK

-1715 VSMLLRLIQHHQ
+1715 VSMLLRLIQYHQ

-1742 NEDKWKRLSRQVAD
+1742 NEDKWKRLSRQIAD
-1756 VILPMLAKQQMHI
+1756 IILPMLAKQQMHI
-1769 DSHEALGVLNT
+1769 DSHDALGVLNT

-1801 VTPSTMASVS
+1801 VTPKTMASVS

-1836 LSRIQ
+1836 LSRVQ
-1841 ELSFSA
+1841 ELSFSPYLISRQA
-1847 HLLSCP
+1847 
-1853 VINRL
+1853 INRL
-1858 REGSSS
+1858 RHGENNVS
-1864 PAPEGHS
+1864 AQEDHS
-1871 EGRHGKSLPEE
+1871 EVKQTKYLPEE

-1896 DDIVTK
+1896 EDIVTK
-1902 QLRVDVSEQQH
+1902 QVKVDMNEQQH

-1927 VHIFKSGMF
+1927 IHIFKSGMF
-1936 RRMTAAATR
+1936 RRITAAATR
-1945 LFTSEASDGSFYTLE
+1945 LFTGDGSDGSFYTLE
-1960 GLNAH
+1960 SLSDL
-1965 VRAMVPTHPALVL
+1965 VQSMVPTHPSLVL
-1978 LWCQLLLLVNY
+1978 LWCQILLLVNY
-1989 TDYRWWAEVQQ
+1989 TNYNWWSEVHQ

-2007 SSTKLLSPQALG
+2007 STTKLLSPQISG
-2019 EADSDWASRLGMCN
+2019 DSDESDSESKRGMCN

-2062 TVNHIQD
+2062 IVNHVQD
-2069 LISLS
+2069 LINLS

-2096 IQAIQSRCDNLSTP
+2096 IQAIQSRCENLAAP
-2110 TMLRKTLQ
+2110 TTLKKTLQ

-2136 DRLLHTPF
+2136 DKLLCTPF
-2144 RVLARRV
+2144 RVLARMV

-2165 NTQSSVSQLPLE
+2165 TLQNSITQLPVE
-2177 ELNRIQ
+2177 ELDRIQ
-2183 EYLQSSGLAQRHQ
+2183 EYLQNSGLATRHQ

-2205 RLSTVPESQ
+2205 RLMVAPDTT
-2214 SPAPPV
+2214 SPSPLV
-2220 TSHPLDGDGHMAL
+2220 TSHPLDGEDQPGL
-2233 EAVNPDKD
+2233 ENVILDKD
-2241 WYIRLV
+2241 WYMSLV
-2247 RSQCW
+2247 RSQCCIK
-2252 TRSDSALLEGAEL
+2252 SDSALLEGAEL
-2265 VHRIPAGEL
+2265 LNRIPQPDL
-2274 EAFMMNPEFNISLLA
+2274 NSFMNSKEFNLSLLA
-2289 PCLSLGVRELSG
+2289 PCLSLGMNEISRDQKS
-2301 GQGSPLFET
+2301 SLFEA
-2310 ARLVTLHR
+2310 ARRVTLDHL
-2318 MSSVVQQLPA
+2318 SATVLNLPA
-2328 THQPYQPSFPPES
+2328 SHQVFQPLLPTEP
-2341 SAYWSKLSDLFG
+2341 SAYWKKLNDIFG
-2353 DATVYQSLTTLARA
+2353 DEVMYQSVMTLCRA

-2372 VVLSRVPSHLHLPPE
+2372 LLLSKLPTSLRVPPD
-2387 KEEDV
+2387 KEDDIL
-2392 VKFVVMTLEALS
+2392 KFVVMSIEALS
-2404 WHLIHRQMPL
+2404 WHLIHDRLPI
-2414 SLDLQAALDCC
+2414 SIDLQAALDCC
-2425 CVALQLPGLWLVLS
+2425 CLTLQQPSLWNLLAS
-2439 SLEFVTHAC
+2439 AANVTYAC
-2448 SLIHCVRFALE
+2448 SLINCIKFIIE
-2459 AIAVQPGDQLLSP
+2459 AVAVEPGNQLLSP
-2472 ERRMNPAAALRED
+2472 ERKKNASKGLSED
-2485 RADADSAPPQ
+2485 EVDSNMHKMKHITA
-2495 YVTTACELVA
+2495 ACEMVA
-2505 EMVEA
+2505 EMVEC
-2510 LQSVLAPGHRRNSN
+2510 LQTVLALGHHRNSSI
-2524 VPAFLTSVLKNIVV
+2524 PAFLTPVLKNIII

-2562 PKPGGDFGTALPEIP
+2562 PKPAGDFGTVFPEIP

-2584 EVFKEFIY
+2584 EIFKEFIY

-2599 TSRTQFEETWATLLG
+2599 ISRTQFEETWATLLG
-2614 VLVTQPLSM
+2614 VLVTQPIVM
-2623 EQEESQP
+2623 DQEENQQ
-2630 EEDTERTQIHVLAV
+2630 EEDTERTQINVLAV
-2644 QAITSLVLSAMAVP
+2644 QAITSLVLSAMTIP

-2668 EQQPRNKPL
+2668 EQQPRNKAL

-2687 LSVIRGIVEQEVQA
+2687 LSVIRGIVEQEIQA

-2707 NIATHHSYQ
+2707 NIATHHLYQ
-2716 AWDPVPSLAPA
+2716 AWDPVPSLSPVS
-2727 TTGALISHD
+2727 TGALISHE
-2736 KLLLQINPE
+2736 KLLLQINTE
-2745 RELGNMS
+2745 REIGDMD
-2752 YKLGQVSIHSVWLGN
+2752 YKLGQVSIHSIWLGN
-2767 SITPLREEEWD
+2767 NITPLREEEWGED
-2778 EEEEEEADVPLPSSP
+2778 EEDENDVPVPSSP
-2793 PTSPVNSRKHRAG
+2793 PTSPINTRKHRAG

-2813 QFLLELYSRWLLPS
+2813 QFLLELYSQWILPS
-2827 GSARKTP
+2827 SPNKRTP
-2834 VILISEVVRSLLVVS
+2834 VILISEVVRSLLAVS

-2860 MYSTLMELRR
+2860 MYTTLTELRK
-2870 VHPSEDEILV
+2870 VHPSEDEILI
-2880 QYLVPATCK
+2880 QYLIPATCK

-2906 LLESALR
+2906 LLESTLR
-2913 SSHLP
+2913 STHMP
-2918 SRLGALH
+2918 SRIGALH
-2925 GVLYV
+2925 GILYI

-2935 LDDTAKQLIPVVSD
+2935 LDETAKQLIPIISE

-2954 LKGIA
+2954 LRAVA
-2959 HCVNVHSQQHVLLM
+2959 HCVTVHNQQHILVM
-2973 CATAFYLIENYP
+2973 CAAAFYLIENYP
-2985 LDVGPEFSASIIQM
+2985 LDVGPEFSAGIIQM
-2999 CGVMLSG
+2999 CGVMVSG
-3006 SEEATPSAV
+3006 SDESTPSIIY
-3015 FHCVLRGLERLLLSE
+3015 HCVLRGLERLLLSE
-3030 QLSRLDAESLVKLSV
+3030 QLSRLDSESLVKLSV
-3045 DRVNVHSPHRAM
+3045 DRVNVQSPHRAM

-3063 LTCMYTGKEKVSPGR
+3063 LTCMYTGKEKVSPSR
-3078 TADPNSS
+3078 STDANPA

-3110 PCEARVVARI
+3110 PFEARVVARI

-3164 HSTGQS
+3164 HTTGQS

-3200 FVSASTSPWVSAVL
+3200 FVSASTSQWISAIL
-3214 PHVISRMGKLE
+3214 PHIISRMGKLE
-3225 PVDVNLFCL
+3225 QVDVNIFCL
-3234 VATDFYRHQIEE
+3234 VAMDFYRHQIDE

-3260 AAPGSPY
+3260 ASPGTPY
-3267 HRLLACLRGAHQG
+3267 HRLLTCLQNVHKVTAC
-3280 TTG
+3280 

>member
-1 MATLEK
+1 MATMEK
-7 LMKAFESLK
+7 LMKAFESLR
-16 SFQQQQQQTV
+16 SFQQQQV
-26 EGVAGRAGRGHRPM
+26 
-40 GERGPLLG
+40 
-48 VTLAWG
+48 
-54 VEGTEG
+54 
-60 TGAAGR
+60 
-66 VVVRGELPAPAERG
+66 PAE
-80 GPQTGDGEGTPVLK
+80 E
-94 VQIGHDLPRVLP
+94 
-106 GDRATHAQDFPGQH
+106 
-120 PPHQTHRTLELSL
+120 SL
-133 PSVGL
+133 
-138 AVHRQ
+138 
-143 LEGTCG
+143 
-149 VSLPLP
+149 
-155 PGTRSVHPPPGDP
+155 
-168 ECPPAS
+168 
-174 RGPGVPTQG
+174 
-183 RRRLPCGQLWT
+183 
-194 PAPDSTG
+194 
-201 GSVCSWAAPA
+201 
-211 PLPPPGPGSWLI
+211 
-223 PSSETQTQRKKELLN
+223 QRPKKELST
-238 TKKDRVNHCQTICEN
+238 TKKDRVNHCLTICEN

-272 VELFLLCSD
+272 MELFLLCSE

-312 ELYKEIKKNGAPRS
+312 ELYKEIKKNGASRS

-363 TEESVQESLAAAI
+363 PEESVQETLAAAI
-376 PKIMASFG
+376 PKIMAAFG
-384 NFANDNEI
+384 NFANDSEI

-411 RTAASSAV
+411 RTAAGSAV
-419 SVCQHSRRTQHFY
+419 SICQHSRRMQYFY
-432 SWLLSVLLGLLVP
+432 AWLLNVLLGLLVP
-445 VGGEPPTLLILGV
+445 VEDDHPTLLILGV
-458 LLALRYLV
+458 LLTLRYLI

-481 FGVTRKETE
+481 FGVTRKEAE
-490 VSPSTEQLVQVYELI
+490 ISPSPEQLIQVYELT
-505 LHYTQHPDHNVVTG
+505 LHYTQHQDHNVVTG
-519 ALELLQQIFRTPPP
+519 ALELLQQLFRTPPP
-533 ELLQVL
+533 ELLHALTALGGIAQVS
-539 TTVGGGRRL
+539 VSK
-548 GAARDEPGC
+548 DESAI
-557 RSRSGSI
+557 RNRSGSI

-572 SSCSPVLSRKQ
+572 SSCSPVLARKH
-583 KGKVLLGEEE
+583 KGKILLGEEE
-593 ALEDDSESRSD
+593 GLEDDAETRSD
-604 VSSSAFAAS
+604 VSAASFAAS
-613 VKGEVAGELAASS
+613 VKGEITSELASSS
-626 GVSTPGSTS
+626 GVSTAGSVGS
-635 SAADSVGHDII
+635 SAADPTGHDII

-653 HTLQSDPVDLASC
+653 HTLQSDSVDLSSC
-666 DLASAATDG
+666 DLTSTATEG
-675 DEEDILSH
+675 EDDDVLSR
-683 SSSQISAVPSD
+683 SSSQISAVQSD
-694 PAMDLNDGTQA
+694 PTMDLNDGTQA

-721 SAVTPSDSSEIVLDS
+721 SAVTPSDSSEIVSVQRAEGGSPSTEGPDISQSSSMEGPDLDS
-736 ADSQYSGMQMEHLQD
+736 STYSSSTFPSSTNNSGKVLEGAEGQYSGMQIGQLQD
-751 EEEDAAGVLTDE
+751 EEDE
-763 ASVALPHAHAL
+763 ATNILQDDSSESFRSSSIALQQPHL
-774 RNAGHSRQSSDSSVE
+774 LKTMSHSRQPSDSSVD
-789 RLLPKEEAAELGD
+789 RFPSKEDAVEPIDHEN
-802 PESKPCRIKGDI
+802 KPSRVKGDI
-814 GQFTDDDA
+814 GHYTDGNS

-828 VRLLAASFLLTGEK
+828 VRLLSASFLLTGEK
-842 NALVPD
+842 GALVPD
-848 RDARVSVKA
+848 RDVRVSVKA

-879 KSPLDP
+879 KIPLEAMGED
-885 VEYPEEQYVSDILNY
+885 YEEQYVSDILNY

-912 AILCGTLVHSILTRS
+912 AILCGTIINSILLKS
-927 RFHVSDW
+927 RFDVEKW
-934 LGAMRGL
+934 LVNVRSS
-941 TGNTFSLVDCV
+941 TGNLFSLVDCI

-965 TCKLACTAVRLCV
+965 TCKLACTAVRHCI

-994 IDALPLRSSSYWLVR
+994 VDLLTLKNSSYWLVR

-1014 TLAEIDFRLVSFLES
+1014 TLAEVDFRLVSFLEGKTDS
-1029 RAEKLHRGAHHYTGL
+1029 LHKGVHHYTGL

-1051 LNNVVI
+1051 LSDVVI
-1057 SLLGDEDSRVR
+1057 CLLGDEDPRVR
-1068 HVAAASLLR
+1068 HVAAASLMR
-1077 LVPKLFYKCDQGQA
+1077 LVPKLFYNCDQGQA

-1098 RDQSSVYLKLLM
+1098 RDQSNVYLKLLM
-1110 HEMQPPSHFSVSTM
+1110 HETQPPSHFAVSTV
-1124 TRIYR
+1124 TRTYR
-1129 GYSLLPSITDVTL
+1129 GYNMLQSPTDVTM
-1142 ENNLSRVIAAV
+1142 ENNLSRVVAAI
-1153 SHQLVR
+1153 SHALTI
-1159 STTRALTFGCCE
+1159 STTRSLTFGCCE
-1171 ALCLLSTAFPVCVW
+1171 ALCLLSTTFPVCTWTV
-1185 SLGWHCGVP
+1185 GWHCGVSQTSP
-1194 PLGGADESRKSC
+1194 SDDTQKGC
-1206 TVGMVTVILT
+1206 TVGMAGMVLS
-1216 LLSSAW
+1216 LLSSTW

-1230 QDALTLAGNLLA
+1230 QDALILTGNLLA
-1242 ASAPRSLR
+1242 ASAPKCLKNP
-1250 SSWSTEEEASTAA
+1250 WSAEEDSNQGAA
-1263 TRQEEAWPA
+1263 KQEEPWPA
-1272 LGDRSLVPMV
+1272 LADRTLVTLV

-1289 LKVINICAHVLDD
+1289 LKIINICAHVMDD
-1302 VAPGPAVKAAL
+1302 VAPGPAVKTAL

-1331 KEAGEQVAVPLSP
+1331 KEPVEQVSVPMSP
-1344 KKGPEA
+1344 KKGGETS
-1350 GPASRQ
+1350 PATRQ
-1356 PDTPGPATTSK
+1356 TDASVPATTSK
-1367 SSTLGGFY
+1367 SSSVGSFY

-1382 LYEVLKATHTNY
+1382 LYDVLKATHANY
-1394 KVTLDLQSST
+1394 KVTLDLQNT
-1404 EKFGSFLRSAL
+1404 NEKFGCFLRSAL

-1435 EILGYLKSCFSRE
+1435 EILGYLKSCFNRE
-1448 PMMATVCVQQLLKTL
+1448 PTMATVCVQQLLKTL

-1469 SQFDGLSSN
+1469 SQYDGLSSN
-1478 PSKSQGRAQR
+1478 TSKAQGKAQR
-1488 LGSSSIRPGLYHYC
+1488 LGSSNLRPGLYHYC

-1523 QAEQDHDTSGWF
+1523 QAEQEHDASGWF

-1542 SQLKTNLTGVT
+1542 TQLKTNISSAA
-1553 KNRAD
+1553 KHRAD

-1634 EAIIPNVFFFLVL
+1634 EAVIPNIFFFLVL
-1647 LSYERYHSKQ
+1647 LSYERYHSRQ

-1694 VLRGANK
+1694 VLRGTNK

-1715 VSMLLRLIQHHQ
+1715 VSMLLRLIQYHQ

-1742 NEDKWKRLSRQVAD
+1742 NEDKWKRLSRQIAD
-1756 VILPMLAKQQMHI
+1756 IILPMLAKQQMHI
-1769 DSHEALGVLNT
+1769 DSHDALGVLNT

-1801 VTPSTMASVS
+1801 VTPKTMASVS

-1836 LSRIQ
+1836 LSRVQ
-1841 ELSFSA
+1841 ELSFSPYLISRQA
-1847 HLLSCP
+1847 
-1853 VINRL
+1853 INRL
-1858 REGSSS
+1858 RHGENNM
-1864 PAPEGHS
+1864 PAQEDHT
-1871 EGRHGKSLPEE
+1871 EVKQTKYLPEE

-1896 DDIVTK
+1896 EDIVTK
-1902 QLRVDVSEQQH
+1902 QVKVDMNEQQH

-1927 VHIFKSGMF
+1927 IHIFKSGMF
-1936 RRMTAAATR
+1936 RRITAAATR
-1945 LFTSEASDGSFYTLE
+1945 LFTGDGSDGSFYTLE
-1960 GLNAH
+1960 SLSDL
-1965 VRAMVPTHPALVL
+1965 VQSMVPTHPSLVL
-1978 LWCQLLLLVNY
+1978 LWCQILLLVNY
-1989 TDYRWWAEVQQ
+1989 TNYNWWSEVHQ

-2007 SSTKLLSPQALG
+2007 STTKLLSPQISG
-2019 EADSDWASRLGMCN
+2019 DTDESDSESKRGMCN

-2062 TVNHIQD
+2062 IVNHVQD
-2069 LISLS
+2069 LINLS

-2096 IQAIQSRCDNLSTP
+2096 IQAIQSRCENLAAP
-2110 TMLRKTLQ
+2110 TTLKKTLQ

-2136 DRLLHTPF
+2136 DKLLCTPF
-2144 RVLARRV
+2144 RVLARMV

-2165 NTQSSVSQLPLE
+2165 TLQNSITQLPVE
-2177 ELNRIQ
+2177 ELDRIQ
-2183 EYLQSSGLAQRHQ
+2183 EYLQNSGLATRHQ

-2205 RLSTVPESQ
+2205 RLMVAPDTT
-2214 SPAPPV
+2214 SPSPLV
-2220 TSHPLDGDGHMAL
+2220 TLHPLDGEDQPGL
-2233 EAVNPDKD
+2233 ENVILDKE
-2241 WYIRLV
+2241 WYMSLV
-2247 RSQCW
+2247 RSQCCIK
-2252 TRSDSALLEGAEL
+2252 SDSALLEGAEL
-2265 VHRIPAGEL
+2265 LNRIPQPDL
-2274 EAFMMNPEFNISLLA
+2274 NSFMNSKEFNLSLLA
-2289 PCLSLGVRELSG
+2289 PCLSLGMHEISRDQKS
-2301 GQGSPLFET
+2301 SLFEA
-2310 ARLVTLHR
+2310 ARRVTLDHV
-2318 MSSVVQQLPA
+2318 SATVLNLPA
-2328 THQPYQPSFPPES
+2328 SHQVFQPLLPAEP
-2341 SAYWSKLSDLFG
+2341 SAYWKKLNDIFG
-2353 DATVYQSLTTLARA
+2353 DEMMYQSAMTLCRA

-2372 VVLSRVPSHLHLPPE
+2372 LLLSKLPTTLRVPPD
-2387 KEEDV
+2387 KEDDIL
-2392 VKFVVMTLEALS
+2392 KFVVMSIEVLS
-2404 WHLIHRQMPL
+2404 WHLIHDRLPI
-2414 SLDLQAALDCC
+2414 SIDLQAALDCC
-2425 CVALQLPGLWLVLS
+2425 CLTLQQPGLWNLLASAVN
-2439 SLEFVTHAC
+2439 VTYAC
-2448 SLIHCVRFALE
+2448 SLINCIKFIIE
-2459 AIAVQPGDQLLSP
+2459 AVAVEPGNQLLSP
-2472 ERRMNPAAALRED
+2472 ERKKNVSKGLNENEV
-2485 RADADSAPPQ
+2485 DSNMHKVKHITA
-2495 YVTTACELVA
+2495 ACEMIA
-2505 EMVEA
+2505 EMVECLQTA
-2510 LQSVLAPGHRRNSN
+2510 LALGHHRNSSI
-2524 VPAFLTSVLKNIVV
+2524 PAFLTPVLKNIII

-2562 PKPGGDFGTALPEIP
+2562 PKPAGDFGTVFPEIP

-2584 EVFKEFIY
+2584 EIFKEFIY

-2599 TSRTQFEETWATLLG
+2599 ISRTQFEETWATLLG
-2614 VLVTQPLSM
+2614 VLVTQPIVM
-2623 EQEESQP
+2623 DQEENQQ
-2630 EEDTERTQIHVLAV
+2630 EEDTERTQINVLAV
-2644 QAITSLVLSAMAVP
+2644 QAITSLVLSAMTIP

-2668 EQQPRNKPL
+2668 EQQPRNKAL

-2687 LSVIRGIVEQEVQA
+2687 LSVIRGIVEQEIQA

-2707 NIATHHSYQ
+2707 NIATHHLYQ
-2716 AWDPVPSLAPA
+2716 AWDPVPSLSPVS
-2727 TTGALISHD
+2727 TGALISHE
-2736 KLLLQINPE
+2736 KLLLQINTE
-2745 RELGNMS
+2745 REIGDMD
-2752 YKLGQVSIHSVWLGN
+2752 YKLGQVSIHSIWLGN
-2767 SITPLREEEWD
+2767 NITPLREEEWGED
-2778 EEEEEEADVPLPSSP
+2778 EEDENDVPVPSSP
-2793 PTSPVNSRKHRAG
+2793 PTSPINTRKHRAG

-2813 QFLLELYSRWLLPS
+2813 QFLLELYSQWILPS
-2827 GSARKTP
+2827 NPNKRTP
-2834 VILISEVVRSLLVVS
+2834 VILISEVVRSLLAVS

-2860 MYSTLMELRR
+2860 MYTTLTELRK
-2870 VHPSEDEILV
+2870 VHPSEDEILI
-2880 QYLVPATCK
+2880 QYLIPATCK

-2906 LLESALR
+2906 LLESTLR
-2913 SSHLP
+2913 STHMP
-2918 SRLGALH
+2918 SRIGALH
-2925 GVLYV
+2925 GILYI

-2935 LDDTAKQLIPVVSD
+2935 LDETAKQLIPIICE

-2954 LKGIA
+2954 LRAVA
-2959 HCVNVHSQQHVLLM
+2959 HCVTVHNQQHILVM
-2973 CATAFYLIENYP
+2973 CAAAFYLIENYP
-2985 LDVGPEFSASIIQM
+2985 LDVGPEFSAGIIQM
-2999 CGVMLSG
+2999 CGVMVSG
-3006 SEEATPSAV
+3006 SDESTPSIIY
-3015 FHCVLRGLERLLLSE
+3015 HCVLRGLERLLLSE
-3030 QLSRLDAESLVKLSV
+3030 QLSRLDSESLVKLSV
-3045 DRVNVHSPHRAM
+3045 DRVNVQSPHRAM

-3063 LTCMYTGKEKVSPGR
+3063 LTCMYTGKEKVSPSR
-3078 TADPNSS
+3078 STDANPA

-3110 PCEARVVARI
+3110 PFEARVVARI

-3164 HSTGQS
+3164 HTTGQS

-3187 TPVAMAM
+3187 TPVAMAV

-3200 FVSASTSPWVSAVL
+3200 FVSASTSQWISAIL
-3214 PHVISRMGKLE
+3214 PHIISRMGKLE
-3225 PVDVNLFCL
+3225 QVDVNIFCL
-3234 VATDFYRHQIEE
+3234 VAMDFYRHQIDE

-3260 AAPGSPY
+3260 ASPGTPY
-3267 HRLLACLRGAHQG
+3267 HRLLTCLQNVHKVTAC
-3280 TTG
+3280 

>member
-1 MATLEK
+1 MATMEK
-7 LMKAFESLK
+7 LMKAFESLR
-16 SFQQQQQQTV
+16 SFQQQQGPAAIPEEPLQ
-26 EGVAGRAGRGHRPM
+26 RA
-40 GERGPLLG
+40 
-48 VTLAWG
+48 
-54 VEGTEG
+54 
-60 TGAAGR
+60 
-66 VVVRGELPAPAERG
+66 
-80 GPQTGDGEGTPVLK
+80 
-94 VQIGHDLPRVLP
+94 
-106 GDRATHAQDFPGQH
+106 
-120 PPHQTHRTLELSL
+120 
-133 PSVGL
+133 
-138 AVHRQ
+138 
-143 LEGTCG
+143 
-149 VSLPLP
+149 
-155 PGTRSVHPPPGDP
+155 
-168 ECPPAS
+168 
-174 RGPGVPTQG
+174 
-183 RRRLPCGQLWT
+183 
-194 PAPDSTG
+194 
-201 GSVCSWAAPA
+201 
-211 PLPPPGPGSWLI
+211 
-223 PSSETQTQRKKELLN
+223 KKELSA
-238 TKKDRVNHCQTICEN
+238 TKKDRVSHCLTICEN

-272 VELFLLCSD
+272 MELFLLCSD

-312 ELYKEIKKNGAPRS
+312 ELYKEIKKNGASRS
-326 LRAAL
+326 LRAAV

-363 TEESVQESLAAAI
+363 PEESVQETLAAAI
-376 PKIMASFG
+376 PKIMAAFG

-411 RTAASSAV
+411 RTAAGSAV
-419 SVCQHSRRTQHFY
+419 SICQHSRRTQYFY
-432 SWLLSVLLGLLVP
+432 TWLLNVLLGLLVP
-445 VGGEPPTLLILGV
+445 VEDEHPTLLILGV
-458 LLALRYLV
+458 LLTLRYLI

-490 VSPSTEQLVQVYELI
+490 ISPSPDQLIQVYELT
-505 LHYTQHPDHNVVTG
+505 LHYTQHQDHNVVTG
-519 ALELLQQIFRTPPP
+519 ALELLQQLFRTPPP
-533 ELLQVL
+533 DLLHAL
-539 TTVGGGRRL
+539 TTSGGISQVSVSR
-548 GAARDEPGC
+548 EESIS

-564 VELIAGGG
+564 LELI
-572 SSCSPVLSRKQ
+572 
-583 KGKVLLGEEE
+583 GKILLGEEE
-593 ALEDDSESRSD
+593 GLEDDPETRSE
-604 VSSSAFAAS
+604 VSTASFSAS
-613 VKGEVAGELAASS
+613 IKSEITSELVSSS
-626 GVSTPGSTS
+626 GVSTAGSIVSS
-635 SAADSVGHDII
+635 SADPAGHDII

-653 HTLQSDPVDLASC
+653 HTLQSDSVDLTSC
-666 DLASAATDG
+666 DLASTATEG
-675 DEEDILSH
+675 EEDDVLSR
-683 SSSQISAVPSD
+683 SSSQISTVQSD
-694 PAMDLNDGTQA
+694 PIMDLNDGTQA

-721 SAVTPSDSSEIVLDS
+721 SAVTPSDSSEIVSVQRAERVSQSSTEGPDISQSSSMEGPDLDTSTCSSSTFPSS
-736 ADSQYSGMQMEHLQD
+736 ASNTEKVLEGTESQYSGMQIGQLQD
-751 EEEDAAGVLTDE
+751 EEDETANVLHDE
-763 ASVALPHAHAL
+763 SSDPF
-774 RNAGHSRQSSDSSVE
+774 RNASLALQQPHLLKNMSHSRQPSDSSVD
-789 RLLPKEEAAELGD
+789 RFMAKEEAVESGD
-802 PESKPCRIKGDI
+802 HESKPSRIKGDI
-814 GQFTDDDA
+814 GHYTDGSS

-828 VRLLAASFLLTGEK
+828 VRLLSASFLLTGEK
-842 NALVPD
+842 SALVPD
-848 RDARVSVKA
+848 RDVRVSVKA

-879 KSPLDP
+879 KTPLETLGE
-885 VEYPEEQYVSDILNY
+885 EYEEQYVSDILNY

-912 AILCGTLVHSILTRS
+912 AILCGTIIYSILSKS
-927 RFHVSDW
+927 RFDVDSW
-934 LGAMRGL
+934 LANVRSS
-941 TGNTFSLVDCV
+941 TGNPFSLVDCI

-965 TCKLACTAVRLCV
+965 TCKLACAAVRHCI

-994 IDALPLRSSSYWLVR
+994 VDLLTLKNSSYWLVR

-1014 TLAEIDFRLVSFLES
+1014 TLAEIDFRLVSFLEGK
-1029 RAEKLHRGAHHYTGL
+1029 ADNLHRGAHHYTGL
-1044 LKLQERV
+1044 LKLQDRV

-1057 SLLGDEDSRVR
+1057 YLLGDEDPRVR
-1068 HVAAASLLR
+1068 HIAAAALMR
-1077 LVPKLFYKCDQGQA
+1077 LVPKLFYSCDQGQA

-1110 HEMQPPSHFSVSTM
+1110 HETQPPSHFAVSTI
-1124 TRIYR
+1124 TRTYR
-1129 GYSLLPSITDVTL
+1129 GYNMMQSPTDVTI
-1142 ENNLSRVIAAV
+1142 ENNLSRVISGV
-1153 SHQLVR
+1153 SHALTT
-1159 STTRALTFGCCE
+1159 SATRALTFGCCE
-1171 ALCLLSTAFPVCVW
+1171 ALCLLSTTFPVCTWTV
-1185 SLGWHCGVP
+1185 GWHCGVSQLS
-1194 PLGGADESRKSC
+1194 PLEDSRKSY
-1206 TVGMVTVILT
+1206 TFGMAGMVLS
-1216 LLSSAW
+1216 LLSTAW

-1230 QDALTLAGNLLA
+1230 QDALVLAGNLLA
-1242 ASAPRSLR
+1242 ASAPKSLKNP
-1250 SSWSTEEEASTAA
+1250 WITEEDMNPGAA
-1263 TRQEEAWPA
+1263 KQEEPWPA
-1272 LGDRSLVPMV
+1272 LADRTLVTLV

-1289 LKVINICAHVLDD
+1289 LKTINICAHVVDD
-1302 VAPGPAVKAAL
+1302 VAPGPAIKAAL
-1313 PSLTN
+1313 PSLSN

-1331 KEAGEQVAVPLSP
+1331 REPVEQTSVPMSP
-1344 KKGPEA
+1344 KKGSETNPA
-1350 GPASRQ
+1350 ARQTDTSGP
-1356 PDTPGPATTSK
+1356 TPASK
-1367 SSTLGGFY
+1367 SSSLGSFY

-1382 LYEVLKATHTNY
+1382 LYDVLKATHANY
-1394 KVTLDLQSST
+1394 KVTLDLQNNN
-1404 EKFGSFLRSAL
+1404 EKFGGFLRSAL
-1415 DVLSQI
+1415 DILSQI

-1435 EILGYLKSCFSRE
+1435 EILGYLKSCFNRE
-1448 PMMATVCVQQLLKTL
+1448 PTMATVCVQQMLKTL

-1469 SQFDGLSSN
+1469 SQYDGLSSN
-1478 PSKSQGRAQR
+1478 PSKSQGKAQR
-1488 LGSSSIRPGLYHYC
+1488 LGSSNLRPGLYHYC

-1523 QAEQDHDTSGWF
+1523 QAEQEHDASGWF

-1542 SQLKTNLTGVT
+1542 TQLKTSLTSVT
-1553 KNRAD
+1553 KHRAD

-1634 EAIIPNVFFFLVL
+1634 EAIIPNIFFFLVL

-1694 VLRGANK
+1694 VLRGTNK

-1715 VSMLLRLIQHHQ
+1715 VSMLLRLIQYHQ

-1756 VILPMLAKQQMHI
+1756 IILPMLAKQQMHI

-1801 VTPSTMASVS
+1801 VIPSTLASVS

-1841 ELSFSA
+1841 ELSFSPY
-1847 HLLSCP
+1847 LISCQT
-1853 VINRL
+1853 INKL
-1858 REGSSS
+1858 RNGENSV
-1864 PAPEGHS
+1864 PTPEEQIELKQS
-1871 EGRHGKSLPEE
+1871 KYLPEE

-1896 DDIVTK
+1896 EDIAIK
-1902 QLRVDVSEQQH
+1902 QLKVDMSEQQH

-1927 VHIFKSGMF
+1927 IHIFKSGMF
-1936 RRMTAAATR
+1936 RRITAAASR
-1945 LFTSEASDGSFYTLE
+1945 LFTGDGSDGSFYTLHS
-1960 GLNAH
+1960 LSSL
-1965 VRAMVPTHPALVL
+1965 VQLMIPTHPSLVL
-1978 LWCQLLLLVNY
+1978 LWCQILLLVNY
-1989 TDYRWWAEVQQ
+1989 TNYSWWSEVHQ

-2007 SSTKLLSPQALG
+2007 SSTKLLSPQMSGDTDELNL
-2019 EADSDWASRLGMCN
+2019 ESKFGMCN

-2062 TVNHIQD
+2062 IVNHVQD
-2069 LISLS
+2069 LIHLS
-2074 HEPPVQDFISAVHRN
+2074 HEPPVQDFISAIHRN

-2096 IQAIQSRCDNLSTP
+2096 IQAIQSRCENLATP
-2110 TMLRKTLQ
+2110 TTLKKTLQ

-2129 AVLTLYV
+2129 AVLMLYV
-2136 DRLLHTPF
+2136 DKLLCTPF
-2144 RVLARRV
+2144 RVLARMV

-2165 NTQSSVSQLPLE
+2165 TLQNSISQLPVE
-2177 ELNRIQ
+2177 ELDRIQ
-2183 EYLQSSGLAQRHQ
+2183 EYLQNSGLALRHQ

-2205 RLSTVPESQ
+2205 RHTVAPETT
-2214 SPAPPV
+2214 SPSPLV
-2220 TSHPLDGDGHMAL
+2220 TSHPLDGENQPAL
-2233 EAVNPDKD
+2233 ENVIPDKD
-2241 WYIRLV
+2241 WYISLV

-2252 TRSDSALLEGAEL
+2252 VRSDSALLEGAEL
-2265 VHRIPAGEL
+2265 VKRIPQPEL
-2274 EAFMMNPEFNISLLA
+2274 NSFMTSKEFNLSLLA
-2289 PCLSLGVRELSG
+2289 PCLSLGMNEISED
-2301 GQGSPLFET
+2301 QKSSLFET
-2310 ARLVTLHR
+2310 AYRVTLDHV
-2318 MSSVVQQLPA
+2318 STIVQKLPA
-2328 THQPYQPSFPPES
+2328 THQVFQPLQPVETST
-2341 SAYWSKLSDLFG
+2341 YWSKLSDIFG
-2353 DATVYQSLTTLARA
+2353 DVMVYQTVMRLCRA

-2372 VVLSRVPSHLHLPPE
+2372 LLLSKLPE
-2387 KEEDV
+2387 SLRITSDKESDIL
-2392 VKFVVMTLEALS
+2392 KFVVMSVEAVS
-2404 WHLIHRQMPL
+2404 WHLIHEQIPL
-2414 SLDLQAALDCC
+2414 SIDLQAALECC
-2425 CVALQLPGLWLVLS
+2425 CLTLQQPGLWNLLASAVH
-2439 SLEFVTHAC
+2439 VTHAC
-2448 SLIHCVRFALE
+2448 SLISCVRFIIE
-2459 AIAVQPGDQLLSP
+2459 AVAVEPGSQLLSP
-2472 ERRMNPAAALRED
+2472 ERKKNTSKGVSED
-2485 RADADSAPPQ
+2485 EVDSNGQ
-2495 YVTTACELVA
+2495 KTKYIKTACEMVA
-2505 EMVEA
+2505 EMVEC
-2510 LQSVLAPGHRRNSN
+2510 LQTVLALGHKRNN
-2524 VPAFLTSVLKNIVV
+2524 NIPAFLTPVLKNIII
-2538 SLARLPL
+2538 SLGRLPL

-2562 PKPGGDFGTALPEIP
+2562 PKPAGDFGTAFPEIP

-2584 EVFKEFIY
+2584 EIFKEFIY

-2614 VLVTQPLSM
+2614 VLVTQPIVM
-2623 EQEESQP
+2623 DQEEGQQ
-2630 EEDTERTQIHVLAV
+2630 EEDTERTQINVLAV
-2644 QAITSLVLSAMAVP
+2644 QAITSLVLSAMTIP

-2668 EQQPRNKPL
+2668 EQQPRNKAL
-2677 KALDTRFGRK
+2677 KVLDTRFGRK
-2687 LSVIRGIVEQEVQA
+2687 LSVIRGIVEQEIQV
-2701 MVSKRD
+2701 MISKRE
-2707 NIATHHSYQ
+2707 NIATHHFYQ
-2716 AWDPVPSLAPA
+2716 AWDPVPSLSPA
-2727 TTGALISHD
+2727 TTGGLISHE
-2736 KLLLQINPE
+2736 KLLLQINTE
-2745 RELGNMS
+2745 REMGNMG

-2767 SITPLREEEWD
+2767 NITPLREEEWD
-2778 EEEEEEADVPLPSSP
+2778 EDEEDENDMPAPSSP
-2793 PTSPVNSRKHRAG
+2793 PTSPINSRKHRAG

-2813 QFLLELYSRWLLPS
+2813 QFLLELYSQWILPS
-2827 GSARKTP
+2827 NPSKRTP
-2834 VILISEVVRSLLVVS
+2834 VILISEVVRSLLAVS
-2849 DLFTERNQFEM
+2849 DLFTERNQFET
-2860 MYSTLMELRR
+2860 MYMTLTELRK
-2870 VHPSEDEILV
+2870 VHPSEDEVLI
-2880 QYLVPATCK
+2880 QYLVPAICK

-2906 LLESALR
+2906 LLESTLR
-2913 SSHLP
+2913 STHMP
-2918 SRLGALH
+2918 SRIGALH
-2925 GVLYV
+2925 GILYV

-2935 LDDTAKQLIPVVSD
+2935 LDETAKQLIPIICE

-2954 LKGIA
+2954 LRGIA
-2959 HCVNVHSQQHVLLM
+2959 HCVNVHNQQHILVT
-2973 CATAFYLIENYP
+2973 CAAAFYLIENYP
-2985 LDVGPEFSASIIQM
+2985 LDVGPEFSAGIIQM
-2999 CGVMLSG
+2999 CGVMVSG
-3006 SEEATPSAV
+3006 SDESTPSIIY
-3015 FHCVLRGLERLLLSE
+3015 HCVLRGLERLLLSE
-3030 QLSRLDAESLVKLSV
+3030 QLSRPDSESLVKLSV
-3045 DRVNVHSPHRAM
+3045 DRVNTHSPHRAM

-3063 LTCMYTGKEKVSPGR
+3063 LTCMYTGKEKISPSR
-3078 TADPNSS
+3078 ATDSNPT

-3110 PCEARVVARI
+3110 PFEARVVARI

-3164 HSTGQS
+3164 HTTGQS

-3200 FVSASTSPWVSAVL
+3200 FVSASTTQWVSAIL
-3214 PHVISRMGKLE
+3214 PHIISRMGKSE
-3225 PVDVNLFCL
+3225 QVDVNLFCL
-3234 VATDFYRHQIEE
+3234 VAIDFYRHQIDE
-3246 ELDRRAFQSVFEVV
+3246 ELDRRAFQSVFEMV
-3260 AAPGSPY
+3260 ASPGSPY
-3267 HRLLACLRGAHQG
+3267 HRLLTCLKNVHKL
-3280 TTG
+3280 TSC

>member
-1 MATLEK
+1 MATMEK
-7 LMKAFESLK
+7 LMKAFESLR
-16 SFQQQQQQTV
+16 SFQQQQGPAAIPEEPLQ
-26 EGVAGRAGRGHRPM
+26 RP
-40 GERGPLLG
+40 
-48 VTLAWG
+48 
-54 VEGTEG
+54 
-60 TGAAGR
+60 
-66 VVVRGELPAPAERG
+66 
-80 GPQTGDGEGTPVLK
+80 
-94 VQIGHDLPRVLP
+94 
-106 GDRATHAQDFPGQH
+106 
-120 PPHQTHRTLELSL
+120 
-133 PSVGL
+133 
-138 AVHRQ
+138 
-143 LEGTCG
+143 
-149 VSLPLP
+149 
-155 PGTRSVHPPPGDP
+155 
-168 ECPPAS
+168 
-174 RGPGVPTQG
+174 
-183 RRRLPCGQLWT
+183 
-194 PAPDSTG
+194 
-201 GSVCSWAAPA
+201 
-211 PLPPPGPGSWLI
+211 
-223 PSSETQTQRKKELLN
+223 KKELSA
-238 TKKDRVNHCQTICEN
+238 TKKDRVNHCLTICEN

-272 VELFLLCSD
+272 MELFLLCSE

-312 ELYKEIKKNGAPRS
+312 ELYKEIKKNGASRS

-363 TEESVQESLAAAI
+363 PEESVQETLAAAI
-376 PKIMASFG
+376 PKIMAAFG

-411 RTAASSAV
+411 RTAAGSAV
-419 SVCQHSRRTQHFY
+419 SICQHSRRMQYFY
-432 SWLLSVLLGLLVP
+432 AWLLNVLLGLLVP
-445 VGGEPPTLLILGV
+445 VEDDHPTLLILGV
-458 LLALRYLV
+458 LLTLRYLI

-490 VSPSTEQLVQVYELI
+490 ISPSPEQLIQVYELT
-505 LHYTQHPDHNVVTG
+505 LHYTQHQDHNVVTG
-519 ALELLQQIFRTPPP
+519 ALELLQQLFRTPPP
-533 ELLQVL
+533 ELLHALTASGGIAQVS
-539 TTVGGGRRL
+539 VSK
-548 GAARDEPGC
+548 DESAS
-557 RSRSGSI
+557 RNRSGSI
-564 VELIAGGG
+564 VELI
-572 SSCSPVLSRKQ
+572 
-583 KGKVLLGEEE
+583 GKILLGEEE
-593 ALEDDSESRSD
+593 GLEDDSETRSD
-604 VSSSAFAAS
+604 VSSASFAAS
-613 VKGEVAGELAASS
+613 MKGEITSELASSS
-626 GVSTPGSTS
+626 GVSTTGSVGS
-635 SAADSVGHDII
+635 SAADSTGHDII

-653 HTLQSDPVDLASC
+653 HTLQSDSVDLTSC
-666 DLASAATDG
+666 DLTSTATQG
-675 DEEDILSH
+675 EEDDVLSQ
-683 SSSQISAVPSD
+683 SSSQISAVQSD
-694 PAMDLNDGTQA
+694 ATMDLNDGTQA

-721 SAVTPSDSSEIVLDS
+721 SAVTPSDSSEIVLEG
-736 ADSQYSGMQMEHLQD
+736 AEGQYSGMQIGQLQD
-751 EEEDAAGVLTDE
+751 EEDE
-763 ASVALPHAHAL
+763 AANILQDDSSESFRNSSIALQQPHL
-774 RNAGHSRQSSDSSVE
+774 LKTMSHSRQPSDSSVD
-789 RLLPKEEAAELGD
+789 RFTSKEDAADPGD
-802 PESKPCRIKGDI
+802 HENKPSRVKGDI
-814 GQFTDDDA
+814 GHYTDGNS

-828 VRLLAASFLLTGEK
+828 VRLLSASFLLTGEK
-842 NALVPD
+842 GALVPD
-848 RDARVSVKA
+848 RDVRVSVKA

-879 KSPLDP
+879 KTPLEAMGE
-885 VEYPEEQYVSDILNY
+885 EYEEQYVSDILNY

-912 AILCGTLVHSILTRS
+912 AILCGTIVNSILTKS
-927 RFHVSDW
+927 RFDVEKW
-934 LGAMRGL
+934 LINVRSS
-941 TGNTFSLVDCV
+941 TGNLFSLIDCI

-965 TCKLACTAVRLCV
+965 TCKLACTAVRHCI

-994 IDALPLRSSSYWLVR
+994 VDLLTLKNSSYWLVR

-1014 TLAEIDFRLVSFLES
+1014 TLAEVDFRLVSFLEGRTYS
-1029 RAEKLHRGAHHYTGL
+1029 LHRGVHHYTGL

-1051 LNNVVI
+1051 LNDVVI
-1057 SLLGDEDSRVR
+1057 GLLGDEDPRVR
-1068 HVAAASLLR
+1068 HVAAASLVR
-1077 LVPKLFYKCDQGQA
+1077 LVPKLFYNCDQGQA

-1110 HEMQPPSHFSVSTM
+1110 HETQPPSHFAVSTI
-1124 TRIYR
+1124 TRTYR
-1129 GYSLLPSITDVTL
+1129 GYNMLQSPTDVTM
-1142 ENNLSRVIAAV
+1142 ENNLSRVIAAI
-1153 SHQLVR
+1153 SHALTI

-1171 ALCLLSTAFPVCVW
+1171 ALCLLSTTFPVCTW
-1185 SLGWHCGVP
+1185 SVGWHCGVSQP
-1194 PLGGADESRKSC
+1194 SPSDEAQKDC
-1206 TVGMVTVILT
+1206 TIGMAGMVLS

-1230 QDALTLAGNLLA
+1230 QDALILTGNLLA
-1242 ASAPRSLR
+1242 ASAPKCLKNP
-1250 SSWSTEEEASTAA
+1250 WSAEEDSNQGAA
-1263 TRQEEAWPA
+1263 KQEEPWPA
-1272 LGDRSLVPMV
+1272 LADRTLVTLV

-1289 LKVINICAHVLDD
+1289 LKVINICAHVMDD

-1331 KEAGEQVAVPLSP
+1331 RESVEQASVPMSP
-1344 KKGPEA
+1344 KKGGETSPATRQTDAA
-1350 GPASRQ
+1350 GPV
-1356 PDTPGPATTSK
+1356 PTSK
-1367 SSTLGGFY
+1367 SSSVGSFY

-1382 LYEVLKATHTNY
+1382 LYDVLKATHANY
-1394 KVTLDLQSST
+1394 KVTLDLQNSN
-1404 EKFGSFLRSAL
+1404 EKFGCFLRSAL

-1435 EILGYLKSCFSRE
+1435 EILGYLKSCFNRE
-1448 PMMATVCVQQLLKTL
+1448 PTMATVCVQQLLKTL

-1469 SQFDGLSSN
+1469 SQYDGLSSN
-1478 PSKSQGRAQR
+1478 PSKAQGKAQR
-1488 LGSSSIRPGLYHYC
+1488 LGSSNLRPGLYHYC

-1523 QAEQDHDTSGWF
+1523 QAEQEHDASGWF

-1542 SQLKTNLTGVT
+1542 TQLKTSITSAA
-1553 KNRAD
+1553 KHRAD

-1634 EAIIPNVFFFLVL
+1634 EAIIPNIFFFLVL

-1694 VLRGANK
+1694 VLRGTNK

-1715 VSMLLRLIQHHQ
+1715 VSMLLRLIQYHQ

-1742 NEDKWKRLSRQVAD
+1742 NEDKWKRLSRQIAD
-1756 VILPMLAKQQMHI
+1756 IILPMLAKQQMHI
-1769 DSHEALGVLNT
+1769 DSHDALGVLNT

-1801 VTPSTMASVS
+1801 VTPKTMASVS

-1841 ELSFSA
+1841 ELSFSPY
-1847 HLLSCP
+1847 LISCQA
-1853 VINRL
+1853 INRL
-1858 REGSSS
+1858 RRGENNL
-1864 PAPEGHS
+1864 PAPEDRT
-1871 EGRHGKSLPEE
+1871 ELKQAKYLPEE

-1896 DDIVTK
+1896 EDIVTK
-1902 QLRVDVSEQQH
+1902 QLKVDMNEQQH

-1927 VHIFKSGMF
+1927 IHIFKSGMF
-1936 RRMTAAATR
+1936 RRITAAATR
-1945 LFTSEASDGSFYTLE
+1945 LFTGDGSDGSFYTLE
-1960 GLNAH
+1960 SLSDL
-1965 VRAMVPTHPALVL
+1965 VQSMIPTHPSLVL
-1978 LWCQLLLLVNY
+1978 LWCQILLLVNY
-1989 TDYRWWAEVQQ
+1989 TNYNWWSEVHQ

-2007 SSTKLLSPQALG
+2007 STTKLLSPQISG
-2019 EADSDWASRLGMCN
+2019 DSDESDSESKRGMCN

-2062 TVNHIQD
+2062 IVNHVQD
-2069 LISLS
+2069 LINLS

-2096 IQAIQSRCDNLSTP
+2096 IQAIQSRCENLAAP
-2110 TMLRKTLQ
+2110 TTLKKTLQ

-2136 DRLLHTPF
+2136 DKLLCTPF
-2144 RVLARRV
+2144 RVLARMV

-2165 NTQSSVSQLPLE
+2165 TLQNSITQLPVE
-2177 ELNRIQ
+2177 ELDRIQ
-2183 EYLQSSGLAQRHQ
+2183 EYLQNSGLATRHK

-2205 RLSTVPESQ
+2205 RLMVAPDTT
-2214 SPAPPV
+2214 SPSPLV
-2220 TSHPLDGDGHMAL
+2220 TSHPLDGEDQPAL
-2233 EAVNPDKD
+2233 ENVILDKD
-2241 WYIRLV
+2241 WYVSLV
-2247 RSQCW
+2247 RSQCCIK
-2252 TRSDSALLEGAEL
+2252 SDSALLEGAEL
-2265 VHRIPAGEL
+2265 VNRIPQPDL
-2274 EAFMMNPEFNISLLA
+2274 NSFMTSKEFNLSLLA
-2289 PCLSLGVRELSG
+2289 PCLSLGMNEISRDGKS
-2301 GQGSPLFET
+2301 SFFET
-2310 ARLVTLHR
+2310 ARRVTLDHV
-2318 MSSVVQQLPA
+2318 SAAVQNLPA
-2328 THQPYQPSFPPES
+2328 NHQVFQPLLPVEP
-2341 SAYWSKLSDLFG
+2341 SAYWKKLSDIFG
-2353 DATVYQSLTTLARA
+2353 DEVMYQSMMTLCRA

-2372 VVLSRVPSHLHLPPE
+2372 LLLSKLPAALRVPPD
-2387 KEEDV
+2387 KEDDIL
-2392 VKFVVMTLEALS
+2392 KFVVMSVEALS
-2404 WHLIHRQMPL
+2404 WHLMHDQIPL
-2414 SLDLQAALDCC
+2414 SIDLQAALDCC
-2425 CVALQLPGLWLVLS
+2425 CLTLQQS
-2439 SLEFVTHAC
+2439 SVWNLLASAVNVTYAC
-2448 SLIHCVRFALE
+2448 SLINCIRFIIE
-2459 AIAVQPGDQLLSP
+2459 AVAVEPGNQLLSP
-2472 ERRMNPAAALRED
+2472 ERKRNTSKGLSEVEV
-2485 RADADSAPPQ
+2485 DSNTQKTKHITA
-2495 YVTTACELVA
+2495 ACEMVA
-2505 EMVEA
+2505 EMVES
-2510 LQSVLAPGHRRNSN
+2510 LQTVLSLGHKRNSSI
-2524 VPAFLTSVLKNIVV
+2524 PAFLTPVLKNIII

-2562 PKPGGDFGTALPEIP
+2562 PKPAGDFGTVFPEIP

-2584 EVFKEFIY
+2584 EIFKEFIY

-2599 TSRTQFEETWATLLG
+2599 ISRTQFEETWATLLG
-2614 VLVTQPLSM
+2614 VLVTQPIVM
-2623 EQEESQP
+2623 DQEENQQ
-2630 EEDTERTQIHVLAV
+2630 EEDTERTQINVLAV
-2644 QAITSLVLSAMAVP
+2644 QAITSLVLSAMTIP

-2668 EQQPRNKPL
+2668 EQQPRNKAL

-2687 LSVIRGIVEQEVQA
+2687 LSVIRGIVEQEIQA

-2707 NIATHHSYQ
+2707 NIATHHLYQ
-2716 AWDPVPSLAPA
+2716 AWDPVPSLSPA
-2727 TTGALISHD
+2727 TTGALISHE
-2736 KLLLQINPE
+2736 KLLLQINTE
-2745 RELGNMS
+2745 REIGDMD
-2752 YKLGQVSIHSVWLGN
+2752 YKLGQVSIHSIWLGN
-2767 SITPLREEEWD
+2767 NITPLREEEWGED
-2778 EEEEEEADVPLPSSP
+2778 EEDENDIPAPSSP
-2793 PTSPVNSRKHRAG
+2793 PTSPINTRKHRAG

-2813 QFLLELYSRWLLPS
+2813 QFLLELYSQWILPS
-2827 GSARKTP
+2827 NPSKRTP
-2834 VILISEVVRSLLVVS
+2834 VILISEVVRSLLAVS

-2860 MYSTLMELRR
+2860 MYTTLTELRK
-2870 VHPSEDEILV
+2870 VHPSEDEILI
-2880 QYLVPATCK
+2880 QYLIPATCK

-2906 LLESALR
+2906 LLESTLR
-2913 SSHLP
+2913 STHMP
-2918 SRLGALH
+2918 SRIGALH
-2925 GVLYV
+2925 GILYI

-2935 LDDTAKQLIPVVSD
+2935 LDETAKQLIPVISE

-2954 LKGIA
+2954 LRGVA
-2959 HCVNVHSQQHVLLM
+2959 HCVNIHNQQHILVM

-2985 LDVGPEFSASIIQM
+2985 LDVGPEFSAGIIQM
-2999 CGVMLSG
+2999 CGVMVSG
-3006 SEEATPSAV
+3006 SDESTPSIIY
-3015 FHCVLRGLERLLLSE
+3015 HCVLRGLERLLLSE
-3030 QLSRLDAESLVKLSV
+3030 QLSRLDSESLVKLSV
-3045 DRVNVHSPHRAM
+3045 DRVNVQSPHRAM

-3063 LTCMYTGKEKVSPGR
+3063 LTCMYTGKEKISPSR
-3078 TADPNSS
+3078 TTDANPA

-3110 PCEARVVARI
+3110 PFEARVVARI

-3200 FVSASTSPWVSAVL
+3200 FVSASTSQWISAIL
-3214 PHVISRMGKLE
+3214 PHIISRMGKSE
-3225 PVDVNLFCL
+3225 QVDVNIFCL
-3234 VATDFYRHQIEE
+3234 VAIDFYRHQIDE

-3260 AAPGSPY
+3260 ASPGTPY
-3267 HRLLACLRGAHQG
+3267 YRLLNCLQNVHKVTAC
-3280 TTG
+3280 

>member
-1 MATLEK
+1 
-7 LMKAFESLK
+7 
-16 SFQQQQQQTV
+16 
-26 EGVAGRAGRGHRPM
+26 
-40 GERGPLLG
+40 
-48 VTLAWG
+48 
-54 VEGTEG
+54 
-60 TGAAGR
+60 
-66 VVVRGELPAPAERG
+66 
-80 GPQTGDGEGTPVLK
+80 
-94 VQIGHDLPRVLP
+94 
-106 GDRATHAQDFPGQH
+106 
-120 PPHQTHRTLELSL
+120 
-133 PSVGL
+133 
-138 AVHRQ
+138 
-143 LEGTCG
+143 
-149 VSLPLP
+149 
-155 PGTRSVHPPPGDP
+155 
-168 ECPPAS
+168 
-174 RGPGVPTQG
+174 
-183 RRRLPCGQLWT
+183 
-194 PAPDSTG
+194 
-201 GSVCSWAAPA
+201 
-211 PLPPPGPGSWLI
+211 
-223 PSSETQTQRKKELLN
+223 KKELSA
-238 TKKDRVNHCQTICEN
+238 TKKDRVNHCLTICEN

-272 VELFLLCSD
+272 MELFLLCSD

-295 NKVIKALMDSNL
+295 NRVIKALMDSSL

-363 TEESVQESLAAAI
+363 PEESVQETLAAAV

-411 RTAASSAV
+411 RTAAGSAV
-419 SVCQHSRRTQHFY
+419 SICQHSRRTQYFY
-432 SWLLSVLLGLLVP
+432 NWLLNVLLGLLVP
-445 VGGEPPTLLILGV
+445 VEGEHSTLLILGV
-458 LLALRYLV
+458 LLTLRYLV

-481 FGVTRKETE
+481 FGVTRKELE
-490 VSPSTEQLVQVYELI
+490 VSPSTEQLIQVYELT
-505 LHYTQHPDHNVVTG
+505 LHYTQHQDHNAVTG
-519 ALELLQQIFRTPPP
+519 ALELLQQLFRTPPP
-533 ELLQVL
+533 ELLQAL
-539 TTVGGGRRL
+539 STPGGGPL
-548 GAARDEPGC
+548 AAAHRQPGC

-564 VELIAGGG
+564 VELLAGGG

-583 KGKVLLGEEE
+583 KGKVLFGEAA
-593 ALEDDSESRSD
+593 ALEDDSESRSEG
-604 VSSSAFAAS
+604 SSPAFAAS
-613 VKGEVAGELAASS
+613 VKGEIGGELAASS
-626 GVSTPGSTS
+626 GVSTPGSAS

-653 HTLQSDPVDLASC
+653 HTLQPDSADLTGC

-705 SSPISDSSQTT
+705 SSPVSDSSQTT

-721 SAVTPSDSSEIVLDS
+721 SAVTPSDSSEIVLDG
-736 ADSQYSGMQMEHLQD
+736 ADSQYSGIQIGQPQD
-751 EEEDAAGVLTDE
+751 EDEEATGIHPDEDADAFRNS
-763 ASVALPHAHAL
+763 SVALQQAHL
-774 RNAGHSRQSSDSSVE
+774 LKSMGHSRQPSDSSVDKFVS
-789 RLLPKEEAAELGD
+789 RDEAAEPGD
-802 PESKPCRIKGDI
+802 QENKPCRIKGDI
-814 GQFTDDDA
+814 GQSTDDDSV
-822 APLVHC
+822 PLVHC
-828 VRLLAASFLLTGEK
+828 VRLLSASFLLTGEK
-842 NALVPD
+842 NVLVPD
-848 RDARVSVKA
+848 RDVRVSVKA
-857 LAVSCVGAAVALH
+857 LALSCVGAAVALH

-879 KSPLDP
+879 KVPLDTM
-885 VEYPEEQYVSDILNY
+885 VYPEEQYVSDILSY
-900 IDHGDPQIRGAT
+900 IDHGDPQVRGAT
-912 AILCGTLVHSILTRS
+912 AVLCGTLISSILSRS
-927 RFHVSDW
+927 RFQVGDW
-934 LGAMRGL
+934 MGTVRAL
-941 TGNTFSLVDCV
+941 TGNTFSLADCI

-965 TCKLACTAVRLCV
+965 TCKLACTAVRHCV

-994 IDALPLRSSSYWLVR
+994 TDVLTLRESSYWLVR

-1014 TLAEIDFRLVSFLES
+1014 TLAEIDFRLVSFLEAK
-1029 RAEKLHRGAHHYTGL
+1029 AENLHRGAHHYTGL

-1051 LNNVVI
+1051 LHDVVI
-1057 SLLGDEDSRVR
+1057 HLLGDEDPRVR
-1068 HVAAASLLR
+1068 HVAAAALMR

-1110 HEMQPPSHFSVSTM
+1110 HEAQPPSHFSVSTV

-1129 GYSLLPSITDVTL
+1129 GYNLLPSMTDVTV

-1153 SHQLVR
+1153 SRELVT

-1171 ALCLLSTAFPVCVW
+1171 ALCLLSAAFPVCIW

-1194 PLGGADESRKSC
+1194 PLSASDESRKSC
-1206 TVGMVTVILT
+1206 TVGMATMILT

-1230 QDALTLAGNLLA
+1230 QDALVLAGNLLA
-1242 ASAPRSLR
+1242 ASAPKSLR
-1250 SSWSTEEEASTAA
+1250 SSWTSEEEANPAA
-1263 TRQEEAWPA
+1263 AKQEEVWPA
-1272 LGDRSLVPMV
+1272 LGDRTLVPMV

-1302 VAPGPAVKAAL
+1302 VAPGPAIKAAL

-1331 KEAGEQVAVPLSP
+1331 KEPGEPASVPLSP
-1344 KKGPEA
+1344 KKGSEA
-1350 GPASRQ
+1350 SPASRQ
-1356 PDTPGPATTSK
+1356 SDAPGPVTANK
-1367 SSTLGGFY
+1367 SSSLGSFC

-1382 LYEVLKATHTNY
+1382 LHDVLKATHANY
-1394 KVTLDLQSST
+1394 KVTLDLQNST
-1404 EKFGSFLRSAL
+1404 EKFGGFLRSAL

-1448 PMMATVCVQQLLKTL
+1448 PVMATVCVQQLLKTL

-1488 LGSSSIRPGLYHYC
+1488 LGSSSVRPGLYHCC

-1542 SQLKTNLTGVT
+1542 TQLKTNLTSAT

-1634 EAIIPNVFFFLVL
+1634 EAIIPNIFFFLVL

-1694 VLRGANK
+1694 VLRGTNK

-1715 VSMLLRLIQHHQ
+1715 VSMLLRLIQYHQ

-1742 NEDKWKRLSRQVAD
+1742 NEDKWKRLSRQIAD
-1756 VILPMLAKQQMHI
+1756 VILPMLARQQMHI

-1801 VTPSTMASVS
+1801 VTPDTMASVS

-1841 ELSFSA
+1841 ELSFSPY
-1847 HLLSCP
+1847 LISCP
-1853 VINRL
+1853 IINRL
-1858 REGSSS
+1858 RDGDSTST
-1864 PAPEGHS
+1864 PEEHN
-1871 EGRHGKSLPEE
+1871 EGRQIKSLPEE

-1896 DDIVTK
+1896 EDIVTK
-1902 QLRVDVSEQQH
+1902 QLKVEMSEQQH

-1927 VHIFKSGMF
+1927 IHIFKSGMF
-1936 RRMTAAATR
+1936 RRITAAASR
-1945 LFTSEASDGSFYTLE
+1945 LFTVDNADGSFYGLE
-1960 GLNAH
+1960 RLNAR

-1978 LWCQLLLLVNY
+1978 LWCQILLLVSH

-2000 TPKRHSL
+2000 TPRRRSL
-2007 SSTKLLSPQALG
+2007 SSTKSLSPQMPG
-2019 EADSDWASRLGMCN
+2019 EEEGPDAACKLGMCN

-2062 TVNHIQD
+2062 IVNHIQD

-2096 IQAIQSRCDNLSTP
+2096 IQAIQSRCENLSAP
-2110 TMLRKTLQ
+2110 TALKKTLQ

-2136 DRLLHTPF
+2136 DKLLCTPF
-2144 RVLARRV
+2144 RVLARMV

-2165 NTQSSVSQLPLE
+2165 NLQSSTAQLPVE
-2177 ELNRIQ
+2177 ELSRIQ

-2196 RLYSLLDRF
+2196 RLYSLLDRL
-2205 RLSTVPESQ
+2205 RLATAPGSRGPS
-2214 SPAPPV
+2214 PPV
-2220 TSHPLDGDGHMAL
+2220 TSHPLDGDGPLAL
-2233 EAVNPDKD
+2233 ETVIPDKD
-2241 WYIRLV
+2241 WYLRLV
-2247 RSQCW
+2247 KSQCW

-2265 VHRIPAGEL
+2265 VNRIPPSDMST
-2274 EAFMMNPEFNISLLA
+2274 FMMNSEFNLSLLA
-2289 PCLSLGVRELSG
+2289 PCLGLGMREISG
-2301 GQGSPLFET
+2301 GQRSPLFEA
-2310 ARLVTLHR
+2310 ARLATLDRVTGL
-2318 MSSVVQQLPA
+2318 VQQLPA
-2328 THQPYQPSFPPES
+2328 AHHVFQPFLPVEPT
-2341 SAYWSKLSDLFG
+2341 AYWSKLNDLFG
-2353 DATVYQSLTTLARA
+2353 DAVLYRSLTTLARA

-2372 VVLSRVPSHLHLPPE
+2372 LVFSKLPSHLHLPPE
-2387 KEEDV
+2387 KERDT
-2392 VKFVVMTLEALS
+2392 VKFVVMTLEALA
-2404 WHLIHRQMPL
+2404 WHLIHEQIPL
-2414 SLDLQAALDCC
+2414 SLDLQAGLDCC
-2425 CVALQLPGLWLVLS
+2425 CLALQLPSLWSVLS
-2439 SLEFVTHAC
+2439 SPEMVTHAC
-2448 SLIHCVRFALE
+2448 SLIHCVRFVLE
-2459 AIAVQPGDQLLSP
+2459 AVVVQPGDQLLSP
-2472 ERRMNPAAALRED
+2472 ERRRNTPKASREDEVDSNTQNPAYITAACGM
-2485 RADADSAPPQ
+2485 A
-2495 YVTTACELVA
+2495 A
-2505 EMVEA
+2505 EMVES
-2510 LQSVLAPGHRRNSN
+2510 LPSVLALGHKRNSST
-2524 VPAFLTSVLKNIVV
+2524 PAFLTSVLRNIII

-2551 VPPLVWKLGWS
+2551 VPPLVWRLGWS
-2562 PKPGGDFGTALPEIP
+2562 PKPGGDFGTAFPEIP

-2592 RINTLGW
+2592 RINVLGW

-2614 VLVTQPLSM
+2614 VLVTQPLVM
-2623 EQEESQP
+2623 EQEESPP
-2630 EEDTERTQIHVLAV
+2630 EEDTERTQINVLAV
-2644 QAITSLVLSAMAVP
+2644 QAITSLVLSAMTVP

-2687 LSVIRGIVEQEVQA
+2687 LSVIRGIVEQEIQA
-2701 MVSKRD
+2701 MVSKRE
-2707 NIATHHSYQ
+2707 NVATHHLYQ
-2716 AWDPVPSLAPA
+2716 AWDPVPSLSPA

-2767 SITPLREEEWD
+2767 SITPLREEEWE
-2778 EEEEEEADVPLPSSP
+2778 EEEEEEADVPVPASP

-2813 QFLLELYSRWLLPS
+2813 QFLLELYSRWILPS
-2827 GSARKTP
+2827 GSARRTP
-2834 VILISEVVRSLLVVS
+2834 IILISEVVRSLLVVS
-2849 DLFTERNQFEM
+2849 DLFTERTQFEM
-2860 MYSTLMELRR
+2860 MYLALTELRR
-2870 VHPSEDEILV
+2870 VHPAEDEILA

-2906 LLESALR
+2906 LLESTLR

-2918 SRLGALH
+2918 SKVGALH
-2925 GVLYV
+2925 GALYV

-2935 LDDTAKQLIPVVSD
+2935 LDETAKQLVPVISD

-2954 LKGIA
+2954 LKGVA
-2959 HCVNVHSQQHVLLM
+2959 HCVNIHSQQHVLVM

-2985 LDVGPEFSASIIQM
+2985 LDVGPEFSASVIQM

-3006 SEEATPSAV
+3006 SEESTPSIIY
-3015 FHCVLRGLERLLLSE
+3015 HCVLRGLERLLLSE
-3030 QLSRLDAESLVKLSV
+3030 QLCRLDAESLVKLSV

-3063 LTCMYTGKEKVSPGR
+3063 LTCMYTGKEKISPGR
-3078 TADPNSS
+3078 SSDPSPA

-3102 FDRIRKGF
+3102 FDRVRKGF

-3187 TPVAMAM
+3187 TPVAMAV

-3225 PVDVNLFCL
+3225 QVDVNLFCL

-3260 AAPGSPY
+3260 AAPGNPY
-3267 HRLLACLRGAHQG
+3267 HRLLTCLRNVHKVA
-3280 TTG
+3280 TC

>member
-16 SFQQQQQQTV
+16 SFQQQQQQQQPPPQAPPPPPPPPPQPPQPPPQGQPPPPPPLPGPA
-26 EGVAGRAGRGHRPM
+26 EEPLHRP
-40 GERGPLLG
+40 
-48 VTLAWG
+48 
-54 VEGTEG
+54 
-60 TGAAGR
+60 
-66 VVVRGELPAPAERG
+66 
-80 GPQTGDGEGTPVLK
+80 
-94 VQIGHDLPRVLP
+94 
-106 GDRATHAQDFPGQH
+106 
-120 PPHQTHRTLELSL
+120 
-133 PSVGL
+133 
-138 AVHRQ
+138 
-143 LEGTCG
+143 
-149 VSLPLP
+149 
-155 PGTRSVHPPPGDP
+155 
-168 ECPPAS
+168 
-174 RGPGVPTQG
+174 
-183 RRRLPCGQLWT
+183 
-194 PAPDSTG
+194 
-201 GSVCSWAAPA
+201 
-211 PLPPPGPGSWLI
+211 
-223 PSSETQTQRKKELLN
+223 KKELSA
-238 TKKDRVNHCQTICEN
+238 TKKDRVNHCLTICEN

-272 VELFLLCSD
+272 MELFLLCSD

-356 LTRISKR
+356 LTRTSKR
-363 TEESVQESLAAAI
+363 PEESVQETLAAAV

-405 SSPTIR
+405 SSPTVR
-411 RTAASSAV
+411 RTAAGSAV
-419 SVCQHSRRTQHFY
+419 SICQHSRRTQYFY
-432 SWLLSVLLGLLVP
+432 NWLLNVLLGLLVP
-445 VGGEPPTLLILGV
+445 MEEDHPTLLILGV
-458 LLALRYLV
+458 LLTLRCLV

-481 FGVTRKETE
+481 FGVTRKEME
-490 VSPSTEQLVQVYELI
+490 VSPSAEQLVQVYELT
-505 LHYTQHPDHNVVTG
+505 LHHTQHQDHNVVTG
-519 ALELLQQIFRTPPP
+519 ALELLQQLFRTPPP
-533 ELLQVL
+533 ELLQAL
-539 TTVGGGRRL
+539 TTPGGLGQLTLVREEAGGR
-548 GAARDEPGC
+548 G
-557 RSRSGSI
+557 RSGSI
-564 VELIAGGG
+564 VELLAGGG

-613 VKGEVAGELAASS
+613 VKSEIGGELAASSS
-626 GVSTPGSTS
+626 GVSTPG
-635 SAADSVGHDII
+635 SVGHDII

-653 HTLQSDPVDLASC
+653 HTLQADSVDLSGC
-666 DLASAATDG
+666 DLTSAATDG

-683 SSSQISAVPSD
+683 SSSQFSAVPSD

-721 SAVTPSDSSEIVLDS
+721 SAVTPSDSSEIVLDG
-736 ADSQYSGMQMEHLQD
+736 ADSQYLGVQIGQPQEED
-751 EEEDAAGVLTDE
+751 EEEAAGVLSGEVSDVFRN
-763 ASVALPHAHAL
+763 SSLALQQAHL
-774 RNAGHSRQSSDSSVE
+774 LERMGHSRQPSDSSVDKFVSKDE
-789 RLLPKEEAAELGD
+789 VAEAGD

-814 GQFTDDDA
+814 GQPNDDDS

-828 VRLLAASFLLTGEK
+828 VRLLSASFLLTGEK
-842 NALVPD
+842 KALVPD
-848 RDARVSVKA
+848 RDVRVSVKA
-857 LAVSCVGAAVALH
+857 LALSCIGAAVALH

-879 KSPLDP
+879 KVPLSTM
-885 VEYPEEQYVSDILNY
+885 ESTEEQYVSDILNY
-900 IDHGDPQIRGAT
+900 IDHGDPQVRGAT
-912 AILCGTLVHSILTRS
+912 AILCGTLVYSILSRS
-927 RFHVSDW
+927 RLRVGDW
-934 LGAMRGL
+934 LGTIRAL
-941 TGNTFSLVDCV
+941 TGNTFSLVDCI

-965 TCKLACTAVRLCV
+965 TCKLACTAVRHCV
-978 MSLCSSS
+978 LSLCSSS
-985 YSELGLQLI
+985 YSDLGLQLL
-994 IDALPLRSSSYWLVR
+994 IDMLPLKNSSYWLVR

-1014 TLAEIDFRLVSFLES
+1014 TLAEIDFRLVSFLEAK
-1029 RAEKLHRGAHHYTGL
+1029 AESLHRGAHHYTGF

-1057 SLLGDEDSRVR
+1057 YLLGDEDPRVR
-1068 HVAAASLLR
+1068 HVAATTLTR

-1110 HEMQPPSHFSVSTM
+1110 HETQPPSHFSVSTI

-1129 GYSLLPSITDVTL
+1129 GYSLLPSVTDVTM
-1142 ENNLSRVIAAV
+1142 ENNLSRVVAAV
-1153 SHQLVR
+1153 SHELIT

-1171 ALCLLSTAFPVCVW
+1171 ALCVLSAAFPVCTW
-1185 SLGWHCGVP
+1185 SLGWHCGGIKQQDCMLEASWLTLGMSAFRVP
-1194 PLGGADESRKSC
+1194 PLSASDESRKSC
-1206 TVGMVTVILT
+1206 TVGMASMILT

-1230 QDALTLAGNLLA
+1230 QDALILAGNLLA
-1242 ASAPRSLR
+1242 ASAPKSLR
-1250 SSWSTEEEASTAA
+1250 SSWASEEEGSSAA
-1263 TRQEEAWPA
+1263 TRQEEIWPA
-1272 LGDRSLVPMV
+1272 LGDRTLVPMV

-1302 VAPGPAVKAAL
+1302 VTPGPAIKAAL

-1331 KEAGEQVAVPLSP
+1331 KEPGEQTSTPMSP
-1344 KKGPEA
+1344 KKGGEA
-1350 GPASRQ
+1350 STASRQ
-1356 PDTPGPATTSK
+1356 SDTSGPVTASK
-1367 SSTLGGFY
+1367 SSSLGSFY
-1375 HLPSYLK
+1375 HLPSYLR
-1382 LYEVLKATHTNY
+1382 LHDVLKATHANY
-1394 KVTLDLQSST
+1394 KVTLDLQNST
-1404 EKFGSFLRSAL
+1404 EKFGGFLRSAL

-1435 EILGYLKSCFSRE
+1435 EVLGYLKSCFSRE

-1478 PSKSQGRAQR
+1478 PSKSQCRAQR
-1488 LGSSSIRPGLYHYC
+1488 LGSSSVRPGLYHYC

-1523 QAEQDHDTSGWF
+1523 QADQEHDASGWF

-1542 SQLKTNLTGVT
+1542 AQLKTNLTSVT

-1584 SVQLQRQVLDLLA
+1584 SVQLQKQVLDLLA

-1634 EAIIPNVFFFLVL
+1634 EAIIPNIFFFLVL

-1694 VLRGANK
+1694 VLRGTNK

-1715 VSMLLRLIQHHQ
+1715 VSMLLRLIQYHQ

-1756 VILPMLAKQQMHI
+1756 IILPMLAKQQMHI

-1801 VTPSTMASVS
+1801 ITPSTMASVS

-1841 ELSFSA
+1841 ELSFSPY
-1847 HLLSCP
+1847 LISCP

-1858 REGSSS
+1858 RDGDSNPTLGER
-1864 PAPEGHS
+1864 S
-1871 EGRHGKSLPEE
+1871 EGKQVKNLPED

-1896 DDIVTK
+1896 EDIVTK
-1902 QLRVDVSEQQH
+1902 QLKVDMSEQQH

-1927 VHIFKSGMF
+1927 IHIFKSGMF
-1936 RRMTAAATR
+1936 RRITAAATR
-1945 LFTSEASDGSFYTLE
+1945 LFTSDGCEGSFYTLDS
-1960 GLNAH
+1960 LNAR

-1978 LWCQLLLLVNY
+1978 LWCQILLLINH
-1989 TDYRWWAEVQQ
+1989 TDHRWWAEVQQ

-2007 SSTKLLSPQALG
+2007 SCTKSLNPQISA
-2019 EADSDWASRLGMCN
+2019 EEDSGSAAQLGMCN

-2062 TVNHIQD
+2062 IVNHIQD

-2074 HEPPVQDFISAVHRN
+2074 HEPPVQDFISAIHRN

-2096 IQAIQSRCDNLSTP
+2096 IQAIQSRCENLSTP
-2110 TMLRKTLQ
+2110 TTLKKTLQ

-2136 DRLLHTPF
+2136 DRLLGTPF
-2144 RVLARRV
+2144 RALARMV

-2165 NTQSSVSQLPLE
+2165 NLQSSMAQLPEE

-2183 EYLQSSGLAQRHQ
+2183 EHLQNTGLAQRHQ

-2205 RLSTVPESQ
+2205 RLSTVQDSL
-2214 SPAPPV
+2214 SPLPPV
-2220 TSHPLDGDGHMAL
+2220 TSHPLDGDGHTSL
-2233 EAVNPDKD
+2233 ETVNPDKD
-2241 WYIRLV
+2241 WYLQLV

-2265 VHRIPAGEL
+2265 VNRIPAEDMSD
-2274 EAFMMNPEFNISLLA
+2274 FMMSSEFNLSLLA
-2289 PCLSLGVRELSG
+2289 PCLSLGMSEIAN
-2301 GQGSPLFET
+2301 GQKSPLFEA
-2310 ARLVTLHR
+2310 ARRVTLDR
-2318 MSSVVQQLPA
+2318 VTNVVQQLPA
-2328 THQPYQPSFPPES
+2328 VHQVFQPFLPTEPT
-2341 SAYWSKLSDLFG
+2341 AYWSKLNDLFG
-2353 DATVYQSLTTLARA
+2353 DTTSYQSLTTLARA

-2372 VVLSRVPSHLHLPPE
+2372 VVLSKVPAPLHLPPE
-2387 KEEDV
+2387 KEGHT

-2404 WHLIHRQMPL
+2404 WHLIHEQIPL
-2414 SLDLQAALDCC
+2414 SLDLQAGLDCC
-2425 CVALQLPGLWLVLS
+2425 CLALQVPGLWGVLS
-2439 SLEFVTHAC
+2439 SPEYVTHTC
-2448 SLIHCVRFALE
+2448 SLIHCVRFILE
-2459 AIAVQPGDQLLSP
+2459 AIAVQPGDQLLGP
-2472 ERRMNPAAALRED
+2472 ESRSHTP
-2485 RADADSAPPQ
+2485 RAVRKEEVDSDIQ
-2495 YVTTACELVA
+2495 NLSHITSACEMVA
-2505 EMVEA
+2505 DMVES
-2510 LQSVLAPGHRRNSN
+2510 LQSVLALGHKRNSTL
-2524 VPAFLTSVLKNIVV
+2524 PSFLTAVLKNIVV

-2562 PKPGGDFGTALPEIP
+2562 PKPGGDFGTVFPEIP

-2584 EVFKEFIY
+2584 EVLKEFIY

-2614 VLVTQPLSM
+2614 VLVTQPLVM
-2623 EQEESQP
+2623 EQEESPP

-2687 LSVIRGIVEQEVQA
+2687 LSMIRGIVEQEIQE
-2701 MVSKRD
+2701 MVSQRE
-2707 NIATHHSYQ
+2707 NTATHHSHQ
-2716 AWDPVPSLAPA
+2716 AWDPVPSLLPA

-2736 KLLLQINPE
+2736 KLLLQINSE
-2745 RELGNMS
+2745 REPGNMS

-2767 SITPLREEEWD
+2767 NITPLREEEWD
-2778 EEEEEEADVPLPSSP
+2778 EEEEEEADAPAPTSP
-2793 PTSPVNSRKHRAG
+2793 PVSPVNSRKHRAG

-2813 QFLLELYSRWLLPS
+2813 QFLLELYSRWILPS
-2827 GSARKTP
+2827 SAARRTP

-2849 DLFTERNQFEM
+2849 DLFTERTQFEM
-2860 MYSTLMELRR
+2860 MYLTLTELRR
-2870 VHPSEDEILV
+2870 VHPSEDEILI

-2889 AAAVLGMDKAV
+2889 AAAVLGMDKTV

-2906 LLESALR
+2906 LLESTLR
-2913 SSHLP
+2913 STHLP
-2918 SRLGALH
+2918 SQIGALH
-2925 GVLYV
+2925 GILYV

-2935 LDDTAKQLIPVVSD
+2935 LDDTVKQLIPVVSD

-2959 HCVNVHSQQHVLLM
+2959 HCVNIHSQQHVLVM
-2973 CATAFYLIENYP
+2973 CATAFYLMENYP
-2985 LDVGPEFSASIIQM
+2985 LDVGPEFSASVIQM

-3006 SEEATPSAV
+3006 SEESTPSIIY
-3015 FHCVLRGLERLLLSE
+3015 HCALRGLERLLLSE
-3030 QLSRLDAESLVKLSV
+3030 QLSRLDTESLVKLSV
-3045 DRVNVHSPHRAM
+3045 DRVNVQSPHRAM

-3063 LTCMYTGKEKVSPGR
+3063 LTCMYTGKEKASPGR
-3078 TADPNSS
+3078 ASDPSP
-3085 APDSESV
+3085 ATPDSESV

-3164 HSTGQS
+3164 HSAGQS

-3200 FVSASTSPWVSAVL
+3200 LVSASTSPWVSAIL

-3225 PVDVNLFCL
+3225 QVDVNLFCL

-3246 ELDRRAFQSVFEVV
+3246 EFDRRAFQSVFEVV

-3267 HRLLACLRGAHQG
+3267 HRLLACLQNVHKVTAC
-3280 TTG
+3280 

>member
-1 MATLEK
+1 MATMEK
-7 LMKAFESLK
+7 LMKAFESLR
-16 SFQQQQQQTV
+16 SFQQQQGPAAIPEEPLQ
-26 EGVAGRAGRGHRPM
+26 RP
-40 GERGPLLG
+40 
-48 VTLAWG
+48 
-54 VEGTEG
+54 
-60 TGAAGR
+60 
-66 VVVRGELPAPAERG
+66 
-80 GPQTGDGEGTPVLK
+80 
-94 VQIGHDLPRVLP
+94 
-106 GDRATHAQDFPGQH
+106 
-120 PPHQTHRTLELSL
+120 
-133 PSVGL
+133 
-138 AVHRQ
+138 
-143 LEGTCG
+143 
-149 VSLPLP
+149 
-155 PGTRSVHPPPGDP
+155 
-168 ECPPAS
+168 
-174 RGPGVPTQG
+174 
-183 RRRLPCGQLWT
+183 
-194 PAPDSTG
+194 
-201 GSVCSWAAPA
+201 
-211 PLPPPGPGSWLI
+211 
-223 PSSETQTQRKKELLN
+223 KKELST
-238 TKKDRVNHCQTICEN
+238 TKKDRVNHCLTICEN

-272 VELFLLCSD
+272 MEVFLLCSE

-295 NKVIKALMDSNL
+295 NKVIKVLMDSSL

-312 ELYKEIKKNGAPRS
+312 ELYKEIKKNGASRS

-363 TEESVQESLAAAI
+363 PEESVQETLAAAI
-376 PKIMASFG
+376 PKIMAAFG

-411 RTAASSAV
+411 RTAAGSAV
-419 SVCQHSRRTQHFY
+419 SICQHSRRMQYFY
-432 SWLLSVLLGLLVP
+432 AWLLNVLSGLLVP
-445 VGGEPPTLLILGV
+445 VDDDHPTLLILGV
-458 LLALRYLV
+458 LLTLRYLI

-481 FGVTRKETE
+481 FGVTRKEAE
-490 VSPSTEQLVQVYELI
+490 ISPSPDQLVQVYELT
-505 LHYTQHPDHNVVTG
+505 LHYTQHQDHNVVTG
-519 ALELLQQIFRTPPP
+519 ALELLQQLFRTPPP
-533 ELLQVL
+533 ELLHAL
-539 TTVGGGRRL
+539 TTTGGI
-548 GAARDEPGC
+548 AQVSVSKDESTS
-557 RSRSGSI
+557 RNRSGSI
-564 VELIAGGG
+564 VELI
-572 SSCSPVLSRKQ
+572 
-583 KGKVLLGEEE
+583 GKILLGEEE
-593 ALEDDSESRSD
+593 GLEDDSETRSD
-604 VSSSAFAAS
+604 VSAASFAAS
-613 VKGEVAGELAASS
+613 VKGEITSELASSS
-626 GVSTPGSTS
+626 GVSTAGSAGS
-635 SAADSVGHDII
+635 SAADPTGHDII

-653 HTLQSDPVDLASC
+653 HTLQSDSVDLTSC
-666 DLASAATDG
+666 DLTSTATEG
-675 DEEDILSH
+675 EDDDVLSR
-683 SSSQISAVPSD
+683 SSSQISAVQSD
-694 PAMDLNDGTQA
+694 PTMDLNDGTQA

-721 SAVTPSDSSEIVLDS
+721 SAVTPSDSSEIVLEG
-736 ADSQYSGMQMEHLQD
+736 AEGQYSGMQIGQLQD
-751 EEEDAAGVLTDE
+751 EEDE
-763 ASVALPHAHAL
+763 AANILQDDSSESFRNSSMALQQPHML
-774 RNAGHSRQSSDSSVE
+774 KTTSHSRQPSDSSVD
-789 RLLPKEEAAELGD
+789 RFTSKEDTADPGD
-802 PESKPCRIKGDI
+802 HENKPSRIKGDI
-814 GQFTDDDA
+814 GHYTDGNS

-828 VRLLAASFLLTGEK
+828 VRLLSASFLLTGEK
-842 NALVPD
+842 GALVPD
-848 RDARVSVKA
+848 RDVRVSVKA
-857 LAVSCVGAAVALH
+857 LAVSCVGAAIALH

-879 KSPLDP
+879 KTPLEAMGE
-885 VEYPEEQYVSDILNY
+885 EYEEQYVSDILNY

-912 AILCGTLVHSILTRS
+912 AILCGTIINSILLKS
-927 RFHVSDW
+927 RFDVEKW
-934 LGAMRGL
+934 LINIRSS
-941 TGNTFSLVDCV
+941 TGNLFSLVDCI

-965 TCKLACTAVRLCV
+965 TCKLACTAVRHCI

-994 IDALPLRSSSYWLVR
+994 VDLLTLKNSSYWLVR

-1014 TLAEIDFRLVSFLES
+1014 TLAEVDFRLVNFLEGKTDS
-1029 RAEKLHRGAHHYTGL
+1029 LHRGVHHYTGL

-1057 SLLGDEDSRVR
+1057 SLLGDEDPRVR
-1068 HVAAASLLR
+1068 HVAASSLMR
-1077 LVPKLFYKCDQGQA
+1077 LVPKLFYNCDQGQA

-1098 RDQSSVYLKLLM
+1098 RDQSGVYLKLLM
-1110 HEMQPPSHFSVSTM
+1110 HETQPPSHFAVSTI
-1124 TRIYR
+1124 TRTYR
-1129 GYSLLPSITDVTL
+1129 GYNMLQSPTDVTM
-1142 ENNLSRVIAAV
+1142 ENNLSRVVAAI
-1153 SHQLVR
+1153 SHALTI

-1171 ALCLLSTAFPVCVW
+1171 ALCLLSTTFPVCTWTV
-1185 SLGWHCGVP
+1185 GWHCGVSQP
-1194 PLGGADESRKSC
+1194 NPSDESQKGC
-1206 TVGMVTVILT
+1206 AIGMAGMVLS

-1230 QDALTLAGNLLA
+1230 QDALILTGNLLA
-1242 ASAPRSLR
+1242 ASAPKCLKNP
-1250 SSWSTEEEASTAA
+1250 WSGEEDSNQGA
-1263 TRQEEAWPA
+1263 TKQEEPWPA
-1272 LGDRSLVPMV
+1272 LADRTLVTLV

-1289 LKVINICAHVLDD
+1289 LKVINICAHVMDD

-1331 KEAGEQVAVPLSP
+1331 REPVEQASVPMSP
-1344 KKGPEA
+1344 KKGGET
-1350 GPASRQ
+1350 S
-1356 PDTPGPATTSK
+1356 PATRQTDASGPVPTSK
-1367 SSTLGGFY
+1367 SSSVGSFY

-1382 LYEVLKATHTNY
+1382 LYDVLKATHANY
-1394 KVTLDLQSST
+1394 KVTLDLQNSN
-1404 EKFGSFLRSAL
+1404 EKFGCFLRSAL

-1435 EILGYLKSCFSRE
+1435 EILGYLKSCFNRE
-1448 PMMATVCVQQLLKTL
+1448 PTMATVCVQQLLKTL

-1469 SQFDGLSSN
+1469 SQCDGLSSN
-1478 PSKSQGRAQR
+1478 TSKAQGKAQR
-1488 LGSSSIRPGLYHYC
+1488 LGSSNLRPGLYHYC

-1523 QAEQDHDTSGWF
+1523 QAEQEHDASGWF

-1542 SQLKTNLTGVT
+1542 TQLKTSISSAA
-1553 KNRAD
+1553 KHRAD

-1634 EAIIPNVFFFLVL
+1634 EAIIPNIFFFLVL

-1694 VLRGANK
+1694 VLRGTNK

-1715 VSMLLRLIQHHQ
+1715 VSMLLRLIQYHQ

-1742 NEDKWKRLSRQVAD
+1742 NEDKWKRLSRQIAD
-1756 VILPMLAKQQMHI
+1756 IILPMLAKQQMHI
-1769 DSHEALGVLNT
+1769 DSHDALGVLNT

-1801 VTPSTMASVS
+1801 VTPKTMASVS

-1841 ELSFSA
+1841 ELSFSPY
-1847 HLLSCP
+1847 LISCQA
-1853 VINRL
+1853 INRL
-1858 REGSSS
+1858 RRGENNVST
-1864 PAPEGHS
+1864 PEDRA
-1871 EGRHGKSLPEE
+1871 EVKQAKYLPEE

-1896 DDIVTK
+1896 EDIVTK
-1902 QLRVDVSEQQH
+1902 QLKVDMNEQQH

-1927 VHIFKSGMF
+1927 IHIFKSGMF
-1936 RRMTAAATR
+1936 RRITAAATR
-1945 LFTSEASDGSFYTLE
+1945 LFTGDGSDGSFYTLE
-1960 GLNAH
+1960 SLSDL
-1965 VRAMVPTHPALVL
+1965 VQSMIPTHPSLVL
-1978 LWCQLLLLVNY
+1978 LWCQILLLVNY
-1989 TDYRWWAEVQQ
+1989 TNYNWWSEVHQ

-2007 SSTKLLSPQALG
+2007 STTKLLSPQICG
-2019 EADSDWASRLGMCN
+2019 DSDESDSESKRGMCN

-2062 TVNHIQD
+2062 IVNHVQD
-2069 LISLS
+2069 LINLS

-2096 IQAIQSRCDNLSTP
+2096 IQAIQSRCENLAAP
-2110 TMLRKTLQ
+2110 TTLKKTLQ

-2136 DRLLHTPF
+2136 DKLLCTPF
-2144 RVLARRV
+2144 RVLARMV

-2165 NTQSSVSQLPLE
+2165 TLQNSITQLPVE
-2177 ELNRIQ
+2177 ELDRIQ
-2183 EYLQSSGLAQRHQ
+2183 EYLQNSGLATRHQ

-2205 RLSTVPESQ
+2205 RLMVAPDTT
-2214 SPAPPV
+2214 SPSPVV
-2220 TSHPLDGDGHMAL
+2220 TSHPLDGEGQPAL
-2233 EAVNPDKD
+2233 ENVVLDKD
-2241 WYIRLV
+2241 WYVSLV
-2247 RSQCW
+2247 RSQCCIK
-2252 TRSDSALLEGAEL
+2252 SDSALLEGAEL
-2265 VHRIPAGEL
+2265 VNRIPQPDL
-2274 EAFMMNPEFNISLLA
+2274 NSFMTCKEFNLSLLA
-2289 PCLSLGVRELSG
+2289 PCLSLGMNEISRDQKS
-2301 GQGSPLFET
+2301 SLFET
-2310 ARLVTLHR
+2310 SRRVTLDHV
-2318 MSSVVQQLPA
+2318 STTVLNLPA
-2328 THQPYQPSFPPES
+2328 NHQVFQPVLPTEP
-2341 SAYWSKLSDLFG
+2341 SAYWKKLSDIFG
-2353 DATVYQSLTTLARA
+2353 DEVIYRSVMTLCRA

-2372 VVLSRVPSHLHLPPE
+2372 LLLSKLPTGLRVPPD
-2387 KEEDV
+2387 KEDDIL
-2392 VKFVVMTLEALS
+2392 KFVVMSVEALS
-2404 WHLIHRQMPL
+2404 WRLMHDQLPL
-2414 SLDLQAALDCC
+2414 SIDLQAALDCC
-2425 CVALQLPGLWLVLS
+2425 CLTLQQPNLWNLLASAVN
-2439 SLEFVTHAC
+2439 VTYAC
-2448 SLIHCVRFALE
+2448 SLINCIRFIIE
-2459 AIAVQPGDQLLSP
+2459 AVAVEPGNQLLSP
-2472 ERRMNPAAALRED
+2472 ERKKNTSKGLNED
-2485 RADADSAPPQ
+2485 EVDSNTQ
-2495 YVTTACELVA
+2495 KNKHVTAACEMVA
-2505 EMVEA
+2505 EMVEC
-2510 LQSVLAPGHRRNSN
+2510 LQTVLALGHQRNSSI
-2524 VPAFLTSVLKNIVV
+2524 PAFLTPVLKNIII

-2562 PKPGGDFGTALPEIP
+2562 PKPAGDFGTVFPEIP

-2584 EVFKEFIY
+2584 EIFKEFIY

-2599 TSRTQFEETWATLLG
+2599 ISRTQFEETWATLLG
-2614 VLVTQPLSM
+2614 VLVTQPIVM
-2623 EQEESQP
+2623 DQEESQQ
-2630 EEDTERTQIHVLAV
+2630 EEDTERTQINVLAV
-2644 QAITSLVLSAMAVP
+2644 QAITSLVLSAMTIP

-2668 EQQPRNKPL
+2668 EQQPRNKAL

-2687 LSVIRGIVEQEVQA
+2687 LSVIRGIVEQEIQA

-2707 NIATHHSYQ
+2707 NIATHHLYQ
-2716 AWDPVPSLAPA
+2716 AWDPVPSLSPA
-2727 TTGALISHD
+2727 TTGALISHE
-2736 KLLLQINPE
+2736 KLLLQINTE
-2745 RELGNMS
+2745 REIGDMD
-2752 YKLGQVSIHSVWLGN
+2752 YKLGQVSIHSIWLGN
-2767 SITPLREEEWD
+2767 NITPLREEEWGED
-2778 EEEEEEADVPLPSSP
+2778 EEDENDIPAPSSP
-2793 PTSPVNSRKHRAG
+2793 PTSPINTRKHRAG

-2813 QFLLELYSRWLLPS
+2813 QFLLELYSQWILPS
-2827 GSARKTP
+2827 NPSKRTP
-2834 VILISEVVRSLLVVS
+2834 VILISEVVRSLLAVS

-2860 MYSTLMELRR
+2860 MYTTLTELRK

-2880 QYLVPATCK
+2880 QYLIPATCK

-2906 LLESALR
+2906 LLESTLR
-2913 SSHLP
+2913 STHMP
-2918 SRLGALH
+2918 SRIGALH
-2925 GVLYV
+2925 GILYI

-2935 LDDTAKQLIPVVSD
+2935 LDETAKQLIPIISD

-2954 LKGIA
+2954 LRGVA
-2959 HCVNVHSQQHVLLM
+2959 HCVNVHNQQHILVM
-2973 CATAFYLIENYP
+2973 CAAAFYLIENYP
-2985 LDVGPEFSASIIQM
+2985 LDVGPEFSAGIIQM
-2999 CGVMLSG
+2999 CGVMVSG
-3006 SEEATPSAV
+3006 SDESTPSIIY
-3015 FHCVLRGLERLLLSE
+3015 HCVLRGLERLLLSE
-3030 QLSRLDAESLVKLSV
+3030 QLSRLDSETLVKLSV
-3045 DRVNVHSPHRAM
+3045 DRVNVQSPHRAM

-3063 LTCMYTGKEKVSPGR
+3063 LTCMYTGKEKISPSR
-3078 TADPNSS
+3078 STDANPA

-3110 PCEARVVARI
+3110 PFEARVVARI

-3164 HSTGQS
+3164 HTTGQS

-3200 FVSASTSPWVSAVL
+3200 FVSASTSQWISAIL
-3214 PHVISRMGKLE
+3214 PHIISRMGKLE
-3225 PVDVNLFCL
+3225 QVDVNIFCL
-3234 VATDFYRHQIEE
+3234 VAIDFYRHQIDE

-3260 AAPGSPY
+3260 ASPGTPY
-3267 HRLLACLRGAHQG
+3267 HRLLTCLQNVHKVTAC
-3280 TTG
+3280 

>member
-1 MATLEK
+1 M
-7 LMKAFESLK
+7 
-16 SFQQQQQQTV
+16 
-26 EGVAGRAGRGHRPM
+26 
-40 GERGPLLG
+40 
-48 VTLAWG
+48 
-54 VEGTEG
+54 
-60 TGAAGR
+60 
-66 VVVRGELPAPAERG
+66 
-80 GPQTGDGEGTPVLK
+80 
-94 VQIGHDLPRVLP
+94 
-106 GDRATHAQDFPGQH
+106 
-120 PPHQTHRTLELSL
+120 
-133 PSVGL
+133 
-138 AVHRQ
+138 
-143 LEGTCG
+143 
-149 VSLPLP
+149 
-155 PGTRSVHPPPGDP
+155 
-168 ECPPAS
+168 
-174 RGPGVPTQG
+174 
-183 RRRLPCGQLWT
+183 
-194 PAPDSTG
+194 
-201 GSVCSWAAPA
+201 
-211 PLPPPGPGSWLI
+211 
-223 PSSETQTQRKKELLN
+223 
-238 TKKDRVNHCQTICEN
+238 
-253 IVAQSLRNSPEFQ
+253 AQSLRNSPEFQ

-272 VELFLLCSD
+272 MELFLLCSD

-356 LTRISKR
+356 LTRTSKR
-363 TEESVQESLAAAI
+363 PEESVQETLAAAV

-405 SSPTIR
+405 SSPTVR
-411 RTAASSAV
+411 RTAAGSAV
-419 SVCQHSRRTQHFY
+419 SICQHSRRTQYFY
-432 SWLLSVLLGLLVP
+432 NWLLNVLLGLLVP
-445 VGGEPPTLLILGV
+445 MEEEHPTLLILGV
-458 LLALRYLV
+458 LLTLRCLV

-481 FGVTRKETE
+481 FGVTRKEME
-490 VSPSTEQLVQVYELI
+490 VSPSAEQLVQVYELT
-505 LHYTQHPDHNVVTG
+505 LHHTQHQDHNVVTG
-519 ALELLQQIFRTPPP
+519 ALELLQQLFRTPPP
-533 ELLQVL
+533 ELLQAL
-539 TTVGGGRRL
+539 TTPGGLGQLTLVREEAGGR
-548 GAARDEPGC
+548 G
-557 RSRSGSI
+557 RSGSI
-564 VELIAGGG
+564 VEL
-572 SSCSPVLSRKQ
+572 L
-583 KGKVLLGEEE
+583 GKVLLGEEE

-613 VKGEVAGELAASS
+613 VKSEIGGELAASS
-626 GVSTPGSTS
+626 GVSTPG
-635 SAADSVGHDII
+635 SVGHDII

-653 HTLQSDPVDLASC
+653 HTLQADSVDLSGC
-666 DLASAATDG
+666 DLTSAATDG

-683 SSSQISAVPSD
+683 SSSQFSAVPSD

-721 SAVTPSDSSEIVLDS
+721 SAVTPSDSSEIVLDG
-736 ADSQYSGMQMEHLQD
+736 ADSQYLGVQIGQPQEED
-751 EEEDAAGVLTDE
+751 EEEAAGVLSGE
-763 ASVALPHAHAL
+763 VADVFRNSSLALQQAHL
-774 RNAGHSRQSSDSSVE
+774 LERMGHSRQPSDSSVDKFVSKDE
-789 RLLPKEEAAELGD
+789 VAEAGD

-814 GQFTDDDA
+814 GQPNDDDS

-828 VRLLAASFLLTGEK
+828 VRLLSASFLLTGEK
-842 NALVPD
+842 KALVPD
-848 RDARVSVKA
+848 RAVRVSVKA
-857 LAVSCVGAAVALH
+857 LALSCIGAAVALH

-879 KSPLDP
+879 KVPLSTM
-885 VEYPEEQYVSDILNY
+885 ESTEEQYVSDILNY
-900 IDHGDPQIRGAT
+900 IDHGDPQVRGAT
-912 AILCGTLVHSILTRS
+912 AILCGTLVYSILSRS
-927 RFHVSDW
+927 RLRVGDW
-934 LGAMRGL
+934 LGTIRAL
-941 TGNTFSLVDCV
+941 TGNTFSLVDCI

-965 TCKLACTAVRLCV
+965 TCKLACTAVRHCV
-978 MSLCSSS
+978 LSLCSSS
-985 YSELGLQLI
+985 YSDLGLQLL
-994 IDALPLRSSSYWLVR
+994 IDMLPLKNSSYWLVR

-1014 TLAEIDFRLVSFLES
+1014 TLAEIDFRLVSFLEAK
-1029 RAEKLHRGAHHYTGL
+1029 AESLHRGAHHYTGF

-1057 SLLGDEDSRVR
+1057 YLLGDEDPRVR
-1068 HVAAASLLR
+1068 HVAATTLTR

-1110 HEMQPPSHFSVSTM
+1110 HETQPPSHFSVSTI

-1129 GYSLLPSITDVTL
+1129 GYSLLPSVTDVTM
-1142 ENNLSRVIAAV
+1142 ENNLSRVVAAV
-1153 SHQLVR
+1153 SHELIT

-1171 ALCLLSTAFPVCVW
+1171 ALCVLSAAFPVCTW

-1194 PLGGADESRKSC
+1194 PLSASDESRKSC
-1206 TVGMVTVILT
+1206 TVGMASMILT

-1230 QDALTLAGNLLA
+1230 QDALILAGNLLA
-1242 ASAPRSLR
+1242 ASAPKSLR
-1250 SSWSTEEEASTAA
+1250 SSWASEEEGNSAAS
-1263 TRQEEAWPA
+1263 RQEEIWPA
-1272 LGDRSLVPMV
+1272 LGDRTLVPMV

-1302 VAPGPAVKAAL
+1302 VTPGPAIKAAL

-1331 KEAGEQVAVPLSP
+1331 KEPGEQTSTPMSP
-1344 KKGPEA
+1344 KKGGEA
-1350 GPASRQ
+1350 STASRQ
-1356 PDTPGPATTSK
+1356 SDTSGPVTASK
-1367 SSTLGGFY
+1367 SSSLGSFY
-1375 HLPSYLK
+1375 HLPSYLR
-1382 LYEVLKATHTNY
+1382 LHDVLKATHANY
-1394 KVTLDLQSST
+1394 KVTLDLQNST
-1404 EKFGSFLRSAL
+1404 EKFGGFLRSAL

-1435 EILGYLKSCFSRE
+1435 EVLGYLKSCFSRE

-1478 PSKSQGRAQR
+1478 PSKSQCRAQR
-1488 LGSSSIRPGLYHYC
+1488 LGSSSVRPGLYHYC

-1523 QAEQDHDTSGWF
+1523 QAEQEHDASGWF

-1542 SQLKTNLTGVT
+1542 AQLKTNLTSVT

-1584 SVQLQRQVLDLLA
+1584 SVQLQKQVLDLLA

-1634 EAIIPNVFFFLVL
+1634 EAIIPNIFFFLVL

-1694 VLRGANK
+1694 VLRGTNK

-1715 VSMLLRLIQHHQ
+1715 VSMLLRLIQYHQ

-1756 VILPMLAKQQMHI
+1756 IILPMLAKQQMHI

-1801 VTPSTMASVS
+1801 ITPSTMASVS

-1841 ELSFSA
+1841 ELSFSPY
-1847 HLLSCP
+1847 LISCP

-1858 REGSSS
+1858 RDGDSNPTLGER
-1864 PAPEGHS
+1864 S
-1871 EGRHGKSLPEE
+1871 EGKQVKNLPED

-1896 DDIVTK
+1896 EDIVTK
-1902 QLRVDVSEQQH
+1902 QLKVDMSEQQH

-1927 VHIFKSGMF
+1927 IHIFKSGMF
-1936 RRMTAAATR
+1936 RRITAAATR
-1945 LFTSEASDGSFYTLE
+1945 LFTSDGCEGSFYTLDS
-1960 GLNAH
+1960 LNAR

-1978 LWCQLLLLVNY
+1978 LWCQILLLINH
-1989 TDYRWWAEVQQ
+1989 TDHRWWAEVQQ

-2007 SSTKLLSPQALG
+2007 SCTKSLNPQISA
-2019 EADSDWASRLGMCN
+2019 EEDSGSAAQLGMCN

-2062 TVNHIQD
+2062 IVNHIQD

-2074 HEPPVQDFISAVHRN
+2074 HEPPVQDFISAIHRN

-2096 IQAIQSRCDNLSTP
+2096 IQAIQSRCENLSTP
-2110 TMLRKTLQ
+2110 TTLKKTLQ

-2136 DRLLHTPF
+2136 DRLLGTPF
-2144 RVLARRV
+2144 RALARMV

-2165 NTQSSVSQLPLE
+2165 NLQSSMAQLPEE

-2183 EYLQSSGLAQRHQ
+2183 EHLQNTGLAQRHQ

-2205 RLSTVPESQ
+2205 RLSTVQDSL
-2214 SPAPPV
+2214 SPLPPV
-2220 TSHPLDGDGHMAL
+2220 TSHPLDGDGHTSL
-2233 EAVNPDKD
+2233 ETVNPDKD
-2241 WYIRLV
+2241 WYLQLV

-2265 VHRIPAGEL
+2265 VNRIPAEDMND
-2274 EAFMMNPEFNISLLA
+2274 FMMSSEFNLSLLA
-2289 PCLSLGVRELSG
+2289 PCLSLGMSEITN
-2301 GQGSPLFET
+2301 GQKSPLFEA
-2310 ARLVTLHR
+2310 ARRVTLDR
-2318 MSSVVQQLPA
+2318 VTNVVQQLPA
-2328 THQPYQPSFPPES
+2328 VHQVFQPFLPTES
-2341 SAYWSKLSDLFG
+2341 TAYWSKLNDLFG
-2353 DATVYQSLTTLARA
+2353 DTTSYQSLTTLARA

-2372 VVLSRVPSHLHLPPE
+2372 VVLSKVPAPLHLPPE
-2387 KEEDV
+2387 KEGDT

-2404 WHLIHRQMPL
+2404 WHLIHEQIPL
-2414 SLDLQAALDCC
+2414 SLDLQAGLDCC
-2425 CVALQLPGLWLVLS
+2425 CLALQVPGLWGVLS
-2439 SLEFVTHAC
+2439 SPEYVTHTC
-2448 SLIHCVRFALE
+2448 SLIHCVRFILE
-2459 AIAVQPGDQLLSP
+2459 AIAVQPGDQLLGP
-2472 ERRMNPAAALRED
+2472 ESRSHTP
-2485 RADADSAPPQ
+2485 RAVRKEEVDSDIQ
-2495 YVTTACELVA
+2495 NLSHITSACEMVA
-2505 EMVEA
+2505 DMVES
-2510 LQSVLAPGHRRNSN
+2510 LQSMLALGHKRNSTL
-2524 VPAFLTSVLKNIVV
+2524 PSFLTAVLKNIVV

-2562 PKPGGDFGTALPEIP
+2562 PKPGGDFGTVFPEIP

-2584 EVFKEFIY
+2584 EVLKEFIY

-2614 VLVTQPLSM
+2614 VLVTQPLVM
-2623 EQEESQP
+2623 EQEESPP

-2687 LSVIRGIVEQEVQA
+2687 LSMIRGIVEQEIQE
-2701 MVSKRD
+2701 MVSQRE
-2707 NIATHHSYQ
+2707 NTATHHSHQ
-2716 AWDPVPSLAPA
+2716 AWDPVPSLLPA

-2736 KLLLQINPE
+2736 KLLLQINSE
-2745 RELGNMS
+2745 REPGNMS

-2767 SITPLREEEWD
+2767 NITPLREEEWD
-2778 EEEEEEADVPLPSSP
+2778 EEEEEEADAPAPTSP
-2793 PTSPVNSRKHRAG
+2793 PVSPVNSRKHRAG

-2813 QFLLELYSRWLLPS
+2813 QFLLELYSRWILPS
-2827 GSARKTP
+2827 SAARRTP

-2849 DLFTERNQFEM
+2849 DLFTERTQFEM
-2860 MYSTLMELRR
+2860 MYLTLTELRR
-2870 VHPSEDEILV
+2870 VHPSEDEILI

-2889 AAAVLGMDKAV
+2889 AAAVLGMDKTV

-2906 LLESALR
+2906 LLESTLR
-2913 SSHLP
+2913 STHLP
-2918 SRLGALH
+2918 SQIGALH
-2925 GVLYV
+2925 GILYV

-2935 LDDTAKQLIPVVSD
+2935 LDDTVKQLIPVVSD

-2959 HCVNVHSQQHVLLM
+2959 HCVNIHSQQHVLVM
-2973 CATAFYLIENYP
+2973 CATAFYLMENYP
-2985 LDVGPEFSASIIQM
+2985 LDVGPEFSASVIQM

-3006 SEEATPSAV
+3006 SEESTPSIIY
-3015 FHCVLRGLERLLLSE
+3015 HCALRGLERLLLSE
-3030 QLSRLDAESLVKLSV
+3030 QLSRLDTESLVKLSV
-3045 DRVNVHSPHRAM
+3045 DRVNVQSPHRAM

-3063 LTCMYTGKEKVSPGR
+3063 LTCMYTGKEKASPGR
-3078 TADPNSS
+3078 ASDPSP
-3085 APDSESV
+3085 ATPDSESV

-3164 HSTGQS
+3164 HSAGQS

-3200 FVSASTSPWVSAVL
+3200 LVSASTSPWVSAIL

-3225 PVDVNLFCL
+3225 QVDVNLFCL

-3246 ELDRRAFQSVFEVV
+3246 EFDRRAFQSVFEVV

-3267 HRLLACLRGAHQG
+3267 HRLLACLQNVHKVTAC
-3280 TTG
+3280 

>member
-1 MATLEK
+1 MATMEK
-7 LMKAFESLK
+7 LMKAFESLR
-16 SFQQQQQQTV
+16 SFQQQQGPAAIPEEPLQ
-26 EGVAGRAGRGHRPM
+26 RA
-40 GERGPLLG
+40 
-48 VTLAWG
+48 
-54 VEGTEG
+54 
-60 TGAAGR
+60 
-66 VVVRGELPAPAERG
+66 
-80 GPQTGDGEGTPVLK
+80 
-94 VQIGHDLPRVLP
+94 
-106 GDRATHAQDFPGQH
+106 
-120 PPHQTHRTLELSL
+120 
-133 PSVGL
+133 
-138 AVHRQ
+138 
-143 LEGTCG
+143 
-149 VSLPLP
+149 
-155 PGTRSVHPPPGDP
+155 
-168 ECPPAS
+168 
-174 RGPGVPTQG
+174 
-183 RRRLPCGQLWT
+183 
-194 PAPDSTG
+194 
-201 GSVCSWAAPA
+201 
-211 PLPPPGPGSWLI
+211 
-223 PSSETQTQRKKELLN
+223 KKELST
-238 TKKDRVNHCQTICEN
+238 TKKDRVNHCLTICEN

-272 VELFLLCSD
+272 MELFLLCSD

-312 ELYKEIKKNGAPRS
+312 ELYKEIKKNGASRS
-326 LRAAL
+326 LRAAV

-363 TEESVQESLAAAI
+363 PEESVQETLAAAI
-376 PKIMASFG
+376 PKIMAAFG

-411 RTAASSAV
+411 RTAAGSAV
-419 SVCQHSRRTQHFY
+419 SICQHSRRTQYFY
-432 SWLLSVLLGLLVP
+432 TWLLNVLLGLLVP
-445 VGGEPPTLLILGV
+445 VEDEHPTLLILGV
-458 LLALRYLV
+458 LLTLRYLI

-490 VSPSTEQLVQVYELI
+490 ISPSPDQLIQVYELT
-505 LHYTQHPDHNVVTG
+505 LHYTQHQDHNVVTG
-519 ALELLQQIFRTPPP
+519 ALELLQQLFRTPPP
-533 ELLQVL
+533 DLLHAL
-539 TTVGGGRRL
+539 TTSGGITQVSVSK
-548 GAARDEPGC
+548 DESIS

-564 VELIAGGG
+564 VELIGKLFPECRIAFLANLKILLLHH
-572 SSCSPVLSRKQ
+572 LS
-583 KGKVLLGEEE
+583 GKVLLGEEE
-593 ALEDDSESRSD
+593 GLEDDPETRSE
-604 VSSSAFAAS
+604 
-613 VKGEVAGELAASS
+613 
-626 GVSTPGSTS
+626 VSTATFAVS
-635 SAADSVGHDII
+635 SAADPTGHDII

-653 HTLQSDPVDLASC
+653 HTLQSDSVDLTSC
-666 DLASAATDG
+666 DLASTTTEG
-675 DEEDILSH
+675 EEDDMLSR
-683 SSSQISAVPSD
+683 SSSQISTVQSD
-694 PAMDLNDGTQA
+694 PTMDLNDGTQA
-705 SSPISDSSQTT
+705 SSPVSDSSQTT

-721 SAVTPSDSSEIVLDS
+721 SAVTPSDSSEIVLEGTE
-736 ADSQYSGMQMEHLQD
+736 SQYSGMQIGQLQD
-751 EEEDAAGVLTDE
+751 EEDETANVLHDE
-763 ASVALPHAHAL
+763 SSDPFRNSSLALQQPHL
-774 RNAGHSRQSSDSSVE
+774 LKNMGHSRQPSDSSVD
-789 RLLPKEEAAELGD
+789 RFMAKEEAV
-802 PESKPCRIKGDI
+802 ESVDHEIKPSRIKGDI
-814 GQFTDDDA
+814 GHYTDGNS

-828 VRLLAASFLLTGEK
+828 VRLLSASFLLTGEK
-842 NALVPD
+842 GALVPD
-848 RDARVSVKA
+848 RDVRVSVKA

-879 KSPLDP
+879 KTPLETIGE
-885 VEYPEEQYVSDILNY
+885 EYEEQYVSDVLNY

-912 AILCGTLVHSILTRS
+912 AILCGTIVYSILNKS
-927 RFHVSDW
+927 RFDVENW
-934 LGAMRGL
+934 LANVRSS
-941 TGNTFSLVDCV
+941 TGNLFSLVDCI

-965 TCKLACTAVRLCV
+965 TCKLACAAVRHCI

-994 IDALPLRSSSYWLVR
+994 IDLLTLKNSSYWLVR

-1014 TLAEIDFRLVSFLES
+1014 TLAEIDFRLVSFLEGK
-1029 RAEKLHRGAHHYTGL
+1029 ADNLHRGVHHYTGL
-1044 LKLQERV
+1044 LKLQDRV

-1057 SLLGDEDSRVR
+1057 YLLGDEDPRVR
-1068 HVAAASLLR
+1068 HIAAASLMR
-1077 LVPKLFYKCDQGQA
+1077 LVPKLFYNCDQGQA

-1110 HEMQPPSHFSVSTM
+1110 HETQPPSHFAVSTI
-1124 TRIYR
+1124 TRTYR
-1129 GYSLLPSITDVTL
+1129 GYNMVQSPTDVTM
-1142 ENNLSRVIAAV
+1142 ENNLSRVISAV
-1153 SHQLVR
+1153 SQALTT

-1171 ALCLLSTAFPVCVW
+1171 ALCLLSTTFPVCTWTV
-1185 SLGWHCGVP
+1185 GWHCGYVSSSSIQASRIHVYKNRGHSFSASQLSP
-1194 PLGGADESRKSC
+1194 SEESQKSC
-1206 TVGMVTVILT
+1206 TIGMAGMVLS
-1216 LLSSAW
+1216 LLSTAW

-1230 QDALTLAGNLLA
+1230 QDALILAGNLLA
-1242 ASAPRSLR
+1242 ASAPKSLKTP
-1250 SSWSTEEEASTAA
+1250 WTTEEDMNPGAA
-1263 TRQEEAWPA
+1263 KQEEPWPA
-1272 LGDRSLVPMV
+1272 LADRTLVTLV

-1289 LKVINICAHVLDD
+1289 LKTINICAHVVDD
-1302 VAPGPAVKAAL
+1302 VAPGPAIKATL
-1313 PSLTN
+1313 PSLSN

-1331 KEAGEQVAVPLSP
+1331 REPVEQTSVPMSP
-1344 KKGPEA
+1344 KKGSETNPA
-1350 GPASRQ
+1350 TRQTDTSGPA
-1356 PDTPGPATTSK
+1356 PTSK
-1367 SSTLGGFY
+1367 SSSLGSFY

-1382 LYEVLKATHTNY
+1382 LYDVLKATHANY
-1394 KVTLDLQSST
+1394 KVTLDLQNNI
-1404 EKFGSFLRSAL
+1404 EKFGGFLRSAL

-1435 EILGYLKSCFSRE
+1435 EILGYLKSCFNRE

-1469 SQFDGLSSN
+1469 SQYDGLSSN
-1478 PSKSQGRAQR
+1478 PSKSQGKAQR
-1488 LGSSSIRPGLYHYC
+1488 LGSSNLRPGLYHYC

-1523 QAEQDHDTSGWF
+1523 QAEQEHDASGWF

-1542 SQLKTNLTGVT
+1542 TQLKTSLTNVT
-1553 KNRAD
+1553 KHRAD

-1634 EAIIPNVFFFLVL
+1634 EAIIPNIFFFLVL

-1694 VLRGANK
+1694 VLRGTNK

-1715 VSMLLRLIQHHQ
+1715 VSMLLRLIQYHQ

-1742 NEDKWKRLSRQVAD
+1742 NEDKWKRLSRQIAD
-1756 VILPMLAKQQMHI
+1756 IILPMLAKQQMHI

-1801 VTPSTMASVS
+1801 VTPCTMASVS

-1841 ELSFSA
+1841 ELSFSPY
-1847 HLLSCP
+1847 LLSCQT
-1853 VINRL
+1853 INRL
-1858 REGSSS
+1858 RDGENNV
-1864 PAPEGHS
+1864 PTPE
-1871 EGRHGKSLPEE
+1871 EQIELKQAKYLPEE

-1896 DDIVTK
+1896 EDIATK
-1902 QLRVDVSEQQH
+1902 QLKVDMNEQQH

-1927 VHIFKSGMF
+1927 IHIFKSGMF
-1936 RRMTAAATR
+1936 RRITAAASR
-1945 LFTSEASDGSFYTLE
+1945 LFTGDGSDGSFYTLE
-1960 GLNAH
+1960 SLSGL
-1965 VRAMVPTHPALVL
+1965 VQFMIPTHPSLVL
-1978 LWCQLLLLVNY
+1978 LWCQILLLVNY
-1989 TDYRWWAEVQQ
+1989 TNYSWWSEVHQ

-2007 SSTKLLSPQALG
+2007 SSTKLLSPQISG
-2019 EADSDWASRLGMCN
+2019 DSDEFDSESKFGMCN

-2062 TVNHIQD
+2062 IVNHVQD
-2069 LISLS
+2069 LINLS

-2096 IQAIQSRCDNLSTP
+2096 IQAIQSRCENLATP
-2110 TMLRKTLQ
+2110 TTLKKTLQ

-2129 AVLTLYV
+2129 AVLMLYV
-2136 DRLLHTPF
+2136 DKLLCTPF
-2144 RVLARRV
+2144 RVLARMV

-2165 NTQSSVSQLPLE
+2165 TFQNSVSQLPVE
-2177 ELNRIQ
+2177 ELDRIQ
-2183 EYLQSSGLAQRHQ
+2183 EYLQNSGLAPRHQ

-2205 RLSTVPESQ
+2205 RLTVAPETT
-2214 SPAPPV
+2214 SPSPLV
-2220 TSHPLDGDGHMAL
+2220 TSHPLDGENQPAL
-2233 EAVNPDKD
+2233 ENVIPDKD
-2241 WYIRLV
+2241 WYVSLV

-2252 TRSDSALLEGAEL
+2252 VRSDSALLEGAEL
-2265 VHRIPAGEL
+2265 VNRIPQPEL
-2274 EAFMMNPEFNISLLA
+2274 NSFMTSKEFNLSLLA
-2289 PCLSLGVRELSG
+2289 PCLSLGMNGISEDQKS
-2301 GQGSPLFET
+2301 SLFET
-2310 ARLVTLHR
+2310 ARRVTLDH
-2318 MSSVVQQLPA
+2318 VCNIVQKLPA
-2328 THQPYQPSFPPES
+2328 SHQVFQPLQPVET
-2341 SAYWSKLSDLFG
+2341 SAYWSKLSDIFG
-2353 DATVYQSLTTLARA
+2353 DTMLYQTVMKLSRA

-2372 VVLSRVPSHLHLPPE
+2372 LLLSKLPASLCIPPD
-2387 KEEDV
+2387 KETDIL
-2392 VKFVVMTLEALS
+2392 KFVVMSLEALS
-2404 WHLIHRQMPL
+2404 WHLIHEHIPL
-2414 SLDLQAALDCC
+2414 SIDLQAALECC
-2425 CVALQLPGLWLVLS
+2425 CLTLQQPGLWNLLASAVY
-2439 SLEFVTHAC
+2439 VTQAC
-2448 SLIHCVRFALE
+2448 SLINCVRFIIE
-2459 AIAVQPGDQLLSP
+2459 AVAIEPGNQLLSP
-2472 ERRMNPAAALRED
+2472 ERKKNTSKGVNED
-2485 RADADSAPPQ
+2485 EVDSNAQPK
-2495 YVTTACELVA
+2495 YITIACEMVA
-2505 EMVEA
+2505 EMVEC
-2510 LQSVLAPGHRRNSN
+2510 LQTVLALGHKRNNSI
-2524 VPAFLTSVLKNIVV
+2524 PAFLTPVLKNIII
-2538 SLARLPL
+2538 SLGRLPL

-2551 VPPLVWKLGWS
+2551 VPPLVR
-2562 PKPGGDFGTALPEIP
+2562 ALWF
-2577 VEFLQEK
+2577 VSLVDEK
-2584 EVFKEFIY
+2584 YCLYTQIWF
-2592 RINTLGW
+2592 
-2599 TSRTQFEETWATLLG
+2599 RTQFEETWATLLG
-2614 VLVTQPLSM
+2614 VLVTQPIVM
-2623 EQEESQP
+2623 DQEESQQ
-2630 EEDTERTQIHVLAV
+2630 EEDTERTQINVLAV
-2644 QAITSLVLSAMAVP
+2644 QAITSLVLSAMTIP

-2663 AVSCL
+2663 AISCL
-2668 EQQPRNKPL
+2668 EQQPRNKAL
-2677 KALDTRFGRK
+2677 KVLDTRFGRK
-2687 LSVIRGIVEQEVQA
+2687 LSVIRGIVEQEIQA
-2701 MVSKRD
+2701 MISKRD
-2707 NIATHHSYQ
+2707 NIATHHFYQ
-2716 AWDPVPSLAPA
+2716 AWDPVPSLSPA
-2727 TTGALISHD
+2727 TTGGLISHE
-2736 KLLLQINPE
+2736 KLLLQINTE
-2745 RELGNMS
+2745 
-2752 YKLGQVSIHSVWLGN
+2752 
-2767 SITPLREEEWD
+2767 
-2778 EEEEEEADVPLPSSP
+2778 
-2793 PTSPVNSRKHRAG
+2793 KHRAG

-2813 QFLLELYSRWLLPS
+2813 QFLLELYSQWILPS
-2827 GSARKTP
+2827 NPSKRTP
-2834 VILISEVVRSLLVVS
+2834 VILISEVVRSLLAVS

-2860 MYSTLMELRR
+2860 MYTTLTELRK
-2870 VHPSEDEILV
+2870 VHPSEDEILI

-2906 LLESALR
+2906 LLESTLR
-2913 SSHLP
+2913 STHMP
-2918 SRLGALH
+2918 SRIGALH
-2925 GVLYV
+2925 GILYI

-2935 LDDTAKQLIPVVSD
+2935 LDETAKQLIPIISE

-2954 LKGIA
+2954 LRGIA
-2959 HCVNVHSQQHVLLM
+2959 HCVHVHNQQHILVM
-2973 CATAFYLIENYP
+2973 CAAAFYLIENYP
-2985 LDVGPEFSASIIQM
+2985 LDVGPEFSAGIIQV
-2999 CGVMLSG
+2999 CGVMVSG
-3006 SEEATPSAV
+3006 SDESTPSIIY
-3015 FHCVLRGLERLLLSE
+3015 HCVLRGLERLLLSE
-3030 QLSRLDAESLVKLSV
+3030 QLSRLDSESLIKLSV
-3045 DRVNVHSPHRAM
+3045 DRVNIHSPHRAM

-3063 LTCMYTGKEKVSPGR
+3063 LTCMYTGKEKISPSR
-3078 TADPNSS
+3078 ATDANPT

-3110 PCEARVVARI
+3110 PFEARVVARI

-3164 HSTGQS
+3164 HTTGQS
-3170 SMVRD
+3170 PMVRD

-3200 FVSASTSPWVSAVL
+3200 FVSASTTQWVSAIL
-3214 PHVISRMGKLE
+3214 PHIISRMGKSE
-3225 PVDVNLFCL
+3225 QVDINLFCL
-3234 VATDFYRHQIEE
+3234 VAIDFYRHQIDE
-3246 ELDRRAFQSVFEVV
+3246 ELDRRAFQSVFEMV
-3260 AAPGSPY
+3260 ASPGSPY
-3267 HRLLACLRGAHQG
+3267 HRLLTCLQNVHKITAC
-3280 TTG
+3280 

>member
-1 MATLEK
+1 MATMEK
-7 LMKAFESLK
+7 LMKAFESLR
-16 SFQQQQQQTV
+16 SFQQQQGPAAIPEEPLQ
-26 EGVAGRAGRGHRPM
+26 RP
-40 GERGPLLG
+40 
-48 VTLAWG
+48 
-54 VEGTEG
+54 
-60 TGAAGR
+60 
-66 VVVRGELPAPAERG
+66 
-80 GPQTGDGEGTPVLK
+80 
-94 VQIGHDLPRVLP
+94 
-106 GDRATHAQDFPGQH
+106 
-120 PPHQTHRTLELSL
+120 
-133 PSVGL
+133 
-138 AVHRQ
+138 
-143 LEGTCG
+143 
-149 VSLPLP
+149 
-155 PGTRSVHPPPGDP
+155 
-168 ECPPAS
+168 
-174 RGPGVPTQG
+174 
-183 RRRLPCGQLWT
+183 
-194 PAPDSTG
+194 
-201 GSVCSWAAPA
+201 
-211 PLPPPGPGSWLI
+211 
-223 PSSETQTQRKKELLN
+223 KKELST
-238 TKKDRVNHCQTICEN
+238 TKKDRVNHCLTICEN

-272 VELFLLCSD
+272 MEVFLLCSE

-295 NKVIKALMDSNL
+295 NKVIKVLMDSSL

-312 ELYKEIKKNGAPRS
+312 ELYKEIKKNGASRS

-363 TEESVQESLAAAI
+363 PEESVQETLAAAI
-376 PKIMASFG
+376 PKIMAAFG

-411 RTAASSAV
+411 RTAAGSAV
-419 SVCQHSRRTQHFY
+419 SICQHSRRMQYFY
-432 SWLLSVLLGLLVP
+432 AWLLNVLSGLLVP
-445 VGGEPPTLLILGV
+445 VDDDHPTLLILGV
-458 LLALRYLV
+458 LLTLRYLI

-481 FGVTRKETE
+481 FGVTRKEAE
-490 VSPSTEQLVQVYELI
+490 ISPSPDQLVQVYELT
-505 LHYTQHPDHNVVTG
+505 LHYTQHQDHNVVTG
-519 ALELLQQIFRTPPP
+519 ALELLQQLFRTPPP
-533 ELLQVL
+533 ELLHAL
-539 TTVGGGRRL
+539 TTTGGI
-548 GAARDEPGC
+548 AQVSVSKDESTS
-557 RSRSGSI
+557 RNRSGSI

-572 SSCSPVLSRKQ
+572 SSCSPVLARKH
-583 KGKVLLGEEE
+583 KGKILLGEEE
-593 ALEDDSESRSD
+593 GLEDDSETRSD
-604 VSSSAFAAS
+604 VSAASFAAS
-613 VKGEVAGELAASS
+613 VKGEITSELASSS
-626 GVSTPGSTS
+626 GVSTAGSAGS
-635 SAADSVGHDII
+635 SAADPTGHDII

-653 HTLQSDPVDLASC
+653 HTLQSDSVDLTSC
-666 DLASAATDG
+666 DLTSTATEG
-675 DEEDILSH
+675 EDDDVLSR
-683 SSSQISAVPSD
+683 SSSQISAVQSD
-694 PAMDLNDGTQA
+694 PTMDLNDGTQA

-721 SAVTPSDSSEIVLDS
+721 SAVTPSDSSEIVLEG
-736 ADSQYSGMQMEHLQD
+736 AEGQYSGMQIGQLQD
-751 EEEDAAGVLTDE
+751 EEDE
-763 ASVALPHAHAL
+763 AANILQDDSSESFRNSSMALQQPHML
-774 RNAGHSRQSSDSSVE
+774 KTTSHSRQPSDSSVD
-789 RLLPKEEAAELGD
+789 RFTSKEDTADPGD
-802 PESKPCRIKGDI
+802 HENKPSRIKGDI
-814 GQFTDDDA
+814 GHYTDGNS

-828 VRLLAASFLLTGEK
+828 VRLLSASFLLTGEK
-842 NALVPD
+842 GALVPD
-848 RDARVSVKA
+848 RDVRVSVKA
-857 LAVSCVGAAVALH
+857 LAVSCVGAAIALH

-879 KSPLDP
+879 KTPLEAMGE
-885 VEYPEEQYVSDILNY
+885 EYEEQYVSDILNY

-912 AILCGTLVHSILTRS
+912 AILCGTIINSILLKS
-927 RFHVSDW
+927 RFDVEKW
-934 LGAMRGL
+934 LINIRSS
-941 TGNTFSLVDCV
+941 TGNLFSLVDCI

-965 TCKLACTAVRLCV
+965 TCKLACTAVRHCI

-994 IDALPLRSSSYWLVR
+994 VDLLTLKNSSYWLVR

-1014 TLAEIDFRLVSFLES
+1014 TLAEVDFRLVNFLEGKTDS
-1029 RAEKLHRGAHHYTGL
+1029 LHRGVHHYTGL

-1057 SLLGDEDSRVR
+1057 SLLGDEDPRVR
-1068 HVAAASLLR
+1068 HVAASSLMR
-1077 LVPKLFYKCDQGQA
+1077 LVPKLFYNCDQGQA

-1098 RDQSSVYLKLLM
+1098 RDQSGVYLKLLM
-1110 HEMQPPSHFSVSTM
+1110 HETQPPSHFAVSTI
-1124 TRIYR
+1124 TRTYR
-1129 GYSLLPSITDVTL
+1129 GYNMLQSPTDVTM
-1142 ENNLSRVIAAV
+1142 ENNLSRVVAAI
-1153 SHQLVR
+1153 SHALTI

-1171 ALCLLSTAFPVCVW
+1171 ALCLLSTTFPVCTWTV
-1185 SLGWHCGVP
+1185 GWHCGVSQP
-1194 PLGGADESRKSC
+1194 NPSDESQKGC
-1206 TVGMVTVILT
+1206 AIGMAGMVLS

-1230 QDALTLAGNLLA
+1230 QDALILTGNLLA
-1242 ASAPRSLR
+1242 ASAPKCLKNP
-1250 SSWSTEEEASTAA
+1250 WSGEEDSNQGA
-1263 TRQEEAWPA
+1263 TKQEEPWPA
-1272 LGDRSLVPMV
+1272 LADRTLVTLV

-1289 LKVINICAHVLDD
+1289 LKVINICAHVMDD

-1331 KEAGEQVAVPLSP
+1331 REPVEQASVPMSP
-1344 KKGPEA
+1344 KKGGET
-1350 GPASRQ
+1350 S
-1356 PDTPGPATTSK
+1356 PATRQTDASGPVPTSK
-1367 SSTLGGFY
+1367 SSSVGSFY

-1382 LYEVLKATHTNY
+1382 LYDVLKATHANY
-1394 KVTLDLQSST
+1394 KVTLDLQNSN
-1404 EKFGSFLRSAL
+1404 EKFGCFLRSAL

-1435 EILGYLKSCFSRE
+1435 EILGYLKSCFNRE
-1448 PMMATVCVQQLLKTL
+1448 PTMATVCVQQLLKTL

-1469 SQFDGLSSN
+1469 SQCDGLSSN
-1478 PSKSQGRAQR
+1478 TSKAQGKAQR
-1488 LGSSSIRPGLYHYC
+1488 LGSSNLRPGLYHYC

-1523 QAEQDHDTSGWF
+1523 QAEQEHDASGWF

-1542 SQLKTNLTGVT
+1542 TQLKTSISSAA
-1553 KNRAD
+1553 KHRAD

-1634 EAIIPNVFFFLVL
+1634 EAIIPNIFFFLVL

-1694 VLRGANK
+1694 VLRGTNK

-1715 VSMLLRLIQHHQ
+1715 VSMLLRLIQYHQ

-1742 NEDKWKRLSRQVAD
+1742 NEDKWKRLSRQIAD
-1756 VILPMLAKQQMHI
+1756 IILPMLAKQQMHI
-1769 DSHEALGVLNT
+1769 DSHDALGVLNT

-1801 VTPSTMASVS
+1801 VTPKTMASVS

-1841 ELSFSA
+1841 ELSFSPY
-1847 HLLSCP
+1847 LISCQA
-1853 VINRL
+1853 INRL
-1858 REGSSS
+1858 RRGENNVST
-1864 PAPEGHS
+1864 PEDRA
-1871 EGRHGKSLPEE
+1871 EVKQAKYLPEE

-1896 DDIVTK
+1896 EDIVTK
-1902 QLRVDVSEQQH
+1902 QLKVDMNEQQH

-1927 VHIFKSGMF
+1927 IHIFKSGMF
-1936 RRMTAAATR
+1936 RRITAAATR
-1945 LFTSEASDGSFYTLE
+1945 LFTGDGSDGSFYTLE
-1960 GLNAH
+1960 SLSDL
-1965 VRAMVPTHPALVL
+1965 VQSMIPTHPSLVL
-1978 LWCQLLLLVNY
+1978 LWCQILLLVNY
-1989 TDYRWWAEVQQ
+1989 TNYNWWSEVHQ

-2007 SSTKLLSPQALG
+2007 STTKLLSPQICG
-2019 EADSDWASRLGMCN
+2019 DSDESDSESKRGMCN

-2062 TVNHIQD
+2062 IVNHVQD
-2069 LISLS
+2069 LINLS

-2096 IQAIQSRCDNLSTP
+2096 IQAIQSRCENLAAP
-2110 TMLRKTLQ
+2110 TTLKKTLQ

-2136 DRLLHTPF
+2136 DKLLCTPF
-2144 RVLARRV
+2144 RVLARMV

-2165 NTQSSVSQLPLE
+2165 TLQNSITQLPVE
-2177 ELNRIQ
+2177 ELDRIQ
-2183 EYLQSSGLAQRHQ
+2183 EYLQNSGLATRHQ

-2205 RLSTVPESQ
+2205 RLMVAPDTT
-2214 SPAPPV
+2214 SPSPVV
-2220 TSHPLDGDGHMAL
+2220 TSHPLDGEGQPAL
-2233 EAVNPDKD
+2233 ENVVLDKD
-2241 WYIRLV
+2241 WYVSLV
-2247 RSQCW
+2247 RSQCCIK
-2252 TRSDSALLEGAEL
+2252 SDSALLEGAEL
-2265 VHRIPAGEL
+2265 VNRIPQPDL
-2274 EAFMMNPEFNISLLA
+2274 NSFMTCKEFNLSLLA
-2289 PCLSLGVRELSG
+2289 PCLSLGMNEISRDQKS
-2301 GQGSPLFET
+2301 SLFET
-2310 ARLVTLHR
+2310 SRRVTLDHV
-2318 MSSVVQQLPA
+2318 STTVLNLPA
-2328 THQPYQPSFPPES
+2328 NHQVFQPVLPTEP
-2341 SAYWSKLSDLFG
+2341 SAYWKKLSDIFG
-2353 DATVYQSLTTLARA
+2353 DEVIYRSVMTLCRA

-2372 VVLSRVPSHLHLPPE
+2372 LLLSKLPTGLRVPPD
-2387 KEEDV
+2387 KEDDIL
-2392 VKFVVMTLEALS
+2392 KFVVMSVEALS
-2404 WHLIHRQMPL
+2404 WRLMHDQLPL
-2414 SLDLQAALDCC
+2414 SIDLQAALDCC
-2425 CVALQLPGLWLVLS
+2425 CLTLQQPNLWNLLASAVN
-2439 SLEFVTHAC
+2439 VTYAC
-2448 SLIHCVRFALE
+2448 SLINCIRFIIE
-2459 AIAVQPGDQLLSP
+2459 AVAVEPGNQLLSP
-2472 ERRMNPAAALRED
+2472 ERKKNTSKGLNED
-2485 RADADSAPPQ
+2485 EVDSNTQ
-2495 YVTTACELVA
+2495 KNKHVTAACEMVA
-2505 EMVEA
+2505 EMVEC
-2510 LQSVLAPGHRRNSN
+2510 LQTVLALGHQRNSSI
-2524 VPAFLTSVLKNIVV
+2524 PAFLTPVLKNIII

-2562 PKPGGDFGTALPEIP
+2562 PKPAGDFGTVFPEIP

-2584 EVFKEFIY
+2584 EIFKEFIY

-2599 TSRTQFEETWATLLG
+2599 ISRTQFEETWATLLG
-2614 VLVTQPLSM
+2614 VLVTQPIVM
-2623 EQEESQP
+2623 DQEESQQ
-2630 EEDTERTQIHVLAV
+2630 EEDTERTQINVLAV
-2644 QAITSLVLSAMAVP
+2644 QAITSLVLSAMTIP

-2668 EQQPRNKPL
+2668 EQQPRNKAL

-2687 LSVIRGIVEQEVQA
+2687 LSVIRGIVEQEIQA

-2707 NIATHHSYQ
+2707 NIATHHLYQ
-2716 AWDPVPSLAPA
+2716 AWDPVPSLSPA
-2727 TTGALISHD
+2727 TTGALISHE
-2736 KLLLQINPE
+2736 KLLLQINTE
-2745 RELGNMS
+2745 REIGDMD
-2752 YKLGQVSIHSVWLGN
+2752 YKLGQVSIHSIWLGN
-2767 SITPLREEEWD
+2767 NITPLREEEWGED
-2778 EEEEEEADVPLPSSP
+2778 EEDENDIPAPSSP
-2793 PTSPVNSRKHRAG
+2793 PTSPINTRKHRAG

-2813 QFLLELYSRWLLPS
+2813 QFLLELYSQWILPS
-2827 GSARKTP
+2827 NPSKRTP
-2834 VILISEVVRSLLVVS
+2834 VILISEVVRSLLAVS

-2860 MYSTLMELRR
+2860 MYTTLTELRK

-2880 QYLVPATCK
+2880 QYLIPATCK

-2906 LLESALR
+2906 LLESTLR
-2913 SSHLP
+2913 STHMP
-2918 SRLGALH
+2918 SRIGALH
-2925 GVLYV
+2925 GILYI

-2935 LDDTAKQLIPVVSD
+2935 LDETAKQLIPIISD

-2954 LKGIA
+2954 LRGVA
-2959 HCVNVHSQQHVLLM
+2959 HCVNVHNQQHILVM
-2973 CATAFYLIENYP
+2973 CAAAFYLIENYP
-2985 LDVGPEFSASIIQM
+2985 LDVGPEFSAGIIQM
-2999 CGVMLSG
+2999 CGVMVSG
-3006 SEEATPSAV
+3006 SDESTPSIIY
-3015 FHCVLRGLERLLLSE
+3015 HCVLRGLERLLLSE
-3030 QLSRLDAESLVKLSV
+3030 QLSRLDSETLVKLSV
-3045 DRVNVHSPHRAM
+3045 DRVNVQSPHRAM

-3063 LTCMYTGKEKVSPGR
+3063 LTCMYTGKEKISPSR
-3078 TADPNSS
+3078 STDANPA

-3110 PCEARVVARI
+3110 PFEARVVARI

-3164 HSTGQS
+3164 HTTGQS

-3200 FVSASTSPWVSAVL
+3200 FVSASTSQWISAIL
-3214 PHVISRMGKLE
+3214 PHIISRMGKLE
-3225 PVDVNLFCL
+3225 QVDVNIFCL
-3234 VATDFYRHQIEE
+3234 VAIDFYRHQIDE

-3260 AAPGSPY
+3260 ASPGTPY
-3267 HRLLACLRGAHQG
+3267 HRLLTCLQNVHKVTAC
-3280 TTG
+3280 

>member
-16 SFQQQQQQTV
+16 SFQQQQQQQQQQ
-26 EGVAGRAGRGHRPM
+26 P
-40 GERGPLLG
+40 P
-48 VTLAWG
+48 
-54 VEGTEG
+54 
-60 TGAAGR
+60 
-66 VVVRGELPAPAERG
+66 PPPP
-80 GPQTGDGEGTPVLK
+80 PQ
-94 VQIGHDLPRVLP
+94 
-106 GDRATHAQDFPGQH
+106 
-120 PPHQTHRTLELSL
+120 PPQ
-133 PSVGL
+133 
-138 AVHRQ
+138 
-143 LEGTCG
+143 
-149 VSLPLP
+149 PLP
-155 PGTRSVHPPPGDP
+155 QAQPPLPQPPP
-168 ECPPAS
+168 PP
-174 RGPGVPTQG
+174 PP
-183 RRRLPCGQLWT
+183 P
-194 PAPDSTG
+194 
-201 GSVCSWAAPA
+201 
-211 PLPPPGPGSWLI
+211 PPPGPAVAEEPLHR
-223 PSSETQTQRKKELLN
+223 PKKELSA
-238 TKKDRVNHCQTICEN
+238 TKKDRVNHCLTICEN

-272 VELFLLCSD
+272 MELFLLCSD

-295 NKVIKALMDSNL
+295 NRVIKALMDSNL

-363 TEESVQESLAAAI
+363 PEESVQETLAAAV

-411 RTAASSAV
+411 RTAAGSAV
-419 SVCQHSRRTQHFY
+419 SICQHSRRTQYFY
-432 SWLLSVLLGLLVP
+432 SWLLNVLLGLLVP
-445 VGGEPPTLLILGV
+445 VEGEHSTLLILGV
-458 LLALRYLV
+458 LLTLRYLV

-481 FGVTRKETE
+481 FGVTRKELE
-490 VSPSTEQLVQVYELI
+490 VSPSTEQLIQVYELT
-505 LHYTQHPDHNVVTG
+505 LHYTQHQDHNAVTG
-519 ALELLQQIFRTPPP
+519 ALELLQQLFRTPPP
-533 ELLQVL
+533 ELLQAL
-539 TTVGGGRRL
+539 STPGGGL
-548 GAARDEPGC
+548 LNATQQQPGC
-557 RSRSGSI
+557 RSRSSSI
-564 VELIAGGG
+564 VELLAGGG

-583 KGKVLLGEEE
+583 KGKVLFGEAA
-593 ALEDDSESRSD
+593 ALDDDSESRSEG
-604 VSSSAFAAS
+604 SSPAFTAS
-613 VKGEVAGELAASS
+613 VKGEIGGELAASS
-626 GVSTPGSTS
+626 GVSTPGSAS
-635 SAADSVGHDII
+635 SATDSVGHDII

-653 HTLQSDPVDLASC
+653 HTLQPDSVDLTSC

-705 SSPISDSSQTT
+705 SSPVSDSSQTT

-721 SAVTPSDSSEIVLDS
+721 SAVTPSDSSEIVLDG
-736 ADSQYSGMQMEHLQD
+736 ADSQYSGMQIGQPQD
-751 EEEDAAGVLTDE
+751 EDEETAGILPDEDADAFRTS
-763 ASVALPHAHAL
+763 SVALQQAHL
-774 RNAGHSRQSSDSSVE
+774 LKSMGHSRQPSDSSIDKFVS
-789 RLLPKEEAAELGD
+789 RDEATETGD
-802 PESKPCRIKGDI
+802 QENKPCRIKGDI
-814 GQFTDDDA
+814 GQSTDDDSV
-822 APLVHC
+822 PLVHC
-828 VRLLAASFLLTGEK
+828 VRLLCASFLLTGEK
-842 NALVPD
+842 NVLVPD
-848 RDARVSVKA
+848 RDVRVSVKA
-857 LAVSCVGAAVALH
+857 LALSCVGAAVALH

-879 KSPLDP
+879 KVPLDTM
-885 VEYPEEQYVSDILNY
+885 EYPEEQYVSDILNY
-900 IDHGDPQIRGAT
+900 IDHGDPQVRGAT
-912 AILCGTLVHSILTRS
+912 AVLCGTLISSILSRS
-927 RFHVSDW
+927 RFQVGDW
-934 LGAMRGL
+934 MGTVRTL
-941 TGNTFSLVDCV
+941 TGSTFSLADCV

-965 TCKLACTAVRLCV
+965 TCKLACTAVRHCV

-994 IDALPLRSSSYWLVR
+994 TNVLTLKDSSYWLVR

-1014 TLAEIDFRLVSFLES
+1014 TLAEIDFRLVSFLETK
-1029 RAEKLHRGAHHYTGL
+1029 AENLHRGTHHYTGL

-1051 LNNVVI
+1051 LHDVVI
-1057 SLLGDEDSRVR
+1057 YLLGDEDPRVR
-1068 HVAAASLLR
+1068 HVAAAALMR

-1110 HEMQPPSHFSVSTM
+1110 HEAQPPSHFSVSTI

-1129 GYSLLPSITDVTL
+1129 GYNLLPSMTDVTV

-1153 SHQLVR
+1153 SRELVT

-1171 ALCLLSTAFPVCVW
+1171 ALCLLSTAFPVCIW

-1194 PLGGADESRKSC
+1194 PLSTSDESRKSC
-1206 TVGMVTVILT
+1206 TVGMATMILT

-1230 QDALTLAGNLLA
+1230 QDALVLAGNLLA
-1242 ASAPRSLR
+1242 ASAPKSLR
-1250 SSWSTEEEASTAA
+1250 SSWTSEEEANPA
-1263 TRQEEAWPA
+1263 TSKQEEVWPA
-1272 LGDRSLVPMV
+1272 LGDRTLVPMV

-1302 VAPGPAVKAAL
+1302 VAPGPAIKAAL

-1331 KEAGEQVAVPLSP
+1331 KEPGEPASVPLSP
-1344 KKGPEA
+1344 KKGSEA
-1350 GPASRQ
+1350 SPASRQ
-1356 PDTPGPATTSK
+1356 SDAPGPVTANK
-1367 SSTLGGFY
+1367 SSSLGSFC

-1382 LYEVLKATHTNY
+1382 LHDVLKATHANY
-1394 KVTLDLQSST
+1394 KVTLDLQNST
-1404 EKFGSFLRSAL
+1404 EKFGGFLRSAL

-1448 PMMATVCVQQLLKTL
+1448 PVMATVCVQQLLKTL

-1488 LGSSSIRPGLYHYC
+1488 LGSSSVRPGLYHYC

-1517 SLRNMV
+1517 SLRTMV
-1523 QAEQDHDTSGWF
+1523 QTEQDHGTSGWF

-1542 SQLKTNLTGVT
+1542 TQLKTNLTSAT

-1634 EAIIPNVFFFLVL
+1634 EAIIPNIFFFLVL

-1694 VLRGANK
+1694 VLRGTNK

-1715 VSMLLRLIQHHQ
+1715 VSMLLRLIQYHQ

-1742 NEDKWKRLSRQVAD
+1742 NEDKWKRLSRQIAD

-1801 VTPSTMASVS
+1801 VTPDTMASVS

-1841 ELSFSA
+1841 ELSFSPY
-1847 HLLSCP
+1847 LISCP
-1853 VINRL
+1853 IINRL
-1858 REGSSS
+1858 RDGDSTSIPEEHHEG
-1864 PAPEGHS
+1864 
-1871 EGRHGKSLPEE
+1871 KQMKTLPEE

-1896 DDIVTK
+1896 EDIVTK
-1902 QLRVDVSEQQH
+1902 QLKVEMSEQQH

-1927 VHIFKSGMF
+1927 IHIFKSGMF
-1936 RRMTAAATR
+1936 RRITAAASR
-1945 LFTSEASDGSFYTLE
+1945 LFTVDSTDGSFYGLE
-1960 GLNAH
+1960 RLNAR

-1978 LWCQLLLLVNY
+1978 LWCQILLLVSH

-2000 TPKRHSL
+2000 TPRRRSL
-2007 SSTKLLSPQALG
+2007 SSTKSLNPQMCG
-2019 EADSDWASRLGMCN
+2019 EEEDPDAACKLGMCN

-2042 ILFCDYVCQ
+2042 ILFCDYV
-2051 NLHDSE
+2051 
-2057 HLTWL
+2057 
-2062 TVNHIQD
+2062 
-2069 LISLS
+2069 
-2074 HEPPVQDFISAVHRN
+2074 
-2089 SAASGLF
+2089 
-2096 IQAIQSRCDNLSTP
+2096 
-2110 TMLRKTLQ
+2110 
-2118 CLEGIHLSQSG
+2118 
-2129 AVLTLYV
+2129 
-2136 DRLLHTPF
+2136 
-2144 RVLARRV
+2144 
-2151 DTLAC
+2151 
-2156 RRVEMLLAA
+2156 
-2165 NTQSSVSQLPLE
+2165 
-2177 ELNRIQ
+2177 
-2183 EYLQSSGLAQRHQ
+2183 
-2196 RLYSLLDRF
+2196 
-2205 RLSTVPESQ
+2205 
-2214 SPAPPV
+2214 
-2220 TSHPLDGDGHMAL
+2220 
-2233 EAVNPDKD
+2233 
-2241 WYIRLV
+2241 
-2247 RSQCW
+2247 
-2252 TRSDSALLEGAEL
+2252 
-2265 VHRIPAGEL
+2265 
-2274 EAFMMNPEFNISLLA
+2274 EFNLSLLA
-2289 PCLSLGVRELSG
+2289 PCLGLGMREISG
-2301 GQGSPLFET
+2301 GQRSPLFEA
-2310 ARLVTLHR
+2310 ARLVTLDR
-2318 MSSVVQQLPA
+2318 VTSLVQQLPA
-2328 THQPYQPSFPPES
+2328 VHHVFQPFLPMEPT
-2341 SAYWSKLSDLFG
+2341 AYWSKLNDLFG
-2353 DATVYQSLTTLARA
+2353 DAVLYRSLTTLARA

-2372 VVLSRVPSHLHLPPE
+2372 LVFSKLPSHLHLPPE
-2387 KEEDV
+2387 KERDT
-2392 VKFVVMTLEALS
+2392 VKFVVMTLEALA
-2404 WHLIHRQMPL
+2404 WHLIHEQIPL
-2414 SLDLQAALDCC
+2414 SLDLQAGLDCC
-2425 CVALQLPGLWLVLS
+2425 CLALQLPSLWSVLS
-2439 SLEFVTHAC
+2439 SPEMVTHAC
-2448 SLIHCVRFALE
+2448 SLIHCVRFILE
-2459 AIAVQPGDQLLSP
+2459 AVVVQPGDQLLSP
-2472 ERRMNPAAALRED
+2472 ERRVNMPKAARVDEVDPNTQNLA
-2485 RADADSAPPQ
+2485 
-2495 YVTTACELVA
+2495 YITTACQMVA
-2505 EMVEA
+2505 EMVES
-2510 LQSVLAPGHRRNSN
+2510 LPSVLALGHKRNSN
-2524 VPAFLTSVLKNIVV
+2524 TPAFLTSVLRNIVI

-2562 PKPGGDFGTALPEIP
+2562 PEPGGDFGTAFPEIP

-2592 RINTLGW
+2592 RINALGW

-2614 VLVTQPLSM
+2614 VLVTQPLVM
-2623 EQEESQP
+2623 EQEESPP
-2630 EEDTERTQIHVLAV
+2630 EEDTERTQINVLAV
-2644 QAITSLVLSAMAVP
+2644 QAITSLVLSAMTVP

-2687 LSVIRGIVEQEVQA
+2687 LSIIRGIVEQEIQA
-2701 MVSKRD
+2701 MVSKRE
-2707 NIATHHSYQ
+2707 NIATHHLYQ
-2716 AWDPVPSLAPA
+2716 AWDPVPSLSPA

-2767 SITPLREEEWD
+2767 SITPLREEEWE
-2778 EEEEEEADVPLPSSP
+2778 EEEEEEADVPAPASP

-2813 QFLLELYSRWLLPS
+2813 QFLLELYSRWILPS
-2827 GSARKTP
+2827 GSARRTP
-2834 VILISEVVRSLLVVS
+2834 IILISEVVRSLLVVS
-2849 DLFTERNQFEM
+2849 DLFTERTQFEM
-2860 MYSTLMELRR
+2860 MYLTLTELRR
-2870 VHPSEDEILV
+2870 VHPAEDEILI

-2906 LLESALR
+2906 LLETTLR

-2918 SRLGALH
+2918 SKVGALH
-2925 GVLYV
+2925 GALYV

-2935 LDDTAKQLIPVVSD
+2935 LDETAKQLVPVISD

-2954 LKGIA
+2954 LKGAA
-2959 HCVNVHSQQHVLLM
+2959 HCVNIHSQQHVLVM

-3006 SEEATPSAV
+3006 SEESTPSIIY
-3015 FHCVLRGLERLLLSE
+3015 HCILRGLERLLLSE
-3030 QLSRLDAESLVKLSV
+3030 QLCRLDAESLVKLSV

-3063 LTCMYTGKEKVSPGR
+3063 LTCMYTGKEKISPGR
-3078 TADPNSS
+3078 TSDPSPT

-3102 FDRIRKGF
+3102 FDRVRKGF

-3187 TPVAMAM
+3187 TPVAMAV

-3225 PVDVNLFCL
+3225 QVDVNLFCL

-3246 ELDRRAFQSVFEVV
+3246 ELDRRAFQSVFEVLPDTQPPALCLPIPQRLRV
-3260 AAPGSPY
+3260 PAGHAAVPRYLRHGSRRSAWLPRVPSDGEAPACPQLDRCRDAWP
-3267 HRLLACLRGAHQG
+3267 HARLGGILRRAEADQAQRQGVREDGQQTAGDDRRAPAGRGDQDQDHQHDLPVQEIKMHDR
-3280 TTG
+3280 

>member
-1 MATLEK
+1 M
-7 LMKAFESLK
+7 
-16 SFQQQQQQTV
+16 
-26 EGVAGRAGRGHRPM
+26 
-40 GERGPLLG
+40 
-48 VTLAWG
+48 
-54 VEGTEG
+54 
-60 TGAAGR
+60 
-66 VVVRGELPAPAERG
+66 
-80 GPQTGDGEGTPVLK
+80 
-94 VQIGHDLPRVLP
+94 
-106 GDRATHAQDFPGQH
+106 
-120 PPHQTHRTLELSL
+120 
-133 PSVGL
+133 
-138 AVHRQ
+138 
-143 LEGTCG
+143 
-149 VSLPLP
+149 
-155 PGTRSVHPPPGDP
+155 
-168 ECPPAS
+168 
-174 RGPGVPTQG
+174 
-183 RRRLPCGQLWT
+183 
-194 PAPDSTG
+194 
-201 GSVCSWAAPA
+201 
-211 PLPPPGPGSWLI
+211 
-223 PSSETQTQRKKELLN
+223 
-238 TKKDRVNHCQTICEN
+238 
-253 IVAQSLRNSPEFQ
+253 
-266 KLLGIA
+266 
-272 VELFLLCSD
+272 ELFLLCSD

-356 LTRISKR
+356 LTRTSKR
-363 TEESVQESLAAAI
+363 PEESVQETLAAAV

-405 SSPTIR
+405 SSPTVR
-411 RTAASSAV
+411 RTAAGSAV
-419 SVCQHSRRTQHFY
+419 SICQHSRRTQYFY
-432 SWLLSVLLGLLVP
+432 NWLLNVLLGLLVP
-445 VGGEPPTLLILGV
+445 MEEDHPTLLILGV
-458 LLALRYLV
+458 LLTLRCLV

-481 FGVTRKETE
+481 FGVTRKEME
-490 VSPSTEQLVQVYELI
+490 VSPSAEQLVQVYELT
-505 LHYTQHPDHNVVTG
+505 LHHTQHQDHNVVTG
-519 ALELLQQIFRTPPP
+519 ALELLQQLFRTPPP
-533 ELLQVL
+533 ELLQAL
-539 TTVGGGRRL
+539 TTPGGLGQLTLVREEAGGR
-548 GAARDEPGC
+548 G
-557 RSRSGSI
+557 RSGSI
-564 VELIAGGG
+564 VEL
-572 SSCSPVLSRKQ
+572 L
-583 KGKVLLGEEE
+583 GKVLLGEEE

-613 VKGEVAGELAASS
+613 VKSEIGGELAASSS
-626 GVSTPGSTS
+626 GVSTPG
-635 SAADSVGHDII
+635 SVGHDII

-653 HTLQSDPVDLASC
+653 HTLQADSVDLSGC
-666 DLASAATDG
+666 DLTSAATDG

-683 SSSQISAVPSD
+683 SSSQFSAVPSD

-721 SAVTPSDSSEIVLDS
+721 SAVTPSDSSEIVLDG
-736 ADSQYSGMQMEHLQD
+736 ADSQYLGVQIGQPQEED
-751 EEEDAAGVLTDE
+751 EEEAAGVLSGEVSDVFRN
-763 ASVALPHAHAL
+763 SSLALQQAHL
-774 RNAGHSRQSSDSSVE
+774 LERMGHSRQPSDSSVDKFVSKDE
-789 RLLPKEEAAELGD
+789 VAEAGD

-814 GQFTDDDA
+814 GQPNDDDS

-828 VRLLAASFLLTGEK
+828 VRLLSASFLLTGEK
-842 NALVPD
+842 KALVPD
-848 RDARVSVKA
+848 RDVRVSVKA
-857 LAVSCVGAAVALH
+857 LALSCIGAAVALH

-879 KSPLDP
+879 KVPLSTM
-885 VEYPEEQYVSDILNY
+885 ESTEEQYVSDILNY
-900 IDHGDPQIRGAT
+900 IDHGDPQVRGAT
-912 AILCGTLVHSILTRS
+912 AILCGTLVYSILSRS
-927 RFHVSDW
+927 RLRVGDW
-934 LGAMRGL
+934 LGTIRAL
-941 TGNTFSLVDCV
+941 TGNTFSLVDCI

-965 TCKLACTAVRLCV
+965 TCKLACTAVRHCV
-978 MSLCSSS
+978 LSLCSSS
-985 YSELGLQLI
+985 YSDLGLQLL
-994 IDALPLRSSSYWLVR
+994 IDMLPLKNSSYWLVR

-1014 TLAEIDFRLVSFLES
+1014 TLAEIDFRLVSFLEAK
-1029 RAEKLHRGAHHYTGL
+1029 AESLHRGAHHYTGF

-1057 SLLGDEDSRVR
+1057 YLLGDEDPRVR
-1068 HVAAASLLR
+1068 HVAATTLTR

-1110 HEMQPPSHFSVSTM
+1110 HETQPPSHFSVSTI

-1129 GYSLLPSITDVTL
+1129 GYSLLPSVTDVTM
-1142 ENNLSRVIAAV
+1142 ENNLSRVVAAV
-1153 SHQLVR
+1153 SHELIT

-1171 ALCLLSTAFPVCVW
+1171 ALCVLSAAFPVCTW

-1194 PLGGADESRKSC
+1194 PLSASDESRKSC
-1206 TVGMVTVILT
+1206 TVGMASMILT

-1230 QDALTLAGNLLA
+1230 QDALILAGNLLA
-1242 ASAPRSLR
+1242 ASAPKSLR
-1250 SSWSTEEEASTAA
+1250 SSWASEEEGSSAA
-1263 TRQEEAWPA
+1263 TRQEEIWPA
-1272 LGDRSLVPMV
+1272 LGDRTLVPMV

-1302 VAPGPAVKAAL
+1302 VTPGPAIKAAL

-1331 KEAGEQVAVPLSP
+1331 KEPGEQTSTPMSP
-1344 KKGPEA
+1344 KKGGEA
-1350 GPASRQ
+1350 STASRQ
-1356 PDTPGPATTSK
+1356 SDTSGPVTASK
-1367 SSTLGGFY
+1367 SSSLGSFY
-1375 HLPSYLK
+1375 HLPSYLR
-1382 LYEVLKATHTNY
+1382 LHDVLKATHANY
-1394 KVTLDLQSST
+1394 KVTLDLQNST
-1404 EKFGSFLRSAL
+1404 EKFGGFLRSAL

-1435 EILGYLKSCFSRE
+1435 EVLGYLKSCFSRE

-1478 PSKSQGRAQR
+1478 PSKSQCRAQR
-1488 LGSSSIRPGLYHYC
+1488 LGSSSVRPGLYHYC

-1523 QAEQDHDTSGWF
+1523 QADQEHDASGWF

-1542 SQLKTNLTGVT
+1542 AQLKTNLTSVT

-1584 SVQLQRQVLDLLA
+1584 SVQLQKQVLDLLA

-1634 EAIIPNVFFFLVL
+1634 EAIIPNIFFFLVL

-1694 VLRGANK
+1694 VLRGTNK

-1715 VSMLLRLIQHHQ
+1715 VSMLLRLIQYHQ

-1756 VILPMLAKQQMHI
+1756 IILPMLAKQQMHI

-1801 VTPSTMASVS
+1801 ITPSTMASVS

-1841 ELSFSA
+1841 ELSFSPY
-1847 HLLSCP
+1847 LISCP

-1858 REGSSS
+1858 RDGDSNPTLGER
-1864 PAPEGHS
+1864 S
-1871 EGRHGKSLPEE
+1871 EGKQVKNLPED

-1896 DDIVTK
+1896 EDIVTK
-1902 QLRVDVSEQQH
+1902 QLKVDMSEQQH

-1927 VHIFKSGMF
+1927 IHIFKSGMF
-1936 RRMTAAATR
+1936 RRITAAATR
-1945 LFTSEASDGSFYTLE
+1945 LFTSDGCEGSFYTLDS
-1960 GLNAH
+1960 LNAR

-1978 LWCQLLLLVNY
+1978 LWCQILLLINH
-1989 TDYRWWAEVQQ
+1989 TDHRWWAEVQQ

-2007 SSTKLLSPQALG
+2007 SCTKSLNPQISA
-2019 EADSDWASRLGMCN
+2019 EEDSGSAAQLGMCN

-2062 TVNHIQD
+2062 IVNHIQD

-2074 HEPPVQDFISAVHRN
+2074 HEPPVQDFISAIHRN

-2096 IQAIQSRCDNLSTP
+2096 IQAIQSRCENLSTP
-2110 TMLRKTLQ
+2110 TTLKKTLQ

-2136 DRLLHTPF
+2136 DRLLGTPF
-2144 RVLARRV
+2144 RALARMV

-2165 NTQSSVSQLPLE
+2165 NLQSSMAQLPEE

-2183 EYLQSSGLAQRHQ
+2183 EHLQNTGLAQRHQ

-2205 RLSTVPESQ
+2205 RLSTVQDSL
-2214 SPAPPV
+2214 SPLPPV
-2220 TSHPLDGDGHMAL
+2220 TSHPLDGDGHTSL
-2233 EAVNPDKD
+2233 ETVNPDKD
-2241 WYIRLV
+2241 WYLQLV

-2265 VHRIPAGEL
+2265 VNRIPAEDMSD
-2274 EAFMMNPEFNISLLA
+2274 FMMSSEFNLSLLA
-2289 PCLSLGVRELSG
+2289 PCLSLGMSEIAN
-2301 GQGSPLFET
+2301 GQKSPLFEA
-2310 ARLVTLHR
+2310 ARRVTLDR
-2318 MSSVVQQLPA
+2318 VTNVVQQLPA
-2328 THQPYQPSFPPES
+2328 VHQVFQPFLPTEPT
-2341 SAYWSKLSDLFG
+2341 AYWSKLNDLFG
-2353 DATVYQSLTTLARA
+2353 DTTSYQSLTTLARA

-2372 VVLSRVPSHLHLPPE
+2372 VVLSKVPAPLHLPPE
-2387 KEEDV
+2387 KEGHT

-2404 WHLIHRQMPL
+2404 WHLIHEQIPL
-2414 SLDLQAALDCC
+2414 SLDLQAGLDCC
-2425 CVALQLPGLWLVLS
+2425 CLALQVPGLWGVLS
-2439 SLEFVTHAC
+2439 SPEYVTHTC
-2448 SLIHCVRFALE
+2448 SLIHCVRFILE
-2459 AIAVQPGDQLLSP
+2459 AIAVQPGDQLLGP
-2472 ERRMNPAAALRED
+2472 ESRSHTP
-2485 RADADSAPPQ
+2485 RAVRKEEVDSDIQ
-2495 YVTTACELVA
+2495 NLSHITSACEMVA
-2505 EMVEA
+2505 DMVES
-2510 LQSVLAPGHRRNSN
+2510 LQSVLALGHKRNSTL
-2524 VPAFLTSVLKNIVV
+2524 PSFLTAVLKNIVV

-2562 PKPGGDFGTALPEIP
+2562 PKPGGDFGTVFPEIP

-2584 EVFKEFIY
+2584 EVLKEFIY

-2614 VLVTQPLSM
+2614 VLVTQPLVM
-2623 EQEESQP
+2623 EQEESPP

-2687 LSVIRGIVEQEVQA
+2687 LSMIRGIVEQEIQE
-2701 MVSKRD
+2701 MVSQRE
-2707 NIATHHSYQ
+2707 NTATHHSHQ
-2716 AWDPVPSLAPA
+2716 AWDPVPSLLPA

-2736 KLLLQINPE
+2736 KLLLQINSE
-2745 RELGNMS
+2745 REPGNMS

-2767 SITPLREEEWD
+2767 NITPLREEEWD
-2778 EEEEEEADVPLPSSP
+2778 EEEEEEADAPAPTSP
-2793 PTSPVNSRKHRAG
+2793 PVSPVNSRKHRAG

-2813 QFLLELYSRWLLPS
+2813 QFLLELYSRWILPS
-2827 GSARKTP
+2827 SAARRTP

-2849 DLFTERNQFEM
+2849 DLFTERTQFEM
-2860 MYSTLMELRR
+2860 MYLTLTELRR
-2870 VHPSEDEILV
+2870 VHPSEDEILI

-2889 AAAVLGMDKAV
+2889 AAAVLGMDKTV

-2906 LLESALR
+2906 LLESTLR
-2913 SSHLP
+2913 STHLP
-2918 SRLGALH
+2918 SQIGALH
-2925 GVLYV
+2925 GILYV

-2935 LDDTAKQLIPVVSD
+2935 LDDTVKQLIPVVSD

-2959 HCVNVHSQQHVLLM
+2959 HCVNIHSQQHVLVM
-2973 CATAFYLIENYP
+2973 CATAFYLMENYP
-2985 LDVGPEFSASIIQM
+2985 LDVGPEFSASVIQM

-3006 SEEATPSAV
+3006 SEESTPSIIY
-3015 FHCVLRGLERLLLSE
+3015 HCALRGLERLLLSE
-3030 QLSRLDAESLVKLSV
+3030 QLSRLDTESLVKLSV
-3045 DRVNVHSPHRAM
+3045 DRVNVQSPHRAM

-3063 LTCMYTGKEKVSPGR
+3063 LTCMYTGKEKASPGR
-3078 TADPNSS
+3078 ASDPSP
-3085 APDSESV
+3085 ATPDSESV

-3164 HSTGQS
+3164 HSAGQS

-3200 FVSASTSPWVSAVL
+3200 LVSASTSPWVSAIL

-3225 PVDVNLFCL
+3225 QVDVNLFCL

-3246 ELDRRAFQSVFEVV
+3246 EFDRRAFQSVFEVV

-3267 HRLLACLRGAHQG
+3267 HRLLACLQNVHKVTAC
-3280 TTG
+3280 